1 MANSLGT
8 RLARIDVLIG
18 GADQA
23 RKQVEEMRKEWA
35 KLGKEVQEAQRNME
49 KSVDTV
55 DYDKNKKIYTDALKQ
70 QKQLQKSIQESER
83 NINTVQKYLNDVS
96 GQTLRNLNNAQKG
109 LNQML
114 LGVNPKNVESLRTV
128 REYIKQIADEIQ
140 RRKGNLVEFSDIIGD
155 IGNVS
160 DKSLGMAKQRLQEL
174 ISTTQKNTQEIQIY
188 RDQLKK
194 VEDEEQR
201 RISANAGRVMGNL
214 GGSSLSEIQ
223 EAIKVT
229 TQLRDAQKLGG
240 QEWNNYNVQI
250 QSAQKYLSDF
260 NNLTKQ
266 LSMADR
272 MRNLGEVSEASLT
285 ELKKYW
291 QEQVNGTMLSS
302 SELAKYEAQLKKV
315 TDEEQRRISANA
327 GRVMGNLGGSS
338 VSEIQEAIKVT
349 TQLRDAQKRGSQEWE
364 IYNDEIQKA
373 QKYLQDFNDKAKQLT
388 MFRQM
393 GDLTK
398 VSSSSLSELKK
409 YWQEQIN
416 GADTTSAKLKHYQIQ
431 LQAVMK
437 EEERRIS
444 VQAGKVMG
452 NLTDSSVSEIQ
463 EAIKVTMQLRDAQK
477 LGSQEWDIYND
488 EIQKAQKYLS
498 DFNDL
503 TKQLSMSDRMRDL
516 GKASESSLAEL
527 KKYWQE
533 QVNGA
538 QRGSQELAEYE
549 SKLKQVLDEEK
560 KRSAKSAVSVF
571 SNLSGSSL
579 TEIQDAIKATT
590 QLRDATELGSKQ
602 WDIYNQYIE
611 RAKNYLSDFENTSKN
626 AAIAE
631 RMKNIGNASTSSLAE
646 LKKFWQEQVDG
657 AELSSQKLQ
666 QYQQSLE
673 AVVNEEQKRVSQRAQ
688 TTLGKVQTGTF
699 DGTISQTKEAIKL
712 LEQYKQQLKTSDTK
726 GIKDVE
732 SAINSLNE
740 KLKQSSAQFS
750 TMDEALLKA
759 EEVGMGTFDGTY
771 EDLEKL
777 KKSLEVYKK
786 SLEVSDTK
794 GLKKIQVALEVIDKK
809 QKGAL
814 LSAKELDDII
824 LNLKAAPLEDL
835 QKAASQLQQELSEA
849 ERDTREYMETSM
861 NLRRVNEQINEV
873 KRSWQEHDN
882 QIVATIKRLTSY
894 VLVYA
899 GFNEVVGRIKQLY
912 QANLQL
918 SDSLA
923 DIEKTTGLSTESVAE
938 LSREIDSIDTRTAQQ
953 ELHDLAYEAGKL
965 GISAKEDVLG
975 FVKAG
980 NQLLVALGE
989 DLGGAEAVRQLMKVN
1004 AILGE
1009 TQKLG
1014 VEKALLATG
1023 SAINEI
1029 SQTSRA
1035 SAGPIVDVVNRIG
1048 AIGEAAGL
1056 SMSDLIALAGTL
1068 DALGQHAEM
1077 GGTALNTFISTLT
1090 SNTTEVAQAVGL
1102 SDDYLK
1108 NLIEQGR
1115 TMEAII
1121 AVFEKMNAM
1130 GGLDVL
1136 APIMKDLGSDG
1147 ERIKQ
1152 VLVTLSSGVDE
1163 LKAQVFT
1170 SSRAFKEATSV
1181 TDEYNIKNENAMAI
1195 MLRMGNAIK
1204 ESFINSGFVEWLT
1217 DVLRYIA
1224 SIPNRFER
1232 GETSIRLMAVA
1243 LQVLVGVMIATS
1255 SAVQKASANILLFGK
1270 MMKAGTVSLNVFKT
1284 AWQALTFAMSKNPI
1298 GWAVLGFTALASAV
1312 TMFKKTVDQAAKA
1325 QAEFESSIQKETF
1338 ELNNLKYAI
1347 DKANV
1352 SNGERAALIKQLN
1365 DKYGA
1370 YLGFMVT
1377 ENNYAEKQEYI
1388 YSLINAR
1395 LRETLALKMRDKMM
1409 ENIADKYT
1417 DQIQELQSKI
1427 IASLNKMQN
1436 VGETNA
1442 GDAMARIMDGMNKVV
1457 EEGGNLYDALD
1468 GFMEKYNKNIKQLP
1482 FSSDALKLMNILKN
1496 IRKEAGQTHTFLE
1509 STQRAAES
1517 KTEELMLQDLRK
1529 SNQGI
1534 LSSSD
1539 LSELN
1544 TYLQQA
1550 TTYVQRLREDVD
1562 DLNAKREKGEKLTKA
1577 ETDELAEK
1585 NRQLGVYQNNISQ
1598 VEKRIKAIGLESVW
1612 GQGVS
1617 LETAGVDKLVATY
1630 KKLEAMM
1637 KSINE
1642 DKDYADTFAARGF
1655 KSAREEYE
1663 ALKKMEQD
1671 VAKVLAEKWGRDTSG
1686 NWLKVRKSGTRGEQK
1701 ELNDQVSAAMAA
1713 LEAYFLRRQQAIRQ
1727 AYLNEEITTEEMNR
1741 QIDATEEEHLLARVE
1756 LRKKLLGESNTFNQK
1771 LYGMEGKNLE
1781 STAALL
1787 KKMGEKETD
1796 GVRKNLEKDL
1806 LEVQNMAV
1814 KYRQTIEK
1822 ELLKYNPFESL
1833 VNQFEES
1840 LDKLRLLNTDAEKE
1854 FRMSLGFSGVIDES
1868 AVKERMDALVSLSED
1883 AYSLNENQLRT
1894 YLSNIDAV
1902 WAESMSPEQMS
1913 LMLKKLRDFYQD
1925 SKAAAEKYA
1934 KDIKEMIDV
1943 QWETSGNQKLW
1954 EDRIKGSDDQSELMG
1969 AAGNLGLAST
1979 QSSFLGTSDT
1989 DNAELEALRIKLEAA
2004 AQYYEQFESRKKE
2017 LIQQAIASGAT
2028 QQQAEESFLMAQKEA
2043 YDNYIAAREEQ
2054 SAKELEIT
2062 ESKLSTLKNYTDAV
2076 VDFSEQMGE
2085 AAFSEVDDRKEAA
2098 KQLLQTAMKLT
2109 KDLIMQKVQ
2118 ELIMKKA
2125 LGAQE
2130 VAQEAATTTTVTA
2143 LHGTQAITDLTV
2155 QGAKTSG
2162 DIALGTAS
2170 GAAKTIGQLGWWGIP
2185 LVAVISA
2192 ALSALMGLAMGKLNK
2207 SKQEVAA
2214 ATGVSSSKGRVATGM
2229 LTYAEGDYPVL
2240 GNDGQIY
2247 NARYQKE
2254 LKTGVYGGGAHFGI
2268 FSEKKPEMIV
2278 DGDTTQKLILNYPHI
2293 YDSILT
2299 IARHGQLKSAAM
2311 PTFASGSY
2319 PSMPAQASQAAQQA
2333 GGSGM
2338 SAAEMS
2344 QVLTGVTD
2352 AVNALTQRLNQPI
2365 SATVDPYG
2373 RKGAVNQLSK
2383 ASKFMNKN
2391 GLTK

>member
-1 MANSLGT
+1 MANSLGS

-35 KLGKEVQEAQRNME
+35 KLSKDVQEAQRNME

-83 NINTVQKYLNDVS
+83 SINTVQKYLSDVS
-96 GQTLRNLNNAQKG
+96 GQTLRNLNSARKE

-114 LGVNPKNVESLRTV
+114 LGVNPKNTETLQTV
-128 REYIKQIADEIQ
+128 RDYIKQIGDEIQ
-140 RRKGNLVEFSDIIGD
+140 RRKGNLVEFSDIMGN

-174 ISTTQKNTQEIQIY
+174 IATTQKNTQEAQTY
-188 RDQLKK
+188 REQLKK
-194 VEDEEQR
+194 IEDEEQQR
-201 RISANAGRVMGNL
+201 
-214 GGSSLSEIQ
+214 LSQ
-223 EAIKVT
+223 RAKT
-229 TQLRDAQKLGG
+229 T
-240 QEWNNYNVQI
+240 
-250 QSAQKYLSDF
+250 
-260 NNLTKQ
+260 
-266 LSMADR
+266 
-272 MRNLGEVSEASLT
+272 LGEVKSG
-285 ELKKYW
+285 KF
-291 QEQVNGTMLSS
+291 NGT
-302 SELAKYEAQLKKV
+302 
-315 TDEEQRRISANA
+315 I
-327 GRVMGNLGGSS
+327 
-338 VSEIQEAIKVT
+338 
-349 TQLRDAQKRGSQEWE
+349 
-364 IYNDEIQKA
+364 
-373 QKYLQDFNDKAKQLT
+373 
-388 MFRQM
+388 
-393 GDLTK
+393 
-398 VSSSSLSELKK
+398 
-409 YWQEQIN
+409 
-416 GADTTSAKLKHYQIQ
+416 
-431 LQAVMK
+431 
-437 EEERRIS
+437 
-444 VQAGKVMG
+444 
-452 NLTDSSVSEIQ
+452 
-463 EAIKVTMQLRDAQK
+463 
-477 LGSQEWDIYND
+477 
-488 EIQKAQKYLS
+488 
-498 DFNDL
+498 
-503 TKQLSMSDRMRDL
+503 
-516 GKASESSLAEL
+516 
-527 KKYWQE
+527 
-533 QVNGA
+533 
-538 QRGSQELAEYE
+538 
-549 SKLKQVLDEEK
+549 
-560 KRSAKSAVSVF
+560 
-571 SNLSGSSL
+571 
-579 TEIQDAIKATT
+579 TE
-590 QLRDATELGSKQ
+590 
-602 WDIYNQYIE
+602 
-611 RAKNYLSDFENTSKN
+611 
-626 AAIAE
+626 
-631 RMKNIGNASTSSLAE
+631 
-646 LKKFWQEQVDG
+646 
-657 AELSSQKLQ
+657 
-666 QYQQSLE
+666 
-673 AVVNEEQKRVSQRAQ
+673 
-688 TTLGKVQTGTF
+688 
-699 DGTISQTKEAIKL
+699 TKEAIKL
-712 LEQYKQQLKTSDTK
+712 LEQYKQQLSVSDTK
-726 GIKDVE
+726 GIKEVE
-732 SAINSLNE
+732 TAINSLNT
-740 KLKQSSAQFS
+740 KVNLASTNFS
-750 TMDEALLKA
+750 TMEEALKQAQL
-759 EEVGMGTFDGTY
+759 VGEGTFDGTN

-777 KKSLEVYKK
+777 KKALEDYKK
-786 SLEVSDTK
+786 QLRVSDTE
-794 GLKKIQVALEVIDKK
+794 GLKKIQDALAKIESK
-809 QKGAL
+809 QKEATEGAFDL
-814 LSAKELDDII
+814 EKTINNI
-824 LNLKAAPLEDL
+824 KKAPLEDL
-835 QKAASQLQQELSEA
+835 QRAAAKLQEELTTA
-849 ERDTREYMETSM
+849 ERNTTKYAETSAK
-861 NLRRVNEQINEV
+861 LRQVNEQIKEV
-873 KRSWQEHDN
+873 KDSWQEHDN
-882 QIVATIKRLTSY
+882 QIVSTIKRLTSY

-899 GFNEVVGRIKQLY
+899 GFNEVVGRIKQVY
-912 QANLQL
+912 QANLEL

-923 DIEKTTGLSTESVAE
+923 DIRKTTGLSTESVAE

-1009 TQKLG
+1009 TSKLG

-1035 SAGPIVDVVNRIG
+1035 SAGPIVDIVTRIG
-1048 AIGEAAGL
+1048 AIGNAAGL
-1056 SMSDLIALAGTL
+1056 SMSNLIALGGTV
-1068 DALGQHAEM
+1068 DALGQNAEM
-1077 GGTALNTFISTLT
+1077 SGTALNTFISTLT
-1090 SNTTEVAQAVGL
+1090 SSTTEVAQAVGL

-1108 NLIEQGR
+1108 SLINQGK

-1170 SSRAFKEATSV
+1170 SSQAFRDATSV
-1181 TDEYNIKNENAMAI
+1181 TDEYNIKNESAMAI
-1195 MLRMGNAIK
+1195 VQRMGNAIR
-1204 ESFINSGFVEWLT
+1204 ESFINSGLVEWLT
-1217 DVLRYIA
+1217 DVLRWIA
-1224 SIPNRFER
+1224 SIPNQFKR
-1232 GETSIRLMAVA
+1232 GETFIRALAVSI
-1243 LQVLVGVMIATS
+1243 QVLVGVMIATS
-1255 SAVQKASANILLFGK
+1255 KATQNASLSMLLFFERV
-1270 MMKAGTVSLNVFKT
+1270 KAGSASLNVFKN
-1284 AWQALTFAMSKNPI
+1284 AWNALKFAMASNPL
-1298 GWAVLGFTALASAV
+1298 GWVTLAVTALASAY
-1312 TMFKKTVDQAAKA
+1312 TMLKKSVSEAAKS
-1325 QAEFESSIQKETF
+1325 QAEYESTLQKERF

-1347 DKANV
+1347 DKANTA
-1352 SNGERAALIKQLN
+1352 NGERAALIKQLN

-1409 ENIADKYT
+1409 ENIADKYS

-1442 GDAMARIMDGMNKVV
+1442 GDAIALIMDGMNKVV

-1468 GFMEKYNKNIKQLP
+1468 GFMEKYDKNIKQLP
-1482 FSSDALKLMNILKN
+1482 FSSDALKLLNILKS
-1496 IRKEAGQTHTFLE
+1496 IRKEAGQTQTFLE
-1509 STQRAAES
+1509 STQRAAEN
-1517 KTEELMLQDLRK
+1517 KTEQLMLQDLRK

-1539 LSELN
+1539 LTKLN

-1550 TTYVQRLREDVD
+1550 TTYVQELREDVD
-1562 DLNAKREKGEKLTKA
+1562 ALNAKRQKGEKLTKA
-1577 ETDELAEK
+1577 ETAELEEK
-1585 NRQLGVYQNNISQ
+1585 NRQLGVYTYNIEQ
-1598 VEKRIKAIGLESVW
+1598 VEKRIKAIGMESVW

-1617 LETAGVDKLVATY
+1617 LETAGVDKLVAAY

-1642 DKDYADTFAARGF
+1642 DKDYAETFAARGF
-1655 KSAREEYE
+1655 KSAKEEYE
-1663 ALKKMEQD
+1663 ALKKMEED
-1671 VAKVLAEKWGRDTSG
+1671 IAKVLKEKWGRDTSG
-1686 NWLKVRKSGTRGEQK
+1686 NWLKERKSGSRGQQK
-1701 ELNDQVSAAMAA
+1701 ELNDQVSAAMSA

-1727 AYLNEEITTEEMNR
+1727 AYLDEEITTEEMNR

-1756 LRKKLLGESNTFNQK
+1756 LRKKLLGQANTFNQS
-1771 LYGMEGKNLE
+1771 LYGMDGKNLE
-1781 STAALL
+1781 ATAALL
-1787 KKMGEKETD
+1787 NKLGEKETD
-1796 GVRKNLEKDL
+1796 GVKKNLEKDL
-1806 LEVQNMAV
+1806 LELQNMAV
-1814 KYRQTIEK
+1814 RYRQEIEK

-1854 FRMSLGFSGVIDES
+1854 FRMSMGLSGVIDEN

-1883 AYSLNENQLRT
+1883 AYSINENQLRT

-1943 QWETSGNQKLW
+1943 QWETSGNQKQW
-1954 EDRIKGSDDQSELMG
+1954 EDRIKGADKQSEMMSV
-1969 AAGNLGLAST
+1969 AGNLGLAST
-1979 QSSFLGTSDT
+1979 QSSFLGTSET
-1989 DNAELEALRIKLEAA
+1989 DNAELEALRLKLEAA
-2004 AQYYEQFESRKKE
+2004 RQYYEEFYARKEE

-2028 QQQAEESFLMAQKEA
+2028 QQEAEESYRMAEKEA
-2043 YDNYIAAREEQ
+2043 LDALTQAREEQ
-2054 SAKELEIT
+2054 ASKELEIT

-2098 KQLLQTAMKLT
+2098 KMLLQTAMKLT

-2118 ELIMKKA
+2118 ELVMKKA

-2143 LHGTQAITDLTV
+2143 LHGTQAVTDLTV
-2155 QGAKTSG
+2155 QGAKTTA
-2162 DIALGTAS
+2162 DIAAGTAS

-2185 LVAVISA
+2185 LIAVISA

-2207 SKQEVAA
+2207 AKQEVAE
-2214 ATGVSSSKGRVATGM
+2214 ATGVSSSKGRVAAGM

-2254 LKTGVYGGGAHFGI
+2254 LKTGVYRGGAHFGI

-2319 PSMPAQASQAAQQA
+2319 PSIPAQVPQAASGTSDMAIQNEQMA
-2333 GGSGM
+2333 QILGSV
-2338 SAAEMS
+2338 AEAIS
-2344 QVLTGVTD
+2344 TLND
-2352 AVNALTQRLNQPI
+2352 RLSKPI

-2373 RKGAVNQLSK
+2373 RKGAVNQLNK
-2383 ASKFMNKN
+2383 ASNFMNKR
-2391 GLTK
+2391 GLIK

>member
-18 GADQA
+18 GAEQA
-23 RKQVEEMRKEWA
+23 RKQVEQMREEWK
-35 KLGKEVQEAQRNME
+35 KLGKQAQEAQKNMQAT
-49 KSVDTV
+49 VDTV
-55 DYDKNKKIYTDALKQ
+55 AYDKNKKIYEDALKQ
-70 QKQLQKSIQESER
+70 QKQLQKSITESER
-83 NINTVQKYLNDVS
+83 NINTVQKYLTDIS

-109 LNQML
+109 LKQML
-114 LGVNPKNVESLRTV
+114 LGVNPKDLQTLNTV
-128 REYIKQIADEIQ
+128 RDYIKQIADEAQ

-174 ISTTQKNTQEIQIY
+174 ISTTQKNTKEIQTY
-188 RDQLKK
+188 REQLKK

-201 RISANAGRVMGNL
+201 RISSKAGRVMGNL
-214 GGSSLSEIQ
+214 DGSSVAEIQ
-223 EAIKVT
+223 EAINVT
-229 TQLRDAQKLGG
+229 TKLRDAQKLGG
-240 QEWNNYNVQI
+240 QEWEIYNDEI
-250 QSAQKYLSDF
+250 QRAQKYLSDF

-266 LSMADR
+266 IA
-272 MRNLGEVSEASLT
+272 
-285 ELKKYW
+285 
-291 QEQVNGTMLSS
+291 
-302 SELAKYEAQLKKV
+302 
-315 TDEEQRRISANA
+315 
-327 GRVMGNLGGSS
+327 
-338 VSEIQEAIKVT
+338 
-349 TQLRDAQKRGSQEWE
+349 
-364 IYNDEIQKA
+364 
-373 QKYLQDFNDKAKQLT
+373 
-388 MFRQM
+388 
-393 GDLTK
+393 
-398 VSSSSLSELKK
+398 
-409 YWQEQIN
+409 
-416 GADTTSAKLKHYQIQ
+416 
-431 LQAVMK
+431 
-437 EEERRIS
+437 
-444 VQAGKVMG
+444 
-452 NLTDSSVSEIQ
+452 
-463 EAIKVTMQLRDAQK
+463 
-477 LGSQEWDIYND
+477 
-488 EIQKAQKYLS
+488 
-498 DFNDL
+498 
-503 TKQLSMSDRMRDL
+503 MSDRMKEL
-516 GKASESSLAEL
+516 GKASESSLSEL

-611 RAKNYLSDFENTSKN
+611 RAKKYLSDFENTSKN

-666 QYQQSLE
+666 QYQQNLE
-673 AVVNEEQKRVSQRAQ
+673 AVIKEEQNRISNRAQ
-688 TTLGKVQTGTF
+688 TTLGQVQTGTF
-699 DGTISQTKEAIKL
+699 DGTIAQTKEAIKL

-726 GIKDVE
+726 GVKEVE

-740 KLKQSSAQFS
+740 KLKQSSAEFTS
-750 TMDEALLKA
+750 LEDALDKA
-759 EEVGMGTFDGTY
+759 ETVGQGTFDGTY

-777 KKSLEVYKK
+777 KKSLEEYKK
-786 SLEVSDTK
+786 KLEVSDTK
-794 GLKKIQVALEVIDKK
+794 GLKKIEDALSTIEKK
-809 QKGAL
+809 QKNSV
-814 LSAKELDDII
+814 LSAKELDKV
-824 LNLKAAPLEDL
+824 LLSLKTASLEDL
-835 QKAASQLQQELSEA
+835 QKAAAQLQEELSKT
-849 ERDTREYMETSM
+849 ERDAEKYVEKSM
-861 NLRRVNEQINEV
+861 DLRRVNEQINEV

-1108 NLIEQGR
+1108 NLIEQGK
-1115 TMEAII
+1115 TIQAVI

-1195 MLRMGNAIK
+1195 MQRMGNAIK

-1217 DVLRYIA
+1217 DVLRYIS

-1232 GETSIRLMAVA
+1232 GEKSIRLMAVTVQA
-1243 LQVLVGVMIATS
+1243 LVGVMIATS
-1255 SAVQKASANILLFGK
+1255 SAVQKASANIVLFTK
-1270 MMKAGTVSLNVFKT
+1270 MVKAGTASVNIFKI
-1284 AWQALTFAMSKNPI
+1284 AWQWLSKAMMSNPL
-1298 GWAVLGFTALASAV
+1298 GWVVLGFTALTSAI
-1312 TMFKKTVDQAAKA
+1312 TYFKKSVDEATKA
-1325 QAEFESSIQKETF
+1325 QSEFEAAIQKETF
-1338 ELNNLKYAI
+1338 ELSNLKYAI

-1496 IRKEAGQTHTFLE
+1496 IRKEAGQTQTFLE

-1539 LSELN
+1539 IPELN

-1550 TTYVQRLREDVD
+1550 TTYVQRLRSDVEY
-1562 DLNAKREKGEKLTKA
+1562 LNAKREKGKKLTELETA
-1577 ETDELAEK
+1577 ELERLNERKEKGIMLNKLEESRLEELNDKRRKGENLTDSELKELKEK
-1585 NRQLGVYQNNISQ
+1585 NRLLGVYQYNIDQ

-1655 KSAREEYE
+1655 KSAKEEYE

-1701 ELNDQVSAAMAA
+1701 EMNDEISAAMSA

-1727 AYLNEEITTEEMNR
+1727 AYLDEQITTEEMNR

-1756 LRKKLLGESNTFNQK
+1756 LRKKLLSEENTFNQN

-1781 STAALL
+1781 STAALI
-1787 KKMGEKETD
+1787 KKLGERQTD
-1796 GVRKNLEKDL
+1796 GLRKNLEKDL

-1868 AVKERMDALVSLSED
+1868 AVKERINALVSLSED
-1883 AYSLNENQLRT
+1883 AYSLNEDQLRT

-1954 EDRIKGSDDQSELMG
+1954 EDRIKGTDERTELMG

-1979 QSSFLGTSDT
+1979 QSSFLGTSET
-1989 DNAELEALRIKLEAA
+1989 DNAELEALRIRLEAA
-2004 AQYYEQFESRKKE
+2004 RQYYEEFYARKEE

-2028 QQQAEESFLMAQKEA
+2028 QQEAEESYRMAEKEA
-2043 YDNYIAAREEQ
+2043 LDELNAAREEQ
-2054 SAKELEIT
+2054 ASKELEIT

-2085 AAFSEVDDRKEAA
+2085 AAFAEVDDRKQAA
-2098 KQLLQTAMKLT
+2098 KMLLQTAMKLT
-2109 KDLIMQKVQ
+2109 KDLIMQKIT
-2118 ELIMKKA
+2118 ELLMKKT
-2125 LGAQE
+2125 LGDQE
-2130 VAQEAATTTTVTA
+2130 VAQEAATSATVTA
-2143 LHGTQAITDLTV
+2143 IHGSQAITDMTV
-2155 QGAKTSG
+2155 EGAKTAGDVTSG
-2162 DIALGTAS
+2162 IARGS
-2170 GAAKTIGQLGWWGIP
+2170 AKTIGDLGWWGIP
-2185 LVAVISA
+2185 LIAVISA

-2207 SKQEVAA
+2207 AKQDVAA
-2214 ATGVSSSKGRVATGM
+2214 ATGVSSSKGRVAAGM

-2311 PTFASGSY
+2311 PTFASGNY
-2319 PSMPAQASQAAQQA
+2319 PSMPAQITQVASGATDMTMQNEQMTQML
-2333 GGSGM
+2333 GSV
-2338 SAAEMS
+2338 AE
-2344 QVLTGVTD
+2344 
-2352 AVNALTQRLNQPI
+2352 ALSTLNERLSKPI

-2373 RKGAVNQLSK
+2373 SKGAVNQLNK
-2383 ASKFMNKN
+2383 ASNFMTKR
-2391 GLTK
+2391 GLIK

>member
-1 MANSLGT
+1 MKDTVFLSFISTFRVPNFEENKHKDMANSLGT

-18 GADQA
+18 GAEQA
-23 RKQVEEMRKEWA
+23 QKQVDKMRDEWKKLRKEVENA
-35 KLGKEVQEAQRNME
+35 QEQMNATTN
-49 KSVDTV
+49 TTL
-55 DYDKNKKIYTDALKQ
+55 YDDNKKIYNEKV
-70 QKQLQKSIQESER
+70 KQLER
-83 NINTVQKYLNDVS
+83 LTKLIRENQRNVNTVNKYLNDIS
-96 GQTLRNLNNAQKG
+96 GQTLRNLGEARKG

-114 LGVNPKNVESLRTV
+114 LGINPKNAETLQTV

-140 RRKGNLVEFSDIIGD
+140 RRKGNIVEFSDIIGD

-160 DKSLGMAKQRLQEL
+160 DKSLGKAKERLQDLIKSTEL
-174 ISTTQKNTQEIQIY
+174 NTQEIQKY
-188 RDQLKK
+188 REQLAQ
-194 VEDEEQR
+194 VEAEETR
-201 RISANAGRVMGNL
+201 
-214 GGSSLSEIQ
+214 
-223 EAIKVT
+223 
-229 TQLRDAQKLGG
+229 
-240 QEWNNYNVQI
+240 
-250 QSAQKYLSDF
+250 
-260 NNLTKQ
+260 
-266 LSMADR
+266 
-272 MRNLGEVSEASLT
+272 
-285 ELKKYW
+285 
-291 QEQVNGTMLSS
+291 
-302 SELAKYEAQLKKV
+302 
-315 TDEEQRRISANA
+315 
-327 GRVMGNLGGSS
+327 
-338 VSEIQEAIKVT
+338 
-349 TQLRDAQKRGSQEWE
+349 
-364 IYNDEIQKA
+364 
-373 QKYLQDFNDKAKQLT
+373 
-388 MFRQM
+388 
-393 GDLTK
+393 
-398 VSSSSLSELKK
+398 
-409 YWQEQIN
+409 
-416 GADTTSAKLKHYQIQ
+416 
-431 LQAVMK
+431 
-437 EEERRIS
+437 
-444 VQAGKVMG
+444 
-452 NLTDSSVSEIQ
+452 
-463 EAIKVTMQLRDAQK
+463 
-477 LGSQEWDIYND
+477 
-488 EIQKAQKYLS
+488 
-498 DFNDL
+498 
-503 TKQLSMSDRMRDL
+503 
-516 GKASESSLAEL
+516 
-527 KKYWQE
+527 
-533 QVNGA
+533 
-538 QRGSQELAEYE
+538 
-549 SKLKQVLDEEK
+549 
-560 KRSAKSAVSVF
+560 
-571 SNLSGSSL
+571 
-579 TEIQDAIKATT
+579 
-590 QLRDATELGSKQ
+590 
-602 WDIYNQYIE
+602 
-611 RAKNYLSDFENTSKN
+611 
-626 AAIAE
+626 
-631 RMKNIGNASTSSLAE
+631 
-646 LKKFWQEQVDG
+646 
-657 AELSSQKLQ
+657 
-666 QYQQSLE
+666 
-673 AVVNEEQKRVSQRAQ
+673 RVSQRAQ

-699 DGTISQTKEAIKL
+699 DGTIAQTKEAIKL

-726 GIKDVE
+726 GVKEVE

-740 KLKQSSAQFS
+740 KLKQSSAEFTSQK
-750 TMDEALLKA
+750 DALDKA
-759 EEVGMGTFDGTY
+759 ETVGQGTFDGTY

-777 KKSLEVYKK
+777 KKSLEEYKK
-786 SLEVSDTK
+786 KLEVSDTK
-794 GLKKIQVALEVIDKK
+794 GLKKIEDALSTIEKK
-809 QKGAL
+809 QKNSV
-814 LSAKELDDII
+814 LSAKELDKV
-824 LNLKAAPLEDL
+824 LLSLKTASLEDL
-835 QKAASQLQQELSEA
+835 QKAAAQLQEELSKTG
-849 ERDTREYMETSM
+849 RDAKKYVEKSM
-861 NLRRVNEQINEV
+861 DLRRVNEQINEV

-882 QIVATIKRLTSY
+882 QIVGTIKRLTSY

-1035 SAGPIVDVVNRIG
+1035 SAGPIVDIVTRIG

-1056 SMSDLIALAGTL
+1056 SMSNLIALGGTV
-1068 DALGQHAEM
+1068 DALGQNAEM
-1077 GGTALNTFISTLT
+1077 SGTALNTFISTLT

-1108 NLIEQGR
+1108 SLINQGK

-1121 AVFEKMNAM
+1121 AVFEKMKAM

-1195 MLRMGNAIK
+1195 MQRMGNAIK

-1217 DVLRYIA
+1217 DVLRYIS

-1232 GETSIRLMAVA
+1232 GEKSIRLMAVTVQA
-1243 LQVLVGVMIATS
+1243 LVGVMIATS
-1255 SAVQKASANILLFGK
+1255 SAVQKASANIVLFTK
-1270 MMKAGTVSLNVFKT
+1270 MVKAGTASVNIFKI
-1284 AWQALTFAMSKNPI
+1284 AWQSLSKAMMLNPL
-1298 GWAVLGFTALASAV
+1298 GWVVLGFTALTSAI
-1312 TMFKKTVDQAAKA
+1312 TYFKKSVDEATKA
-1325 QAEFESSIQKETF
+1325 QSEFEAAIQKETF
-1338 ELNNLKYAI
+1338 ELSNLKYAI

-1442 GDAMARIMDGMNKVV
+1442 GDAMALIMDGMNKVV

-1468 GFMEKYNKNIKQLP
+1468 GFMEKYDKNIKQLP

-1496 IRKEAGQTHTFLE
+1496 IRKEAGQTQTFLE
-1509 STQRAAES
+1509 STQRAADK
-1517 KTEELMLQDLRK
+1517 KTEELMLKDLRK
-1529 SNQGI
+1529 SNQEI

-1539 LSELN
+1539 IPELK

-1550 TTYVQRLREDVD
+1550 TTYVQRLRSDVE
-1562 DLNAKREKGEKLTKA
+1562 DLNAKREKGKKLTELETA
-1577 ETDELAEK
+1577 ELERLNDKKESGIMLNKLEESRLEELNDKRRKGENLTDSELKELEEK
-1585 NRQLGVYQNNISQ
+1585 NRLLGVYQYNIEQ
-1598 VEKRIKAIGLESVW
+1598 VEKRIKTIGLESVW

-1655 KSAREEYE
+1655 KSAKEEYE
-1663 ALKKMEQD
+1663 ALKKMEEE

-1701 ELNDQVSAAMAA
+1701 EMNDEISAAMSA

-1727 AYLNEEITTEEMNR
+1727 AYLDEQITTEEMNR

-1756 LRKKLLGESNTFNQK
+1756 LRKKLLGEENTFNQN

-1781 STAALL
+1781 STAALI
-1787 KKMGEKETD
+1787 KKLGERQTD
-1796 GVRKNLEKDL
+1796 GLRKNLEKDL

-1814 KYRQTIEK
+1814 EYHQTIEK

-1868 AVKERMDALVSLSED
+1868 AVKERINALVSLSED

-1913 LMLKKLRDFYQD
+1913 LMLKKLRDFHQD
-1925 SKAAAEKYA
+1925 SKSAAEKYA

-1954 EDRIKGSDDQSELMG
+1954 EDRIKGTDEQTELMG

-1979 QSSFLGTSDT
+1979 QSSFLGTSET

-2054 SAKELEIT
+2054 SSKELEIT

-2085 AAFSEVDDRKEAA
+2085 AAFAEVDDRKQAA
-2098 KQLLQTAMKLT
+2098 KMLLQTAMKLT
-2109 KDLIMQKVQ
+2109 KDLIMQKIT
-2118 ELIMKKA
+2118 ELLMKKT
-2125 LGAQE
+2125 LGDQE
-2130 VAQEAATTTTVTA
+2130 VAQEAATSATVTA
-2143 LHGTQAITDLTV
+2143 IHGSQAITDMTV
-2155 QGAKTSG
+2155 EGAKTAGDVTSG
-2162 DIALGTAS
+2162 IARGS
-2170 GAAKTIGQLGWWGIP
+2170 AKTIGDLGWWGIP
-2185 LVAVISA
+2185 LIAVISA

-2207 SKQEVAA
+2207 AKQDVAA
-2214 ATGVSSSKGRVATGM
+2214 ATGVSSSKGRVAAGM

-2311 PTFASGSY
+2311 PTFASGNY
-2319 PSMPAQASQAAQQA
+2319 PSMPAQITQVASGAADMTMQNEQMTQML
-2333 GGSGM
+2333 GSV
-2338 SAAEMS
+2338 AE
-2344 QVLTGVTD
+2344 
-2352 AVNALTQRLNQPI
+2352 ALSTLNERLSKPI

-2373 RKGAVNQLSK
+2373 SKGAVNQLNK
-2383 ASKFMNKN
+2383 ASNFMTKR
-2391 GLTK
+2391 GLIK

>member
-23 RKQVEEMRKEWA
+23 RKKIEEMRKEWE
-35 KLGKEVQEAQRNME
+35 KLDKVIQEAQRNME
-49 KSVDTV
+49 MSVDTV
-55 DYDKNKKIYTDALKQ
+55 DYDKNKKIYEDALKK
-70 QKQLQKSIQESER
+70 QKQLQKSITESER
-83 NINTVQKYLNDVS
+83 NVNTVQKYLTDIS
-96 GQTLRNLNNAQKG
+96 GQTLRNLNNAQRG
-109 LNQML
+109 LRDML
-114 LGVNPKNVESLRTV
+114 LGVNPKDLKTLNTV
-128 REYIKQIADEIQ
+128 RDYIKQIADEIQ
-140 RRKGNLVEFSDIIGD
+140 RRKGNIVEFSDIIGD

-160 DKSLGMAKQRLQEL
+160 DKSLGKAKERLQDLIKSTEL
-174 ISTTQKNTQEIQIY
+174 NTQEIQKY
-188 RDQLKK
+188 REQLAQ
-194 VEDEEQR
+194 VEAEETR
-201 RISANAGRVMGNL
+201 
-214 GGSSLSEIQ
+214 
-223 EAIKVT
+223 
-229 TQLRDAQKLGG
+229 
-240 QEWNNYNVQI
+240 
-250 QSAQKYLSDF
+250 
-260 NNLTKQ
+260 
-266 LSMADR
+266 
-272 MRNLGEVSEASLT
+272 
-285 ELKKYW
+285 
-291 QEQVNGTMLSS
+291 
-302 SELAKYEAQLKKV
+302 
-315 TDEEQRRISANA
+315 
-327 GRVMGNLGGSS
+327 
-338 VSEIQEAIKVT
+338 
-349 TQLRDAQKRGSQEWE
+349 
-364 IYNDEIQKA
+364 
-373 QKYLQDFNDKAKQLT
+373 
-388 MFRQM
+388 
-393 GDLTK
+393 
-398 VSSSSLSELKK
+398 
-409 YWQEQIN
+409 
-416 GADTTSAKLKHYQIQ
+416 
-431 LQAVMK
+431 
-437 EEERRIS
+437 
-444 VQAGKVMG
+444 
-452 NLTDSSVSEIQ
+452 
-463 EAIKVTMQLRDAQK
+463 
-477 LGSQEWDIYND
+477 
-488 EIQKAQKYLS
+488 
-498 DFNDL
+498 
-503 TKQLSMSDRMRDL
+503 
-516 GKASESSLAEL
+516 
-527 KKYWQE
+527 
-533 QVNGA
+533 
-538 QRGSQELAEYE
+538 
-549 SKLKQVLDEEK
+549 
-560 KRSAKSAVSVF
+560 
-571 SNLSGSSL
+571 
-579 TEIQDAIKATT
+579 
-590 QLRDATELGSKQ
+590 
-602 WDIYNQYIE
+602 
-611 RAKNYLSDFENTSKN
+611 
-626 AAIAE
+626 
-631 RMKNIGNASTSSLAE
+631 
-646 LKKFWQEQVDG
+646 
-657 AELSSQKLQ
+657 
-666 QYQQSLE
+666 
-673 AVVNEEQKRVSQRAQ
+673 RVSQRAQ
-688 TTLGKVQTGTF
+688 TTLGQVQTGTF

-726 GIKDVE
+726 GVKEVE

-750 TMDEALLKA
+750 SLDEALDKA
-759 EEVGMGTFDGTY
+759 KTVGQGTFDGTY

-777 KKSLEVYKK
+777 KKSLEEYKK
-786 SLEVSDTK
+786 KLEVSDTK
-794 GLKKIQVALEVIDKK
+794 GLKKIEDALSTIEKK
-809 QKGAL
+809 QKNSL
-814 LSAKELDDII
+814 LSAEELNKVI
-824 LNLKAAPLEDL
+824 LTLKTAPLEDL
-835 QKAASQLQQELSEA
+835 QKAAAQLQQELSEA
-849 ERDTREYMETSM
+849 ERDTREYMEASM

-1035 SAGPIVDVVNRIG
+1035 SAGPIVDIVTRIG

-1056 SMSDLIALAGTL
+1056 SMSNLIALGGTV

-1108 NLIEQGR
+1108 NLIEQGK
-1115 TMEAII
+1115 TIQAVI

-1147 ERIKQ
+1147 GRIKQ

-1195 MLRMGNAIK
+1195 MQRMGNAIK

-1217 DVLRYIA
+1217 DVLRYIS

-1232 GETSIRLMAVA
+1232 GEKSIRLMAVTVQA
-1243 LQVLVGVMIATS
+1243 LVGVMIATS
-1255 SAVQKASANILLFGK
+1255 SAVQKASANIVLFTK
-1270 MMKAGTVSLNVFKT
+1270 MVKAGTASVNIFKI
-1284 AWQALTFAMSKNPI
+1284 AWQWLSKAMMSNPL
-1298 GWAVLGFTALASAV
+1298 GWVVLGFTALTSAI
-1312 TMFKKTVDQAAKA
+1312 TYFKKSVDEATKA
-1325 QAEFESSIQKETF
+1325 QSEFEAAIQKETL
-1338 ELNNLKYAI
+1338 ELSNLKYAI

-1468 GFMEKYNKNIKQLP
+1468 GFMEKYDKNIKQLP

-1496 IRKEAGQTHTFLE
+1496 IRKEAGQTQTFLE

-1539 LSELN
+1539 IPELN

-1550 TTYVQRLREDVD
+1550 TTYVQRLRSDVEY
-1562 DLNAKREKGEKLTKA
+1562 LNAKREKGKKLTELETA
-1577 ETDELAEK
+1577 ELERLNERKEKGIMLNKLEESRLEELNDKRRKGENLTDSELKELKEK
-1585 NRQLGVYQNNISQ
+1585 NRLLGVYQYNIDQ
-1598 VEKRIKAIGLESVW
+1598 VGKRIKAIGLESVW

-1655 KSAREEYE
+1655 KSAKEEYE

-1701 ELNDQVSAAMAA
+1701 EMNDEISAAMSA

-1727 AYLNEEITTEEMNR
+1727 AYLDEQITTEEMNR

-1756 LRKKLLGESNTFNQK
+1756 LRKKLLGEENTFNQN

-1781 STAALL
+1781 STAALI
-1787 KKMGEKETD
+1787 KKLGERQTD
-1796 GVRKNLEKDL
+1796 GLRKNLEKDL

-1868 AVKERMDALVSLSED
+1868 AVKERINAIVSLSED
-1883 AYSLNENQLRT
+1883 AYSLNEDQLRT

-1954 EDRIKGSDDQSELMG
+1954 EDRIKGTDERTELMG

-1979 QSSFLGTSDT
+1979 QSSFLGTSET

-2054 SAKELEIT
+2054 SSKELEIT

-2085 AAFSEVDDRKEAA
+2085 AAFAEVDDRKQAA
-2098 KQLLQTAMKLT
+2098 KMLLQTAMKLT
-2109 KDLIMQKVQ
+2109 KDLIMQKIT
-2118 ELIMKKA
+2118 ELLMKKT
-2125 LGAQE
+2125 LGDQE
-2130 VAQEAATTTTVTA
+2130 VAQEAATSATVTA
-2143 LHGTQAITDLTV
+2143 IHGSQAITDMTV
-2155 QGAKTSG
+2155 EGAKTEGDVTSG
-2162 DIALGTAS
+2162 IARGS
-2170 GAAKTIGQLGWWGIP
+2170 AKTIGDLGWWGIP
-2185 LVAVISA
+2185 LIAVISA

-2207 SKQEVAA
+2207 AKQDVAA
-2214 ATGVSSSKGRVATGM
+2214 ATGVSSSKGRVAAGM

-2293 YDSILT
+2293 YESILT

-2319 PSMPAQASQAAQQA
+2319 PSMPAQITQVASGATDMTMQNEQMTQML
-2333 GGSGM
+2333 GSV
-2338 SAAEMS
+2338 AE
-2344 QVLTGVTD
+2344 
-2352 AVNALTQRLNQPI
+2352 ALSTLNERLSKPI

-2373 RKGAVNQLSK
+2373 SKGAVNQLNK
-2383 ASKFMNKN
+2383 ASNFMTKR
-2391 GLTK
+2391 GLIK

>member
-18 GADQA
+18 GAEQA
-23 RKQVEEMRKEWA
+23 QKQVDKMRDEWKKLRKEVENA
-35 KLGKEVQEAQRNME
+35 QEQMNATTN
-49 KSVDTV
+49 TTL
-55 DYDKNKKIYTDALKQ
+55 YDDNKKIYNEKV
-70 QKQLQKSIQESER
+70 KQLER
-83 NINTVQKYLNDVS
+83 LTKLIRENQRNVNTVNKYLNDIS
-96 GQTLRNLNNAQKG
+96 GQTLRNLGEARKG

-114 LGVNPKNVESLRTV
+114 LGINPKNAETLQTV

-174 ISTTQKNTQEIQIY
+174 ISTTQTNTKEIQTY
-188 RDQLKK
+188 REQLKK

-201 RISANAGRVMGNL
+201 RISSKAGRVMGNL
-214 GGSSLSEIQ
+214 DGSSVAEIQ
-223 EAIKVT
+223 EAINVT
-229 TQLRDAQKLGG
+229 TKLRDAQKLGG
-240 QEWNNYNVQI
+240 QEWKICNDEI
-250 QSAQKYLSDF
+250 QRAQKYLSDY

-266 LSMADR
+266 IA
-272 MRNLGEVSEASLT
+272 
-285 ELKKYW
+285 
-291 QEQVNGTMLSS
+291 
-302 SELAKYEAQLKKV
+302 
-315 TDEEQRRISANA
+315 
-327 GRVMGNLGGSS
+327 
-338 VSEIQEAIKVT
+338 
-349 TQLRDAQKRGSQEWE
+349 
-364 IYNDEIQKA
+364 
-373 QKYLQDFNDKAKQLT
+373 
-388 MFRQM
+388 
-393 GDLTK
+393 
-398 VSSSSLSELKK
+398 
-409 YWQEQIN
+409 
-416 GADTTSAKLKHYQIQ
+416 
-431 LQAVMK
+431 
-437 EEERRIS
+437 
-444 VQAGKVMG
+444 
-452 NLTDSSVSEIQ
+452 
-463 EAIKVTMQLRDAQK
+463 
-477 LGSQEWDIYND
+477 
-488 EIQKAQKYLS
+488 
-498 DFNDL
+498 
-503 TKQLSMSDRMRDL
+503 MSDRMKEL

-611 RAKNYLSDFENTSKN
+611 RAKKYLSDFENTSKN

-631 RMKNIGNASTSSLAE
+631 RMKNIGNASTSSLSE

-666 QYQQSLE
+666 QYQQNLE
-673 AVVNEEQKRVSQRAQ
+673 AVIKEEQNRISNRAQ
-688 TTLGKVQTGTF
+688 TTLGQVQTGTF

-726 GIKDVE
+726 GVKEVE

-750 TMDEALLKA
+750 SLDEALDKA
-759 EEVGMGTFDGTY
+759 ETVGQGTFDGTY

-777 KKSLEVYKK
+777 KKSLEEYKK

-794 GLKKIQVALEVIDKK
+794 GLKKIEDALSTIEKK
-809 QKGAL
+809 QKNSV
-814 LSAKELDDII
+814 LSAKELDKV
-824 LNLKAAPLEDL
+824 LLSLETASLENL
-835 QKAASQLQQELSEA
+835 QKAAAQLQEELSET
-849 ERDTREYMETSM
+849 ERDAEKYVEKSM
-861 NLRRVNEQINEV
+861 DLRRVNEQINEV

-1108 NLIEQGR
+1108 NLIEQGK
-1115 TMEAII
+1115 TIQAVI

-1195 MLRMGNAIK
+1195 MQRMGNAIK

-1217 DVLRYIA
+1217 DVLRYIS

-1232 GETSIRLMAVA
+1232 GEKSIRLMAVTVQA
-1243 LQVLVGVMIATS
+1243 LVGVMIATS
-1255 SAVQKASANILLFGK
+1255 SAVQKASANIVLFTK
-1270 MMKAGTVSLNVFKT
+1270 MVKAGTASVNIFKI
-1284 AWQALTFAMSKNPI
+1284 AWQWLSKAMMSNPL
-1298 GWAVLGFTALASAV
+1298 GWVVLGFTALTSAI
-1312 TMFKKTVDQAAKA
+1312 TYFKKSVDEATKA
-1325 QAEFESSIQKETF
+1325 QSEFEAAIQKETF
-1338 ELNNLKYAI
+1338 ELSNLKYAI

-1427 IASLNKMQN
+1427 IASLNKMEN

-1496 IRKEAGQTHTFLE
+1496 IRKEAGQTQTFLE
-1509 STQRAAES
+1509 STQRAAEN

-1539 LSELN
+1539 IPELN

-1550 TTYVQRLREDVD
+1550 TTYVQRLRSDVEY
-1562 DLNAKREKGEKLTKA
+1562 LNAKREKGKKLTELETA
-1577 ETDELAEK
+1577 ELERLNERKEKGIMLNKLEESRLEELNDKRRKGENLTDSELKELKEK
-1585 NRQLGVYQNNISQ
+1585 NRLLDVYQYNIDQ
-1598 VEKRIKAIGLESVW
+1598 VGKRIKAIGLESVW

-1655 KSAREEYE
+1655 KSAKEEYE

-1701 ELNDQVSAAMAA
+1701 EMNDEISAAMSA

-1727 AYLNEEITTEEMNR
+1727 AYLDEQITTEEMNR

-1781 STAALL
+1781 STAALI
-1787 KKMGEKETD
+1787 KKLGERQTD
-1796 GVRKNLEKDL
+1796 GLRKNLEKDL

-1868 AVKERMDALVSLSED
+1868 AVKERINALVSLSED
-1883 AYSLNENQLRT
+1883 AYSLNEDQLRT

-1925 SKAAAEKYA
+1925 SKSAAEKYA

-1954 EDRIKGSDDQSELMG
+1954 EDRIKGTDEQTELMG

-2004 AQYYEQFESRKKE
+2004 AQYYEEFYAHKEE

-2054 SAKELEIT
+2054 SSKELEIT
-2062 ESKLSTLKNYTDAV
+2062 ESKLGTLKNYTDAV

-2085 AAFSEVDDRKEAA
+2085 AAFAEVDDRKQAA
-2098 KQLLQTAMKLT
+2098 KMLLQTAMKLT
-2109 KDLIMQKVQ
+2109 KDLIMQKIT
-2118 ELIMKKA
+2118 ELLMKKT
-2125 LGAQE
+2125 LGDQE
-2130 VAQEAATTTTVTA
+2130 VAQEAATSATVTA
-2143 LHGTQAITDLTV
+2143 IHGSQAITDMTV
-2155 QGAKTSG
+2155 EGAKTAGDVTSG
-2162 DIALGTAS
+2162 IARGS
-2170 GAAKTIGQLGWWGIP
+2170 AKTIGDLGWWGIP
-2185 LVAVISA
+2185 LIAVISA

-2207 SKQEVAA
+2207 AKQDVAA
-2214 ATGVSSSKGRVATGM
+2214 ATGVSSSKGRVAAGM

-2311 PTFASGSY
+2311 PTFASGNY
-2319 PSMPAQASQAAQQA
+2319 PSMPAQITQVASGAADMTMQNEQMTQML
-2333 GGSGM
+2333 GSV
-2338 SAAEMS
+2338 AE
-2344 QVLTGVTD
+2344 
-2352 AVNALTQRLNQPI
+2352 ALSTLNERLSKPI

-2373 RKGAVNQLSK
+2373 SKGAVNQLNK
-2383 ASKFMNKN
+2383 ASNFMTKR
-2391 GLTK
+2391 GLIK

>member
-18 GADQA
+18 GAEQA
-23 RKQVEEMRKEWA
+23 RKQVEEMREEWK
-35 KLGKEVQEAQRNME
+35 KLGKQAQEAQKNMQAT
-49 KSVDTV
+49 VDTV
-55 DYDKNKKIYTDALKQ
+55 AYDKNKKIYEDALKQ
-70 QKQLQKSIQESER
+70 QKQLQKSITESER
-83 NINTVQKYLNDVS
+83 NINTVQKYLTDIS

-109 LNQML
+109 LKQML
-114 LGVNPKNVESLRTV
+114 LGVNPKDLQTLNTV
-128 REYIKQIADEIQ
+128 RDYIKQIADEAQ

-174 ISTTQKNTQEIQIY
+174 ISTTQKNTKEIQTY
-188 RDQLKK
+188 REQLKK

-201 RISANAGRVMGNL
+201 RISSKAGRVMGNL
-214 GGSSLSEIQ
+214 DGSSVAEIQ
-223 EAIKVT
+223 EAINVT
-229 TQLRDAQKLGG
+229 TKLRDAQKLGG
-240 QEWNNYNVQI
+240 QEWEIYNDEI
-250 QSAQKYLSDF
+250 QRAQKYLSDF

-266 LSMADR
+266 IA
-272 MRNLGEVSEASLT
+272 
-285 ELKKYW
+285 
-291 QEQVNGTMLSS
+291 
-302 SELAKYEAQLKKV
+302 
-315 TDEEQRRISANA
+315 
-327 GRVMGNLGGSS
+327 
-338 VSEIQEAIKVT
+338 
-349 TQLRDAQKRGSQEWE
+349 
-364 IYNDEIQKA
+364 
-373 QKYLQDFNDKAKQLT
+373 
-388 MFRQM
+388 
-393 GDLTK
+393 
-398 VSSSSLSELKK
+398 
-409 YWQEQIN
+409 
-416 GADTTSAKLKHYQIQ
+416 
-431 LQAVMK
+431 
-437 EEERRIS
+437 
-444 VQAGKVMG
+444 
-452 NLTDSSVSEIQ
+452 
-463 EAIKVTMQLRDAQK
+463 
-477 LGSQEWDIYND
+477 
-488 EIQKAQKYLS
+488 
-498 DFNDL
+498 
-503 TKQLSMSDRMRDL
+503 MSDRMKEL

-538 QRGSQELAEYE
+538 QRGSHELAEYE

-611 RAKNYLSDFENTSKN
+611 RAKKYLSDFENTSKN

-666 QYQQSLE
+666 QYQQNLE
-673 AVVNEEQKRVSQRAQ
+673 AVIKEEQNRISNRAQ
-688 TTLGKVQTGTF
+688 TTLGQVQTGTF

-712 LEQYKQQLKTSDTK
+712 LEQYKQQLKTSDTNGVK
-726 GIKDVE
+726 EVE
-732 SAINSLNE
+732 SVINSLNE
-740 KLKQSSAQFS
+740 KLKQSSAEFTS
-750 TMDEALLKA
+750 LEDALDKA
-759 EEVGMGTFDGTY
+759 GTVGQGTFDGTY

-777 KKSLEVYKK
+777 KKSLEEYKK
-786 SLEVSDTK
+786 KLEVSDTK
-794 GLKKIQVALEVIDKK
+794 GLKKIEDALEVIDEK
-809 QKGAL
+809 QKEASEGAFDFEKTIENIK
-814 LSAKELDDII
+814 S
-824 LNLKAAPLEDL
+824 APLKDL
-835 QKAASQLQQELSEA
+835 QRAAAQLQEELMVAETNSIKYIQTSEKL
-849 ERDTREYMETSM
+849 RD
-861 NLRRVNEQINEV
+861 VNKKINEI
-873 KRSWQEHDN
+873 KRGWEEHDN
-882 QIVATIKRLTSY
+882 HIVATIKRLTSY

-1035 SAGPIVDVVNRIG
+1035 SAGPIVDIVTRIG

-1056 SMSDLIALAGTL
+1056 SMSNLIALGGTV
-1068 DALGQHAEM
+1068 DALGQNAEIS
-1077 GGTALNTFISTLT
+1077 GTALNTFISTLT

-1108 NLIEQGR
+1108 SLINQGK

-1195 MLRMGNAIK
+1195 MQRMGNAIK
-1204 ESFINSGFVEWLT
+1204 ESFINSGFVEWIT
-1217 DVLRYIA
+1217 DVLRWMYNLPAVFERNRNSLLALKIVISEILVLLAVAKWKAIKTMLVDLGKFLATPFTVIWKSLKMEIA
-1224 SIPNRFER
+1224 SAAVSLE
-1232 GETSIRLMAVA
+1232 MAGKSTA
-1243 LQVLVGVMIATS
+1243 GLTGKLRVLGKVIASNPWGLIATGVAA
-1255 SAVQKASANILLFGK
+1255 AVS
-1270 MMKAGTVSLNVFKT
+1270 
-1284 AWQALTFAMSKNPI
+1284 
-1298 GWAVLGFTALASAV
+1298 VLSDMNREV
-1312 TMFKKTVDQAAKA
+1312 NNAAKISL
-1325 QAEFESSIQKETF
+1325 EFTNTLEKERE
-1338 ELNNLKYAI
+1338 ELFNLKFAI
-1347 DKANV
+1347 DGANQET
-1352 SNGERAALIKQLN
+1352 GEKAALIKELN

-1377 ENNYAEKQEYI
+1377 EQNYQEKSAFLYD
-1388 YSLINAR
+1388 LINEK
-1395 LRETLALKMRDKMM
+1395 LRESIALKMQDKLQEKTM
-1409 ENIADKYT
+1409 EKYVDLVQDLRERLQGQLINIDN
-1417 DQIQELQSKI
+1417 I
-1427 IASLNKMQN
+1427 
-1436 VGETNA
+1436 GETNIS
-1442 GDAMARIMDGMNKVV
+1442 DAMAMLLNNVRKAVRNEIPENGILGDLFDK
-1457 EEGGNLYDALD
+1457 YD
-1468 GFMEKYNKNIKQLP
+1468 IKQLG
-1482 FSSDALKLMNILKN
+1482 SSFYTTLDEYIDLMKKMESEMGVVRKDMENTAQEASKSANKILL
-1496 IRKEAGQTHTFLE
+1496 T
-1509 STQRAAES
+1509 
-1517 KTEELMLQDLRK
+1517 DLRK
-1529 SNQGI
+1529 SNKDI

-1539 LSELN
+1539 LTKLK
-1544 TYLQQA
+1544 TYLQEA
-1550 TTYVQRLREDVD
+1550 TTYVQRIRSEVD
-1562 DLNAKREKGEKLTKA
+1562 NLNKKREEGEKLTASEEADLK
-1577 ETDELAEK
+1577 EK
-1585 NRQLGVYQNNISQ
+1585 NRQLGVYTYNIEQ

-1630 KKLEAMM
+1630 KKLEGMM

-1655 KSAREEYE
+1655 KSAKEEYE
-1663 ALKKMEQD
+1663 ALKKMEED

-1701 ELNDQVSAAMAA
+1701 EMNDEISAAMSA

-1727 AYLNEEITTEEMNR
+1727 AYLDEQITTEEMNR

-1756 LRKKLLGESNTFNQK
+1756 LRKKLLGEENTFNQN

-1781 STAALL
+1781 STAALI
-1787 KKMGEKETD
+1787 KKLGERQTD
-1796 GVRKNLEKDL
+1796 GLRKNLEKDL

-1868 AVKERMDALVSLSED
+1868 AVKERINALVSLSED
-1883 AYSLNENQLRT
+1883 AYSLNEDQLRA

-1954 EDRIKGSDDQSELMG
+1954 EDRIKGTDERTELMG

-1979 QSSFLGTSDT
+1979 QSSFLGTSET
-1989 DNAELEALRIKLEAA
+1989 DNAELEALRIRLEAA
-2004 AQYYEQFESRKKE
+2004 RQYYEEFYARKEE

-2028 QQQAEESFLMAQKEA
+2028 QQEAEESYRMAEKEA
-2043 YDNYIAAREEQ
+2043 LDELNAAREEQ
-2054 SAKELEIT
+2054 ASKELEIT

-2085 AAFSEVDDRKEAA
+2085 AAFAEVDDRKQAA
-2098 KQLLQTAMKLT
+2098 KMLLQTAMKLT

-2143 LHGTQAITDLTV
+2143 LHGTQAVTDLTV
-2155 QGAKTSG
+2155 QGAKTTA
-2162 DIALGTAS
+2162 DISAGIAS
-2170 GAAKTIGQLGWWGIP
+2170 GSAKTIGQLGWWGIP
-2185 LVAVISA
+2185 LIAVISA

-2207 SKQEVAA
+2207 AKQDVAA
-2214 ATGVSSSKGRVATGM
+2214 ATGVSSSKGRVAAGM

-2293 YDSILT
+2293 YESILT

-2311 PTFASGSY
+2311 PTFASGRY
-2319 PSMPAQASQAAQQA
+2319 PAVTTQATQAIQQPEDA
-2333 GGSGM
+2333 GM
-2338 SAAEMS
+2338 SVPQIA

-2352 AVNALTQRLNQPI
+2352 AVNTLTERLNKPI
-2365 SATVDPYG
+2365 NATVDPYG
-2373 RKGAVNQLSK
+2373 NKGAVNQLNK
-2383 ASKFMNKN
+2383 ASKFMTRR
-2391 GLTK
+2391 GLSK

>member
-23 RKQVEEMRKEWA
+23 RKKIEEMRKEWEELD
-35 KLGKEVQEAQRNME
+35 KVIQEAQRNME
-49 KSVDTV
+49 MSVDTV
-55 DYDKNKKIYTDALKQ
+55 DYDKNKKIYEDALKQ
-70 QKQLQKSIQESER
+70 QKQLQKSITESER
-83 NINTVQKYLNDVS
+83 NVNTVQKYLTDIS
-96 GQTLRNLNNAQKG
+96 GQTLRNLNDAQKG
-109 LNQML
+109 LKQML
-114 LGVNPKNVESLRTV
+114 LGVNPKDLQTLNTV
-128 REYIKQIADEIQ
+128 RDYIKQIADEAQ

-174 ISTTQKNTQEIQIY
+174 ISSTRLNTQEIQKY
-188 RDQLKK
+188 REQLAQ
-194 VEDEEQR
+194 VEAEETR
-201 RISANAGRVMGNL
+201 
-214 GGSSLSEIQ
+214 
-223 EAIKVT
+223 
-229 TQLRDAQKLGG
+229 
-240 QEWNNYNVQI
+240 
-250 QSAQKYLSDF
+250 
-260 NNLTKQ
+260 
-266 LSMADR
+266 
-272 MRNLGEVSEASLT
+272 
-285 ELKKYW
+285 
-291 QEQVNGTMLSS
+291 
-302 SELAKYEAQLKKV
+302 
-315 TDEEQRRISANA
+315 
-327 GRVMGNLGGSS
+327 
-338 VSEIQEAIKVT
+338 
-349 TQLRDAQKRGSQEWE
+349 
-364 IYNDEIQKA
+364 
-373 QKYLQDFNDKAKQLT
+373 
-388 MFRQM
+388 
-393 GDLTK
+393 
-398 VSSSSLSELKK
+398 
-409 YWQEQIN
+409 
-416 GADTTSAKLKHYQIQ
+416 
-431 LQAVMK
+431 
-437 EEERRIS
+437 
-444 VQAGKVMG
+444 
-452 NLTDSSVSEIQ
+452 
-463 EAIKVTMQLRDAQK
+463 
-477 LGSQEWDIYND
+477 
-488 EIQKAQKYLS
+488 
-498 DFNDL
+498 
-503 TKQLSMSDRMRDL
+503 
-516 GKASESSLAEL
+516 
-527 KKYWQE
+527 
-533 QVNGA
+533 
-538 QRGSQELAEYE
+538 
-549 SKLKQVLDEEK
+549 
-560 KRSAKSAVSVF
+560 
-571 SNLSGSSL
+571 
-579 TEIQDAIKATT
+579 
-590 QLRDATELGSKQ
+590 
-602 WDIYNQYIE
+602 
-611 RAKNYLSDFENTSKN
+611 
-626 AAIAE
+626 
-631 RMKNIGNASTSSLAE
+631 
-646 LKKFWQEQVDG
+646 
-657 AELSSQKLQ
+657 
-666 QYQQSLE
+666 
-673 AVVNEEQKRVSQRAQ
+673 RVSQRAQ

-712 LEQYKQQLKTSDTK
+712 LEQYKQQLKTSDTNGVK
-726 GIKDVE
+726 EVE

-740 KLKQSSAQFS
+740 KLKQSSAEFTS
-750 TMDEALLKA
+750 LEDALDKA
-759 EEVGMGTFDGTY
+759 ETVGQGTFDGTY

-777 KKSLEVYKK
+777 KKSLEEYKK
-786 SLEVSDTK
+786 KLEVSDTK
-794 GLKKIQVALEVIDKK
+794 GLKKIEDALSTIEKK
-809 QKGAL
+809 QKSSV
-814 LSAKELDDII
+814 LSAEELNKVI
-824 LNLKAAPLEDL
+824 LTLKTAPLEDL
-835 QKAASQLQQELSEA
+835 QKAAAQLQEELSKTG
-849 ERDTREYMETSM
+849 RDAKKYVEKSM
-861 NLRRVNEQINEV
+861 DLRRVNEQINEV

-1108 NLIEQGR
+1108 NLIEQGK
-1115 TMEAII
+1115 TIQAVI

-1195 MLRMGNAIK
+1195 MQRMGNAIK

-1217 DVLRYIA
+1217 DVLRYIS

-1232 GETSIRLMAVA
+1232 GEKSIRLMAVTVQA
-1243 LQVLVGVMIATS
+1243 LVGVMIATS
-1255 SAVQKASANILLFGK
+1255 SAVQKASANIVLFTK
-1270 MMKAGTVSLNVFKT
+1270 MVKSGTASVNIFKI
-1284 AWQALTFAMSKNPI
+1284 AWQSLSKAMMSNPL
-1298 GWAVLGFTALASAV
+1298 GWVVLGFTALTSAI
-1312 TMFKKTVDQAAKA
+1312 TYFKKSVDEATKA
-1325 QAEFESSIQKETF
+1325 QSEFEAAIQKETF
-1338 ELNNLKYAI
+1338 ELSNLKYAI

-1442 GDAMARIMDGMNKVV
+1442 GDAMALIMDGMNKVV

-1468 GFMEKYNKNIKQLP
+1468 GFMEKYDKNIKQLP

-1496 IRKEAGQTHTFLE
+1496 IRKEAGQTQTFLE
-1509 STQRAAES
+1509 STQRAAER

-1529 SNQGI
+1529 SNQDI

-1539 LSELN
+1539 LPELN

-1550 TTYVQRLREDVD
+1550 TTYVQRLRSDVEY
-1562 DLNAKREKGEKLTKA
+1562 LNAKREKGKKLTELETA
-1577 ETDELAEK
+1577 ELERLNERKEKGIMLNKLEESRLEELNDKRRKGENLTDSELKELKEK
-1585 NRQLGVYQNNISQ
+1585 NRLLGAYQYNIDQ

-1655 KSAREEYE
+1655 KSAKEEYE

-1701 ELNDQVSAAMAA
+1701 EMNDEISAAMSA

-1727 AYLNEEITTEEMNR
+1727 AYLDEQITTEEMNR

-1756 LRKKLLGESNTFNQK
+1756 LRKKLLGEENTFNQN

-1781 STAALL
+1781 STAALI
-1787 KKMGEKETD
+1787 KKLGERQTD
-1796 GVRKNLEKDL
+1796 GLRKNLEKDL

-1868 AVKERMDALVSLSED
+1868 AVKERINALVSLSED
-1883 AYSLNENQLRT
+1883 AYSLNEDQLRT

-1954 EDRIKGSDDQSELMG
+1954 EDRIKGTDERTELMG

-1979 QSSFLGTSDT
+1979 QSSFLGTSET

-2054 SAKELEIT
+2054 SSKELEIT

-2085 AAFSEVDDRKEAA
+2085 AAFAEVDDRKQAA
-2098 KQLLQTAMKLT
+2098 KMLLQTAMKLT
-2109 KDLIMQKVQ
+2109 KDLIMQKIT
-2118 ELIMKKA
+2118 ELLMKKT
-2125 LGAQE
+2125 LGDQE
-2130 VAQEAATTTTVTA
+2130 VAQEAATSATVTA
-2143 LHGTQAITDLTV
+2143 IHGSQAITDMTV
-2155 QGAKTSG
+2155 EGAKTEGDVTSG
-2162 DIALGTAS
+2162 IARGS
-2170 GAAKTIGQLGWWGIP
+2170 AKTIGDLGWWGIP
-2185 LVAVISA
+2185 LIAVISA

-2207 SKQEVAA
+2207 AKQDVAA
-2214 ATGVSSSKGRVATGM
+2214 ATGVSSSKGRVAAGM

-2293 YDSILT
+2293 YESILT

-2319 PSMPAQASQAAQQA
+2319 PSMPAQITQVASGATDMTMQNEQMTQML
-2333 GGSGM
+2333 GSV
-2338 SAAEMS
+2338 AE
-2344 QVLTGVTD
+2344 
-2352 AVNALTQRLNQPI
+2352 ALSTLNERLSKPI

-2373 RKGAVNQLSK
+2373 SKGAVNQLNK
-2383 ASKFMNKN
+2383 ASNFMTKR
-2391 GLTK
+2391 GLIK

>member
-18 GADQA
+18 GAEQA

-35 KLGKEVQEAQRNME
+35 KLGKEVQQAQRNME

-55 DYDKNKKIYTDALKQ
+55 DYDENKKAYTEALKQ

-83 NINTVQKYLNDVS
+83 NINTVEKYLADIS

-109 LNQML
+109 LKQML
-114 LGVNPKNVESLRTV
+114 LGVNPKNIESLNTV
-128 REYIKQIADEIQ
+128 RDYIKQIADEAQ

-174 ISTTQKNTQEIQIY
+174 ISSTRLNTQEIQKY
-188 RDQLKK
+188 REQLAQ
-194 VEDEEQR
+194 VEAEETR
-201 RISANAGRVMGNL
+201 
-214 GGSSLSEIQ
+214 
-223 EAIKVT
+223 
-229 TQLRDAQKLGG
+229 
-240 QEWNNYNVQI
+240 
-250 QSAQKYLSDF
+250 
-260 NNLTKQ
+260 
-266 LSMADR
+266 
-272 MRNLGEVSEASLT
+272 
-285 ELKKYW
+285 
-291 QEQVNGTMLSS
+291 
-302 SELAKYEAQLKKV
+302 
-315 TDEEQRRISANA
+315 
-327 GRVMGNLGGSS
+327 
-338 VSEIQEAIKVT
+338 
-349 TQLRDAQKRGSQEWE
+349 
-364 IYNDEIQKA
+364 
-373 QKYLQDFNDKAKQLT
+373 
-388 MFRQM
+388 
-393 GDLTK
+393 
-398 VSSSSLSELKK
+398 
-409 YWQEQIN
+409 
-416 GADTTSAKLKHYQIQ
+416 
-431 LQAVMK
+431 
-437 EEERRIS
+437 
-444 VQAGKVMG
+444 
-452 NLTDSSVSEIQ
+452 
-463 EAIKVTMQLRDAQK
+463 
-477 LGSQEWDIYND
+477 
-488 EIQKAQKYLS
+488 
-498 DFNDL
+498 
-503 TKQLSMSDRMRDL
+503 
-516 GKASESSLAEL
+516 
-527 KKYWQE
+527 
-533 QVNGA
+533 
-538 QRGSQELAEYE
+538 
-549 SKLKQVLDEEK
+549 
-560 KRSAKSAVSVF
+560 
-571 SNLSGSSL
+571 
-579 TEIQDAIKATT
+579 
-590 QLRDATELGSKQ
+590 
-602 WDIYNQYIE
+602 
-611 RAKNYLSDFENTSKN
+611 
-626 AAIAE
+626 
-631 RMKNIGNASTSSLAE
+631 
-646 LKKFWQEQVDG
+646 
-657 AELSSQKLQ
+657 
-666 QYQQSLE
+666 
-673 AVVNEEQKRVSQRAQ
+673 RVSQRAQ

-699 DGTISQTKEAIKL
+699 DGTIAQTKEAIKL
-712 LEQYKQQLKTSDTK
+712 LEQYKQQLKTSDINGVK
-726 GIKDVE
+726 EVE

-740 KLKQSSAQFS
+740 KLKQSSAEFTS
-750 TMDEALLKA
+750 LEDALDKA
-759 EEVGMGTFDGTY
+759 ETVGQGTFDGTY

-777 KKSLEVYKK
+777 KKSLEEYKK
-786 SLEVSDTK
+786 KLEVSDTK
-794 GLKKIQVALEVIDKK
+794 GLKKIEDALSTIEKK
-809 QKGAL
+809 QKNSV
-814 LSAKELDDII
+814 LSAEELNKVI
-824 LNLKAAPLEDL
+824 LTLKTAPLEDL
-835 QKAASQLQQELSEA
+835 QKAAAQLQEELSKT
-849 ERDTREYMETSM
+849 ERDAEKYVETSM

-1102 SDDYLK
+1102 SDEYLK
-1108 NLIEQGR
+1108 NLIEQGK
-1115 TMEAII
+1115 TIQAVI

-1195 MLRMGNAIK
+1195 MQRMGNAIK
-1204 ESFINSGFVEWLT
+1204 ESFINSGIVEWLT
-1217 DVLRYIA
+1217 DVLRYIS

-1232 GETSIRLMAVA
+1232 GETSIRLMAVTVQA
-1243 LQVLVGVMIATS
+1243 LVGVMIATS
-1255 SAVQKASANILLFGK
+1255 SAVQKASANIVLFTK
-1270 MMKAGTVSLNVFKT
+1270 MVKEGTASVNIFKIAWKWLSKAM
-1284 AWQALTFAMSKNPI
+1284 MSNPL
-1298 GWAVLGFTALASAV
+1298 GWVVLGFTALTSAV
-1312 TMFKKTVDQAAKA
+1312 TYFKKSVDEATKA
-1325 QAEFESSIQKETF
+1325 QSEFEAAIQKETF
-1338 ELNNLKYAI
+1338 ELSNLKYAI

-1442 GDAMARIMDGMNKVV
+1442 GDAMALIMDGMNKVV

-1496 IRKEAGQTHTFLE
+1496 IRKEAGQTQTFLE
-1509 STQRAAES
+1509 STQRAAER

-1529 SNQGI
+1529 SNQDI

-1539 LSELN
+1539 IPELN

-1550 TTYVQRLREDVD
+1550 TTYVQRLRSDVEY
-1562 DLNAKREKGEKLTKA
+1562 LNAKREKGKKLTELETA
-1577 ETDELAEK
+1577 ELERLNERKEKGIMLNKLEESRLEELNDKRRKGENLTDSELKELKEK
-1585 NRQLGVYQNNISQ
+1585 NRLLGAYQYNIDQ

-1655 KSAREEYE
+1655 KSAKEEYE

-1701 ELNDQVSAAMAA
+1701 EMNDEISAAMSA

-1727 AYLNEEITTEEMNR
+1727 AYLDEQITTEEMNR
-1741 QIDATEEEHLLARVE
+1741 QIDATEEKHLLARVE
-1756 LRKKLLGESNTFNQK
+1756 LRKKLLGEENTFNQN

-1781 STAALL
+1781 STAALI
-1787 KKMGEKETD
+1787 KKLGERQTD
-1796 GVRKNLEKDL
+1796 GLRKNLEKDL

-1868 AVKERMDALVSLSED
+1868 AVKERINALVSLSED
-1883 AYSLNENQLRT
+1883 AYSLNEDQLRT

-1954 EDRIKGSDDQSELMG
+1954 EDRIKGTDERTELMG

-1979 QSSFLGTSDT
+1979 QSSFLGTSET
-1989 DNAELEALRIKLEAA
+1989 DNAELEALRIRLEAA
-2004 AQYYEQFESRKKE
+2004 RQYYEEFYARKEE

-2028 QQQAEESFLMAQKEA
+2028 QQEAEESYRMAEKEA
-2043 YDNYIAAREEQ
+2043 LDELNTAREEQ
-2054 SAKELEIT
+2054 ASKELEIT

-2085 AAFSEVDDRKEAA
+2085 AAFAEVDDRKQAA
-2098 KQLLQTAMKLT
+2098 KMLLQTAMKLT
-2109 KDLIMQKVQ
+2109 KDLIMQKIT
-2118 ELIMKKA
+2118 ELLMKKT
-2125 LGAQE
+2125 LGDQE
-2130 VAQEAATTTTVTA
+2130 VAQEAATSATVTA
-2143 LHGTQAITDLTV
+2143 IHGSQAITDMTV
-2155 QGAKTSG
+2155 EGAKTAGDVTSG
-2162 DIALGTAS
+2162 IARGS
-2170 GAAKTIGQLGWWGIP
+2170 AKTIGDLGWWGIP
-2185 LVAVISA
+2185 LIAVISA

-2214 ATGVSSSKGRVATGM
+2214 ATGVSNSKGRVAAGM

-2293 YDSILT
+2293 YESILT

-2311 PTFASGSY
+2311 PTFASGNY
-2319 PSMPAQASQAAQQA
+2319 PSMPAQITQVASGATDMTMQNEQMTQML
-2333 GGSGM
+2333 GSV
-2338 SAAEMS
+2338 AE
-2344 QVLTGVTD
+2344 
-2352 AVNALTQRLNQPI
+2352 ALSTLNERLSKPI

-2373 RKGAVNQLSK
+2373 SKGAVNQLNK
-2383 ASKFMNKN
+2383 ASNFMTKR
-2391 GLTK
+2391 GLIK

>member
-18 GADQA
+18 GAEQA
-23 RKQVEEMRKEWA
+23 QKQVDKMRDEWKKLRKEVGNA
-35 KLGKEVQEAQRNME
+35 QEQMNATTN
-49 KSVDTV
+49 TTL
-55 DYDKNKKIYTDALKQ
+55 YDDNKKIYNEKV
-70 QKQLQKSIQESER
+70 KQLER
-83 NINTVQKYLNDVS
+83 LTKLIRENQRNVNTVNKYLNDIS
-96 GQTLRNLNNAQKG
+96 GQTLRNLGEARKG

-114 LGVNPKNVESLRTV
+114 LGINPKNAETLQTV

-140 RRKGNLVEFSDIIGD
+140 RRKGNIVEFSDIIGD

-160 DKSLGMAKQRLQEL
+160 DKSLGKAKERLQDLIKSTEL
-174 ISTTQKNTQEIQIY
+174 NTQEIQKY
-188 RDQLKK
+188 REQLAQ
-194 VEDEEQR
+194 VEAEETR
-201 RISANAGRVMGNL
+201 
-214 GGSSLSEIQ
+214 
-223 EAIKVT
+223 
-229 TQLRDAQKLGG
+229 
-240 QEWNNYNVQI
+240 
-250 QSAQKYLSDF
+250 
-260 NNLTKQ
+260 
-266 LSMADR
+266 
-272 MRNLGEVSEASLT
+272 
-285 ELKKYW
+285 
-291 QEQVNGTMLSS
+291 
-302 SELAKYEAQLKKV
+302 
-315 TDEEQRRISANA
+315 
-327 GRVMGNLGGSS
+327 
-338 VSEIQEAIKVT
+338 
-349 TQLRDAQKRGSQEWE
+349 
-364 IYNDEIQKA
+364 
-373 QKYLQDFNDKAKQLT
+373 
-388 MFRQM
+388 
-393 GDLTK
+393 
-398 VSSSSLSELKK
+398 
-409 YWQEQIN
+409 
-416 GADTTSAKLKHYQIQ
+416 
-431 LQAVMK
+431 
-437 EEERRIS
+437 
-444 VQAGKVMG
+444 
-452 NLTDSSVSEIQ
+452 
-463 EAIKVTMQLRDAQK
+463 
-477 LGSQEWDIYND
+477 
-488 EIQKAQKYLS
+488 
-498 DFNDL
+498 
-503 TKQLSMSDRMRDL
+503 
-516 GKASESSLAEL
+516 
-527 KKYWQE
+527 
-533 QVNGA
+533 
-538 QRGSQELAEYE
+538 
-549 SKLKQVLDEEK
+549 
-560 KRSAKSAVSVF
+560 
-571 SNLSGSSL
+571 
-579 TEIQDAIKATT
+579 
-590 QLRDATELGSKQ
+590 
-602 WDIYNQYIE
+602 
-611 RAKNYLSDFENTSKN
+611 
-626 AAIAE
+626 
-631 RMKNIGNASTSSLAE
+631 
-646 LKKFWQEQVDG
+646 
-657 AELSSQKLQ
+657 
-666 QYQQSLE
+666 
-673 AVVNEEQKRVSQRAQ
+673 RVSQRAQ
-688 TTLGKVQTGTF
+688 TTLGQVQTGTF
-699 DGTISQTKEAIKL
+699 DGTIAQTKEAIKL
-712 LEQYKQQLKTSDTK
+712 LEQYKLQLKTSDTK
-726 GIKDVE
+726 GVKEVE

-740 KLKQSSAQFS
+740 KLKQSSAEFS
-750 TMDEALLKA
+750 SLDEALDKA
-759 EEVGMGTFDGTY
+759 ETVGQGTFDGTY

-777 KKSLEVYKK
+777 KKSLEEYKK
-786 SLEVSDTK
+786 KLEVSDTK
-794 GLKKIQVALEVIDKK
+794 GLKKIEDALSTIEKK
-809 QKGAL
+809 QKNSV
-814 LSAKELDDII
+814 LSAEELNKVI
-824 LNLKAAPLEDL
+824 LTLKTAPLEDL
-835 QKAASQLQQELSEA
+835 QKAAAQLQEELSKT
-849 ERDTREYMETSM
+849 ERDAEKYVETSM

-882 QIVATIKRLTSY
+882 QIVATIKCLTSY

-1108 NLIEQGR
+1108 NLIEQGK
-1115 TMEAII
+1115 TIQAVI

-1195 MLRMGNAIK
+1195 MQRMGNAIK

-1217 DVLRYIA
+1217 DVLRYIS

-1232 GETSIRLMAVA
+1232 GETFIRLMAVA

-1255 SAVQKASANILLFGK
+1255 SAVQKASANIVLFTK
-1270 MMKAGTVSLNVFKT
+1270 MVKAGTASVNIFKI
-1284 AWQALTFAMSKNPI
+1284 AWQALTFAMRKNPI
-1298 GWAVLGFTALASAV
+1298 GWVVLGITALTSAV
-1312 TMFKKTVDQAAKA
+1312 TYFKKSVDEATKA
-1325 QAEFESSIQKETF
+1325 QSEFEAAIQKETF
-1338 ELNNLKYAI
+1338 ELSNLKYAI

-1427 IASLNKMQN
+1427 IASLNKMEN

-1442 GDAMARIMDGMNKVV
+1442 GDAMALIMDGMNKVV

-1468 GFMEKYNKNIKQLP
+1468 GFMEKYDKNIKQLP

-1496 IRKEAGQTHTFLE
+1496 IRKEAGQTQTFLE

-1539 LSELN
+1539 IPELN

-1550 TTYVQRLREDVD
+1550 TTYVQRLRSDVEY
-1562 DLNAKREKGEKLTKA
+1562 LNAKREKGKKLTELETA
-1577 ETDELAEK
+1577 ELERLNERKEKGIMLNKLEESRLEELNDKRRKGENLTDSELKELKEK
-1585 NRQLGVYQNNISQ
+1585 NRLLGVYQHNIDQ

-1655 KSAREEYE
+1655 KSAKEEYE

-1701 ELNDQVSAAMAA
+1701 EMNDEISAAMSA

-1727 AYLNEEITTEEMNR
+1727 AYLDEQITTEEMNR

-1756 LRKKLLGESNTFNQK
+1756 LRKKLLGEENTFNQN

-1781 STAALL
+1781 STAALI
-1787 KKMGEKETD
+1787 KKLGERQTD
-1796 GVRKNLEKDL
+1796 GLRKNLEKDL

-1868 AVKERMDALVSLSED
+1868 AVKERINALVSLSED
-1883 AYSLNENQLRT
+1883 AYSLNEDELRT

-1954 EDRIKGSDDQSELMG
+1954 EDRIKGADDQSELMG

-2054 SAKELEIT
+2054 SSKELEIT
-2062 ESKLSTLKNYTDAV
+2062 ESKLGTLKNYTDAV

-2085 AAFSEVDDRKEAA
+2085 AAFAEVDDRKQAA
-2098 KQLLQTAMKLT
+2098 KMLLQTAMKLT
-2109 KDLIMQKVQ
+2109 KDLIMQKIT
-2118 ELIMKKA
+2118 ELLMKKT
-2125 LGAQE
+2125 LGDQE
-2130 VAQEAATTTTVTA
+2130 VAQEAATSATVTA
-2143 LHGTQAITDLTV
+2143 IHGSQAITDMTV
-2155 QGAKTSG
+2155 EGAKTTGDVTSG
-2162 DIALGTAS
+2162 IARGS
-2170 GAAKTIGQLGWWGIP
+2170 AKTIGDLGWWGIP
-2185 LVAVISA
+2185 LIAVISA

-2207 SKQEVAA
+2207 AKQDVAA
-2214 ATGVSSSKGRVATGM
+2214 ATGVSSSKGRVAAGM

-2311 PTFASGSY
+2311 PTFASGNY
-2319 PSMPAQASQAAQQA
+2319 PSMPAQITQVASGATDMTMQNEQMTQMLGSVAEALSTLNERLSKPIRAA
-2333 GGSGM
+2333 
-2338 SAAEMS
+2338 
-2344 QVLTGVTD
+2344 
-2352 AVNALTQRLNQPI
+2352 
-2365 SATVDPYG
+2365 VDPYG
-2373 RKGAVNQLSK
+2373 SKGAVNQLNK
-2383 ASKFMNKN
+2383 ASNFMTKR
-2391 GLTK
+2391 GLIK

>member
-18 GADQA
+18 GAEQA
-23 RKQVEEMRKEWA
+23 QKQVDKMRDEWKKLRKEVENA
-35 KLGKEVQEAQRNME
+35 QEQMNATTN
-49 KSVDTV
+49 TTL
-55 DYDKNKKIYTDALKQ
+55 YDDNKKIYNEKV
-70 QKQLQKSIQESER
+70 KQLER
-83 NINTVQKYLNDVS
+83 LTKLIRENQRNVNTVNKYLNDIS
-96 GQTLRNLNNAQKG
+96 GQTLRNLGEARKG

-114 LGVNPKNVESLRTV
+114 LGINPKNAETLQTV

-140 RRKGNLVEFSDIIGD
+140 RRKGNIVEFSDIIGD

-160 DKSLGMAKQRLQEL
+160 DKSLGKAKERLQDLIKSTEL
-174 ISTTQKNTQEIQIY
+174 NTQEIQKY
-188 RDQLKK
+188 REQLAQ
-194 VEDEEQR
+194 VEAEETR
-201 RISANAGRVMGNL
+201 
-214 GGSSLSEIQ
+214 
-223 EAIKVT
+223 
-229 TQLRDAQKLGG
+229 
-240 QEWNNYNVQI
+240 
-250 QSAQKYLSDF
+250 
-260 NNLTKQ
+260 
-266 LSMADR
+266 
-272 MRNLGEVSEASLT
+272 
-285 ELKKYW
+285 
-291 QEQVNGTMLSS
+291 
-302 SELAKYEAQLKKV
+302 
-315 TDEEQRRISANA
+315 
-327 GRVMGNLGGSS
+327 
-338 VSEIQEAIKVT
+338 
-349 TQLRDAQKRGSQEWE
+349 
-364 IYNDEIQKA
+364 
-373 QKYLQDFNDKAKQLT
+373 
-388 MFRQM
+388 
-393 GDLTK
+393 
-398 VSSSSLSELKK
+398 
-409 YWQEQIN
+409 
-416 GADTTSAKLKHYQIQ
+416 
-431 LQAVMK
+431 
-437 EEERRIS
+437 
-444 VQAGKVMG
+444 
-452 NLTDSSVSEIQ
+452 
-463 EAIKVTMQLRDAQK
+463 
-477 LGSQEWDIYND
+477 
-488 EIQKAQKYLS
+488 
-498 DFNDL
+498 
-503 TKQLSMSDRMRDL
+503 
-516 GKASESSLAEL
+516 
-527 KKYWQE
+527 
-533 QVNGA
+533 
-538 QRGSQELAEYE
+538 
-549 SKLKQVLDEEK
+549 
-560 KRSAKSAVSVF
+560 
-571 SNLSGSSL
+571 
-579 TEIQDAIKATT
+579 
-590 QLRDATELGSKQ
+590 
-602 WDIYNQYIE
+602 
-611 RAKNYLSDFENTSKN
+611 
-626 AAIAE
+626 
-631 RMKNIGNASTSSLAE
+631 
-646 LKKFWQEQVDG
+646 
-657 AELSSQKLQ
+657 
-666 QYQQSLE
+666 
-673 AVVNEEQKRVSQRAQ
+673 RVSQRAQ

-712 LEQYKQQLKTSDTK
+712 LEQYKQQLKTSDIK
-726 GIKDVE
+726 GVKEVE

-740 KLKQSSAQFS
+740 KLKQSSAEFTS
-750 TMDEALLKA
+750 LKDALDKA
-759 EEVGMGTFDGTY
+759 ETVGQGTFDGTY

-777 KKSLEVYKK
+777 KKSLEEYKK
-786 SLEVSDTK
+786 KLEVSNTK
-794 GLKKIQVALEVIDKK
+794 GLKKIEDALSTIEKK
-809 QKGAL
+809 QKNSV
-814 LSAKELDDII
+814 LSAEELNKVI
-824 LNLKAAPLEDL
+824 LTLKTAPLEDL
-835 QKAASQLQQELSEA
+835 QKAASQLQEELSAA

-1108 NLIEQGR
+1108 NLIEQGK
-1115 TMEAII
+1115 TIQAVI

-1152 VLVTLSSGVDE
+1152 VLVTLSSGVEE

-1232 GETSIRLMAVA
+1232 GETSIRLMAVTVQA
-1243 LQVLVGVMIATS
+1243 LVGVMIATS
-1255 SAVQKASANILLFGK
+1255 SAVQKASANIVLFTK
-1270 MMKAGTVSLNVFKT
+1270 MVKSGTASVNIFKI
-1284 AWQALTFAMSKNPI
+1284 AWQSLSKAMMSNPL
-1298 GWAVLGFTALASAV
+1298 GWVVLGFTALTSAI
-1312 TMFKKTVDQAAKA
+1312 TYFKKSVDEATKA
-1325 QAEFESSIQKETF
+1325 QSEFEAAIQKETF
-1338 ELNNLKYAI
+1338 ELSNLKYAI

-1427 IASLNKMQN
+1427 IASLNKMEN

-1468 GFMEKYNKNIKQLP
+1468 GFMEKYDKNIKQLP

-1496 IRKEAGQTHTFLE
+1496 IRKEAGQTQTFLE

-1539 LSELN
+1539 LPELN

-1550 TTYVQRLREDVD
+1550 TTYVQRLRSDVEY
-1562 DLNAKREKGEKLTKA
+1562 LNAKREKGKKLTELETA
-1577 ETDELAEK
+1577 ELERLNERKEKGIMLNKLEESRLEELNDKRRKGENLTDSELKELKEK
-1585 NRQLGVYQNNISQ
+1585 NRLLGVYQYNIDQ

-1655 KSAREEYE
+1655 KSAKEEYE

-1701 ELNDQVSAAMAA
+1701 EMNDEMTAALSA
-1713 LEAYFLRRQQAIRQ
+1713 LEAYFVSRETLIKERRA
-1727 AYLNEEITTEEMNR
+1727 NEEITEQEMNR
-1741 QIDATEEEHLLARVE
+1741 QLEANEFEHLNARIKLRRSFLGDMESLSKEEMKTYGLDGKDLEKLSKYLLDKGQAMQDGIRLKLVEDELKMREDLLKHQEAIRKILLDNDYTGQVDKEFMSAIDKLELLFGKQEEMTEESGIRRMNILRSMSQEAYLIDVEEFRKRIEAQTEFSEWRKDKTTEDYQALLYMLQKYNDDYEAAENRAIE
-1756 LRKKLLGESNTFNQK
+1756 RRKK
-1771 LYGMEGKNLE
+1771 
-1781 STAALL
+1781 
-1787 KKMGEKETD
+1787 
-1796 GVRKNLEKDL
+1796 
-1806 LEVQNMAV
+1806 
-1814 KYRQTIEK
+1814 I
-1822 ELLKYNPFESL
+1822 
-1833 VNQFEES
+1833 
-1840 LDKLRLLNTDAEKE
+1840 AEKKWE
-1854 FRMSLGFSGVIDES
+1854 KSGQKEDWQTRTDES
-1868 AVKERMDALVSLSED
+1868 QANVD
-1883 AYSLNENQLRT
+1883 
-1894 YLSNIDAV
+1894 
-1902 WAESMSPEQMS
+1902 
-1913 LMLKKLRDFYQD
+1913 LMQT
-1925 SKAAAEKYA
+1925 A
-1934 KDIKEMIDV
+1934 
-1943 QWETSGNQKLW
+1943 SG
-1954 EDRIKGSDDQSELMG
+1954 
-1969 AAGNLGLAST
+1969 LGLASDSMVEDAKLEYYKLRIEASKAYLE
-1979 QSSFLGTSDT
+1979 QMEQEMQMEVDKAYQEKLLADAKLEEVEGTD
-1989 DNAELEALRIKLEAA
+1989 LEADYRDRSLEANA
-2004 AQYYEQFESRKKE
+2004 AYEAAKRAQMQMTLDARQKLNEAMNDLDNQEMEIQERK
-2017 LIQQAIASGAT
+2017 L
-2028 QQQAEESFLMAQKEA
+2028 
-2043 YDNYIAAREEQ
+2043 N
-2054 SAKELEIT
+2054 
-2062 ESKLSTLKNYTDAV
+2062 TLKEYTDAI
-2076 VDFSEQMGE
+2076 VDFSGQMGE
-2085 AAFSEVDDRKEAA
+2085 AAFGEVEDRKQAA
-2098 KQLLQTAMKLT
+2098 QQLIQTTMNLT
-2109 KDLIMQKVQ
+2109 KQLIMQKIQ
-2118 ELIMKKA
+2118 ELLTKKA
-2125 LGAQE
+2125 LKKQE
-2130 VAQEAATTTTVTA
+2130 VAIEQSGNQSIVQSAGSTIISGLAASEKGMGGKIT
-2143 LHGTQAITDLTV
+2143 GAIA
-2155 QGAKTSG
+2155 GGSAK
-2162 DIALGTAS
+2162 I
-2170 GAAKTIGQLGWWGIP
+2170 IEELGWWGIP
-2185 LVAVISA
+2185 LIAVISA
-2192 ALSALMGLAMGKLNK
+2192 ALNGLMGLAMGAFTK

-2214 ATGVSSSKGRVATGM
+2214 VTGASSSSKGRVAAGM

-2293 YDSILT
+2293 YESILT

-2311 PTFASGSY
+2311 PTFASGNY
-2319 PSMPAQASQAAQQA
+2319 PSMPAQITQVASGAADMTMQNEQMTQML
-2333 GGSGM
+2333 GSV
-2338 SAAEMS
+2338 AE
-2344 QVLTGVTD
+2344 
-2352 AVNALTQRLNQPI
+2352 ALSTLNERLSKPI

-2373 RKGAVNQLSK
+2373 SKGAVNQLNK
-2383 ASKFMNKN
+2383 ASNFMTKR
-2391 GLTK
+2391 GLIK

>member
-23 RKQVEEMRKEWA
+23 RKKIEEMRKEWEELD
-35 KLGKEVQEAQRNME
+35 KVIQEAQRNME
-49 KSVDTV
+49 MSVDTV
-55 DYDKNKKIYTDALKQ
+55 DYDKNKKIYEDALKQ
-70 QKQLQKSIQESER
+70 QKQLQKSITESER
-83 NINTVQKYLNDVS
+83 NVNTVQKYLTDIS

-109 LNQML
+109 LKQML
-114 LGVNPKNVESLRTV
+114 LGVNPKDLQTLNTV
-128 REYIKQIADEIQ
+128 RDYIKQIADEAQ

-174 ISTTQKNTQEIQIY
+174 ISSTRLNTQEIQKY
-188 RDQLKK
+188 REQLAQ
-194 VEDEEQR
+194 VEAEETR
-201 RISANAGRVMGNL
+201 
-214 GGSSLSEIQ
+214 
-223 EAIKVT
+223 
-229 TQLRDAQKLGG
+229 
-240 QEWNNYNVQI
+240 
-250 QSAQKYLSDF
+250 
-260 NNLTKQ
+260 
-266 LSMADR
+266 
-272 MRNLGEVSEASLT
+272 
-285 ELKKYW
+285 
-291 QEQVNGTMLSS
+291 
-302 SELAKYEAQLKKV
+302 
-315 TDEEQRRISANA
+315 
-327 GRVMGNLGGSS
+327 
-338 VSEIQEAIKVT
+338 
-349 TQLRDAQKRGSQEWE
+349 
-364 IYNDEIQKA
+364 
-373 QKYLQDFNDKAKQLT
+373 
-388 MFRQM
+388 
-393 GDLTK
+393 
-398 VSSSSLSELKK
+398 
-409 YWQEQIN
+409 
-416 GADTTSAKLKHYQIQ
+416 
-431 LQAVMK
+431 
-437 EEERRIS
+437 
-444 VQAGKVMG
+444 
-452 NLTDSSVSEIQ
+452 
-463 EAIKVTMQLRDAQK
+463 
-477 LGSQEWDIYND
+477 
-488 EIQKAQKYLS
+488 
-498 DFNDL
+498 
-503 TKQLSMSDRMRDL
+503 
-516 GKASESSLAEL
+516 
-527 KKYWQE
+527 
-533 QVNGA
+533 
-538 QRGSQELAEYE
+538 
-549 SKLKQVLDEEK
+549 
-560 KRSAKSAVSVF
+560 
-571 SNLSGSSL
+571 
-579 TEIQDAIKATT
+579 
-590 QLRDATELGSKQ
+590 
-602 WDIYNQYIE
+602 
-611 RAKNYLSDFENTSKN
+611 
-626 AAIAE
+626 
-631 RMKNIGNASTSSLAE
+631 
-646 LKKFWQEQVDG
+646 
-657 AELSSQKLQ
+657 
-666 QYQQSLE
+666 
-673 AVVNEEQKRVSQRAQ
+673 RVSQRAQ

-712 LEQYKQQLKTSDTK
+712 LEQYKQQLKTSDTNGVK
-726 GIKDVE
+726 EVE

-740 KLKQSSAQFS
+740 KLKQSSAEFTS
-750 TMDEALLKA
+750 LEDALDKA
-759 EEVGMGTFDGTY
+759 ETVGQGTFDGTY

-777 KKSLEVYKK
+777 KKSLEEYKK
-786 SLEVSDTK
+786 KLEVSDTK
-794 GLKKIQVALEVIDKK
+794 GLKKIEDALSTIEKK
-809 QKGAL
+809 QKSSV
-814 LSAKELDDII
+814 LSAEELNKVI
-824 LNLKAAPLEDL
+824 LTLKTAPLEDL
-835 QKAASQLQQELSEA
+835 QKAAAQLQQELSKT
-849 ERDTREYMETSM
+849 ERDADKYVETSM

-1035 SAGPIVDVVNRIG
+1035 SAGPIVDIVTRIG

-1056 SMSDLIALAGTL
+1056 SMSNLIALGGTV
-1068 DALGQHAEM
+1068 DALGQNAEM
-1077 GGTALNTFISTLT
+1077 SGTALNTFISTLT

-1108 NLIEQGR
+1108 SLINQGK

-1163 LKAQVFT
+1163 LKTQVFT

-1195 MLRMGNAIK
+1195 MQRMGNAIK

-1217 DVLRYIA
+1217 DVLRYIS

-1232 GETSIRLMAVA
+1232 GETSIRLTAVA
-1243 LQVLVGVMIATS
+1243 LQVLVGLMIATS
-1255 SAVQKASANILLFGK
+1255 SAVQKASANIVLFTK
-1270 MMKAGTVSLNVFKT
+1270 MVKSGTASVNIFKI
-1284 AWQALTFAMSKNPI
+1284 AWQSLSKAMMSNPL
-1298 GWAVLGFTALASAV
+1298 GWVVLGFTALTSAI
-1312 TMFKKTVDQAAKA
+1312 TYFKKSVDEATKA
-1325 QAEFESSIQKETF
+1325 QSEFEAAIQKETF
-1338 ELNNLKYAI
+1338 ELSNLKYAI

-1442 GDAMARIMDGMNKVV
+1442 GDAMALIMDGMNKVV

-1468 GFMEKYNKNIKQLP
+1468 GFMEKYDKNIKQLP

-1496 IRKEAGQTHTFLE
+1496 IRKEAGQTQTFLE
-1509 STQRAAES
+1509 STQRAAER

-1529 SNQGI
+1529 SNQDI

-1539 LSELN
+1539 LPELN

-1550 TTYVQRLREDVD
+1550 TTYVQRLRSDVEY
-1562 DLNAKREKGEKLTKA
+1562 LNAKREKGKKLTELETA
-1577 ETDELAEK
+1577 ELERLNERKEKGIMLNKFEESRLEELNDKRRKGENLTDSELKELKEK
-1585 NRQLGVYQNNISQ
+1585 NRLLGAYQYNIDQ

-1655 KSAREEYE
+1655 KSAKEEYE

-1701 ELNDQVSAAMAA
+1701 EMNDEISAAMSA

-1727 AYLNEEITTEEMNR
+1727 AYLDEQITTEEMNR

-1756 LRKKLLGESNTFNQK
+1756 LRKKLLGEENTFNQN

-1781 STAALL
+1781 STAALI
-1787 KKMGEKETD
+1787 KKLGERQTD
-1796 GVRKNLEKDL
+1796 GLRKNLEKDL

-1868 AVKERMDALVSLSED
+1868 AVKERINALVSLSED
-1883 AYSLNENQLRT
+1883 AYSLNEDQLRT

-1954 EDRIKGSDDQSELMG
+1954 EDRIKGTDERTELMG

-1979 QSSFLGTSDT
+1979 QSSFLGTSET

-2054 SAKELEIT
+2054 SSKELEIT

-2085 AAFSEVDDRKEAA
+2085 AAFAEVDDRKQAA
-2098 KQLLQTAMKLT
+2098 KMLLQTAMKLT
-2109 KDLIMQKVQ
+2109 KDLIMQKIT
-2118 ELIMKKA
+2118 ELLMKKT
-2125 LGAQE
+2125 LGDQE
-2130 VAQEAATTTTVTA
+2130 VAQEAATSATVTA
-2143 LHGTQAITDLTV
+2143 IHGSQAITDMTV
-2155 QGAKTSG
+2155 EGAKTEGDVTSG
-2162 DIALGTAS
+2162 IARGS
-2170 GAAKTIGQLGWWGIP
+2170 AKTIGDLGWWGIP
-2185 LVAVISA
+2185 LIAVISA

-2207 SKQEVAA
+2207 AKQDVAA
-2214 ATGVSSSKGRVATGM
+2214 ATGVSSSKGRVAAGM

-2293 YDSILT
+2293 YESILT

-2319 PSMPAQASQAAQQA
+2319 PSMPAQITQVASGATDMTMQNEQMTQML
-2333 GGSGM
+2333 GSV
-2338 SAAEMS
+2338 AE
-2344 QVLTGVTD
+2344 
-2352 AVNALTQRLNQPI
+2352 ALSTLNERLSKPI

-2373 RKGAVNQLSK
+2373 SKGAVNQLNK
-2383 ASKFMNKN
+2383 ASNFMTKR
-2391 GLTK
+2391 GLIK

>member
-23 RKQVEEMRKEWA
+23 RKKIEEMRKEWEELD
-35 KLGKEVQEAQRNME
+35 KVIQEAQRNME
-49 KSVDTV
+49 MSVDTV
-55 DYDKNKKIYTDALKQ
+55 DYDKNKKIYEDALKK
-70 QKQLQKSIQESER
+70 QKQLQKSITESER
-83 NINTVQKYLNDVS
+83 NVNTVQKYLTDIS
-96 GQTLRNLNNAQKG
+96 GQTLRNLNNAQRG
-109 LNQML
+109 LRDML
-114 LGVNPKNVESLRTV
+114 LGVNPKDLKTLNTV
-128 REYIKQIADEIQ
+128 RDYIKQIADEAQ

-174 ISTTQKNTQEIQIY
+174 ISSTRLNTQEIQKY
-188 RDQLKK
+188 REQLAQ
-194 VEDEEQR
+194 VEAEETR
-201 RISANAGRVMGNL
+201 
-214 GGSSLSEIQ
+214 
-223 EAIKVT
+223 
-229 TQLRDAQKLGG
+229 
-240 QEWNNYNVQI
+240 
-250 QSAQKYLSDF
+250 
-260 NNLTKQ
+260 
-266 LSMADR
+266 
-272 MRNLGEVSEASLT
+272 
-285 ELKKYW
+285 
-291 QEQVNGTMLSS
+291 
-302 SELAKYEAQLKKV
+302 
-315 TDEEQRRISANA
+315 
-327 GRVMGNLGGSS
+327 
-338 VSEIQEAIKVT
+338 
-349 TQLRDAQKRGSQEWE
+349 
-364 IYNDEIQKA
+364 
-373 QKYLQDFNDKAKQLT
+373 
-388 MFRQM
+388 
-393 GDLTK
+393 
-398 VSSSSLSELKK
+398 
-409 YWQEQIN
+409 
-416 GADTTSAKLKHYQIQ
+416 
-431 LQAVMK
+431 
-437 EEERRIS
+437 
-444 VQAGKVMG
+444 
-452 NLTDSSVSEIQ
+452 
-463 EAIKVTMQLRDAQK
+463 
-477 LGSQEWDIYND
+477 
-488 EIQKAQKYLS
+488 
-498 DFNDL
+498 
-503 TKQLSMSDRMRDL
+503 
-516 GKASESSLAEL
+516 
-527 KKYWQE
+527 
-533 QVNGA
+533 
-538 QRGSQELAEYE
+538 
-549 SKLKQVLDEEK
+549 
-560 KRSAKSAVSVF
+560 
-571 SNLSGSSL
+571 
-579 TEIQDAIKATT
+579 
-590 QLRDATELGSKQ
+590 
-602 WDIYNQYIE
+602 
-611 RAKNYLSDFENTSKN
+611 
-626 AAIAE
+626 
-631 RMKNIGNASTSSLAE
+631 
-646 LKKFWQEQVDG
+646 
-657 AELSSQKLQ
+657 
-666 QYQQSLE
+666 
-673 AVVNEEQKRVSQRAQ
+673 RVSQRAQ

-712 LEQYKQQLKTSDTK
+712 LEQYKQQLKTSDTNGVK
-726 GIKDVE
+726 EVE

-740 KLKQSSAQFS
+740 KLKQSSAEFTS
-750 TMDEALLKA
+750 LEDALDKA
-759 EEVGMGTFDGTY
+759 ETVGQGTFDGTY

-777 KKSLEVYKK
+777 KKSLEEYKK
-786 SLEVSDTK
+786 KLEVSDTK
-794 GLKKIQVALEVIDKK
+794 GLKKIEDALSTIEKK
-809 QKGAL
+809 QKSSV
-814 LSAKELDDII
+814 LSAEELNKVI
-824 LNLKAAPLEDL
+824 LTLKTAPLEDL
-835 QKAASQLQQELSEA
+835 QKAAAQLQQELSKT
-849 ERDTREYMETSM
+849 ERDADKYVETSM

-1035 SAGPIVDVVNRIG
+1035 SAGPIVDIVTRIG

-1056 SMSDLIALAGTL
+1056 SMSNLIALGGTV
-1068 DALGQHAEM
+1068 DALGQNAEM
-1077 GGTALNTFISTLT
+1077 SGTALNTFISTLT

-1108 NLIEQGR
+1108 SLINQGK

-1195 MLRMGNAIK
+1195 MQRMGNAIK
-1204 ESFINSGFVEWLT
+1204 ESFINSGIVEWLT
-1217 DVLRYIA
+1217 DVLRYIS

-1232 GETSIRLMAVA
+1232 GETSIRLMAVTVQA
-1243 LQVLVGVMIATS
+1243 LVGVMIATS
-1255 SAVQKASANILLFGK
+1255 SAVQKASANIVLFTK
-1270 MMKAGTVSLNVFKT
+1270 MVKEGTASVNIFKIAWKWLSKAM
-1284 AWQALTFAMSKNPI
+1284 MSNPL
-1298 GWAVLGFTALASAV
+1298 GWVVLGFTALTSAV
-1312 TMFKKTVDQAAKA
+1312 TYFKKSVDEATKA
-1325 QAEFESSIQKETF
+1325 QSEFEAAIQKETF
-1338 ELNNLKYAI
+1338 ELSNLKYAI

-1442 GDAMARIMDGMNKVV
+1442 GDAMALIMDGMNKVV

-1468 GFMEKYNKNIKQLP
+1468 GFMEKYDKNIKQLP

-1496 IRKEAGQTHTFLE
+1496 IRKEAGQTQTFLE
-1509 STQRAAES
+1509 STQRAAER

-1529 SNQGI
+1529 SNQDI

-1539 LSELN
+1539 LPELN

-1550 TTYVQRLREDVD
+1550 TTYVQRLRSDVEY
-1562 DLNAKREKGEKLTKA
+1562 LNAKREKGKKLTELETA
-1577 ETDELAEK
+1577 ELERLNERKEKGIMLNKLEESRLEELNDKRRKGENLTDSELKELKEK
-1585 NRQLGVYQNNISQ
+1585 NRLLGAYQYNIDQ

-1655 KSAREEYE
+1655 KSAKEEYE

-1701 ELNDQVSAAMAA
+1701 EMNDEISAAMSA

-1727 AYLNEEITTEEMNR
+1727 AYLDEQITTEEMNR

-1756 LRKKLLGESNTFNQK
+1756 LRKKLLGEENTFNQN

-1781 STAALL
+1781 STAALI
-1787 KKMGEKETD
+1787 KKLGERQTD
-1796 GVRKNLEKDL
+1796 GLRKNLEKDL

-1868 AVKERMDALVSLSED
+1868 AVKERINAIVSLSED
-1883 AYSLNENQLRT
+1883 AYSLNEDQLRT

-1954 EDRIKGSDDQSELMG
+1954 EDRIKGTDERTELMG

-1979 QSSFLGTSDT
+1979 QSSFLGTSET

-2054 SAKELEIT
+2054 SSKELEIT

-2085 AAFSEVDDRKEAA
+2085 AAFAEVDDRKQAA
-2098 KQLLQTAMKLT
+2098 KMLLQTAMKLT
-2109 KDLIMQKVQ
+2109 KDLIMQKIT
-2118 ELIMKKA
+2118 ELLMKKT
-2125 LGAQE
+2125 LGDQE
-2130 VAQEAATTTTVTA
+2130 VAQEAATSATVTA
-2143 LHGTQAITDLTV
+2143 IHGSQAITDMTV
-2155 QGAKTSG
+2155 EGAKTEGDVTSG
-2162 DIALGTAS
+2162 IARGS
-2170 GAAKTIGQLGWWGIP
+2170 AKTIGDLGWWGIP
-2185 LVAVISA
+2185 LIAVISA

-2207 SKQEVAA
+2207 AKQDVAA
-2214 ATGVSSSKGRVATGM
+2214 ATGVSSSKGRVAAGM

-2293 YDSILT
+2293 YESILT

-2319 PSMPAQASQAAQQA
+2319 PSMPAQITQVASGATDMTMQNEQMTQML
-2333 GGSGM
+2333 GSV
-2338 SAAEMS
+2338 AE
-2344 QVLTGVTD
+2344 
-2352 AVNALTQRLNQPI
+2352 ALSTLNERLSKPI

-2373 RKGAVNQLSK
+2373 SKGAVNQLNK
-2383 ASKFMNKN
+2383 ASNFMTKR
-2391 GLTK
+2391 GLIK

>member
-229 TQLRDAQKLGG
+229 TQLRDAQK
-240 QEWNNYNVQI
+240 
-250 QSAQKYLSDF
+250 
-260 NNLTKQ
+260 
-266 LSMADR
+266 
-272 MRNLGEVSEASLT
+272 
-285 ELKKYW
+285 
-291 QEQVNGTMLSS
+291 
-302 SELAKYEAQLKKV
+302 
-315 TDEEQRRISANA
+315 
-327 GRVMGNLGGSS
+327 
-338 VSEIQEAIKVT
+338 
-349 TQLRDAQKRGSQEWE
+349 RGSQEWE

-398 VSSSSLSELKK
+398 VSSSSLS
-409 YWQEQIN
+409 
-416 GADTTSAKLKHYQIQ
+416 
-431 LQAVMK
+431 
-437 EEERRIS
+437 
-444 VQAGKVMG
+444 
-452 NLTDSSVSEIQ
+452 
-463 EAIKVTMQLRDAQK
+463 
-477 LGSQEWDIYND
+477 
-488 EIQKAQKYLS
+488 
-498 DFNDL
+498 
-503 TKQLSMSDRMRDL
+503 
-516 GKASESSLAEL
+516 EL

-611 RAKNYLSDFENTSKN
+611 RAKKYLSDFENTSKN

-666 QYQQSLE
+666 QYQQNLE
-673 AVVNEEQKRVSQRAQ
+673 AVIKEEQNRISNRAQ
-688 TTLGKVQTGTF
+688 TTLGEVKTGTF

-726 GIKDVE
+726 GVKEVE
-732 SAINSLNE
+732 SAVNSLNE
-740 KLKQSSAQFS
+740 KLKQSSAEFTS
-750 TMDEALLKA
+750 LEDALDKA
-759 EEVGMGTFDGTY
+759 ETVGQGTFDGTY

-777 KKSLEVYKK
+777 KKSLEEYKK
-786 SLEVSDTK
+786 KLEVSDTK
-794 GLKKIQVALEVIDKK
+794 GLKKIEDALSTIEKK
-809 QKGAL
+809 QKSSV
-814 LSAKELDDII
+814 LSAEELNKVI
-824 LNLKAAPLEDL
+824 LTLKTAPLEDL
-835 QKAASQLQQELSEA
+835 QKAAAQLQQELSEA
-849 ERDTREYMETSM
+849 ERDTREYMEASM

-1108 NLIEQGR
+1108 NLIEQGK
-1115 TMEAII
+1115 TIQAVI

-1195 MLRMGNAIK
+1195 MQRMGNAIK

-1217 DVLRYIA
+1217 DVLRYIS

-1232 GETSIRLMAVA
+1232 GEKSIRLMAVTVQA
-1243 LQVLVGVMIATS
+1243 LVGVMIATS
-1255 SAVQKASANILLFGK
+1255 SAVQKASANIVLFTK
-1270 MMKAGTVSLNVFKT
+1270 MVKAGTESVNIFKI
-1284 AWQALTFAMSKNPI
+1284 AWKWLSKAMMSNPL
-1298 GWAVLGFTALASAV
+1298 GWVVLGFTALTSAI
-1312 TMFKKTVDQAAKA
+1312 TYFKKSVDEATKA
-1325 QAEFESSIQKETF
+1325 QSEFEAAIQKETF
-1338 ELNNLKYAI
+1338 ELSNLKYAI

-1442 GDAMARIMDGMNKVV
+1442 GDAMALIMDGMNKVV

-1468 GFMEKYNKNIKQLP
+1468 GFMEKYDKNIKQLP

-1496 IRKEAGQTHTFLE
+1496 IRKEAGQTQTFLE

-1539 LSELN
+1539 IPELN

-1550 TTYVQRLREDVD
+1550 TTYVQRLRSDVEY
-1562 DLNAKREKGEKLTKA
+1562 LNAKREKGKKLTELETA
-1577 ETDELAEK
+1577 ELERLNERKEKGIMLNKLEESRLEELNDKRRKGENLTDSELKELKEK
-1585 NRQLGVYQNNISQ
+1585 NRLLGIYQYNIDQ

-1655 KSAREEYE
+1655 KSAKEEYE

-1701 ELNDQVSAAMAA
+1701 EMNDEISAAMSA

-1727 AYLNEEITTEEMNR
+1727 AYLDEQITTEEMNR

-1756 LRKKLLGESNTFNQK
+1756 LRKKLLGEENTFNQN

-1781 STAALL
+1781 STAALI
-1787 KKMGEKETD
+1787 KKLGERQTD
-1796 GVRKNLEKDL
+1796 GLRKNLEKDL

-1868 AVKERMDALVSLSED
+1868 AVKERINALVSLSED
-1883 AYSLNENQLRT
+1883 AYSLNEDQLRT

-1943 QWETSGNQKLW
+1943 QRETSGNQQLW
-1954 EDRIKGSDDQSELMG
+1954 EDRIKGTDERTELMG

-1979 QSSFLGTSDT
+1979 QSSFLGTSET
-1989 DNAELEALRIKLEAA
+1989 DNAELEALRIRLEAA
-2004 AQYYEQFESRKKE
+2004 RQYYEEFYARKEE

-2028 QQQAEESFLMAQKEA
+2028 QQEAEESYRMAEKEA
-2043 YDNYIAAREEQ
+2043 LDELNAAREEQ
-2054 SAKELEIT
+2054 ASKELEIT

-2085 AAFSEVDDRKEAA
+2085 AAFAEVDDRKQAA
-2098 KQLLQTAMKLT
+2098 KMLLQTAMKLT
-2109 KDLIMQKVQ
+2109 KDLIMQKIT
-2118 ELIMKKA
+2118 ELLMKKT
-2125 LGAQE
+2125 LGDQE
-2130 VAQEAATTTTVTA
+2130 VAQEAATSATITA
-2143 LHGTQAITDLTV
+2143 LHGTQAVTDLTV
-2155 QGAKTSG
+2155 QGAKTTA
-2162 DIALGTAS
+2162 DISAGIAS
-2170 GAAKTIGQLGWWGIP
+2170 GSAKTIGQLGWWGIP
-2185 LVAVISA
+2185 LIAVISA

-2207 SKQEVAA
+2207 AKQDVAA
-2214 ATGVSSSKGRVATGM
+2214 ATGVSSSKGRVAAGM

-2247 NARYQKE
+2247 NARYQKD

-2311 PTFASGSY
+2311 PTFASGNY
-2319 PSMPAQASQAAQQA
+2319 PSMPAQITQVASGATDMTMQNEQMTQMLGSVAEALSTLNERLSKPIRAA
-2333 GGSGM
+2333 
-2338 SAAEMS
+2338 
-2344 QVLTGVTD
+2344 
-2352 AVNALTQRLNQPI
+2352 
-2365 SATVDPYG
+2365 VDPYG
-2373 RKGAVNQLSK
+2373 SKGAVNQLNK
-2383 ASKFMNKN
+2383 ASNFMTKR
-2391 GLTK
+2391 GLIK

>member
-18 GADQA
+18 GAEQA

-35 KLGKEVQEAQRNME
+35 KLGKEVQQAQRNME

-55 DYDKNKKIYTDALKQ
+55 DYDENKKAYTEALKQ

-83 NINTVQKYLNDVS
+83 NINTVEKYLADIS

-109 LNQML
+109 LKQML
-114 LGVNPKNVESLRTV
+114 LGVNPKNIESLNTV
-128 REYIKQIADEIQ
+128 RDYIKQIADEAQ

-174 ISTTQKNTQEIQIY
+174 ISSTRLNTQEIQKY
-188 RDQLKK
+188 REQLAQ
-194 VEDEEQR
+194 VEAEETR
-201 RISANAGRVMGNL
+201 
-214 GGSSLSEIQ
+214 
-223 EAIKVT
+223 
-229 TQLRDAQKLGG
+229 
-240 QEWNNYNVQI
+240 
-250 QSAQKYLSDF
+250 
-260 NNLTKQ
+260 
-266 LSMADR
+266 
-272 MRNLGEVSEASLT
+272 
-285 ELKKYW
+285 
-291 QEQVNGTMLSS
+291 
-302 SELAKYEAQLKKV
+302 
-315 TDEEQRRISANA
+315 
-327 GRVMGNLGGSS
+327 
-338 VSEIQEAIKVT
+338 
-349 TQLRDAQKRGSQEWE
+349 
-364 IYNDEIQKA
+364 
-373 QKYLQDFNDKAKQLT
+373 
-388 MFRQM
+388 
-393 GDLTK
+393 
-398 VSSSSLSELKK
+398 
-409 YWQEQIN
+409 
-416 GADTTSAKLKHYQIQ
+416 
-431 LQAVMK
+431 
-437 EEERRIS
+437 
-444 VQAGKVMG
+444 
-452 NLTDSSVSEIQ
+452 
-463 EAIKVTMQLRDAQK
+463 
-477 LGSQEWDIYND
+477 
-488 EIQKAQKYLS
+488 
-498 DFNDL
+498 
-503 TKQLSMSDRMRDL
+503 
-516 GKASESSLAEL
+516 
-527 KKYWQE
+527 
-533 QVNGA
+533 
-538 QRGSQELAEYE
+538 
-549 SKLKQVLDEEK
+549 
-560 KRSAKSAVSVF
+560 
-571 SNLSGSSL
+571 
-579 TEIQDAIKATT
+579 
-590 QLRDATELGSKQ
+590 
-602 WDIYNQYIE
+602 
-611 RAKNYLSDFENTSKN
+611 
-626 AAIAE
+626 
-631 RMKNIGNASTSSLAE
+631 
-646 LKKFWQEQVDG
+646 
-657 AELSSQKLQ
+657 
-666 QYQQSLE
+666 
-673 AVVNEEQKRVSQRAQ
+673 RVSQRAQ
-688 TTLGKVQTGTF
+688 TTLGQVQTGTF
-699 DGTISQTKEAIKL
+699 DGTIAQTKEAIKL

-726 GIKDVE
+726 GVKEVE

-740 KLKQSSAQFS
+740 KLKQSSAEFTS
-750 TMDEALLKA
+750 LEDALDKA
-759 EEVGMGTFDGTY
+759 ETVGQGTFDGTY

-777 KKSLEVYKK
+777 KKSLEEYKK
-786 SLEVSDTK
+786 KLEVSDTK
-794 GLKKIQVALEVIDKK
+794 GLKKIEDALSTIEKK
-809 QKGAL
+809 QKNSV
-814 LSAKELDDII
+814 LSAEELNKVI
-824 LNLKAAPLEDL
+824 LTLKTAPLEDL
-835 QKAASQLQQELSEA
+835 QKAAAQLQEELSKT
-849 ERDTREYMETSM
+849 ERDAEKYVETSM

-1108 NLIEQGR
+1108 NLIEQGK
-1115 TMEAII
+1115 TIQAVI

-1195 MLRMGNAIK
+1195 MQRMGNAIK

-1217 DVLRYIA
+1217 DVLRYIS

-1232 GETSIRLMAVA
+1232 GEKSIRLMAVTVQA
-1243 LQVLVGVMIATS
+1243 LVGVMIATS
-1255 SAVQKASANILLFGK
+1255 SAVQKASANIVLFTE
-1270 MMKAGTVSLNVFKT
+1270 MVKAGTASVNIFKI
-1284 AWQALTFAMSKNPI
+1284 AWQWLSKAMMSNPL
-1298 GWAVLGFTALASAV
+1298 GWVVLGFTALTSAI
-1312 TMFKKTVDQAAKA
+1312 TYFKKSVDEATKA
-1325 QAEFESSIQKETF
+1325 QSEFEAAIQKETF
-1338 ELNNLKYAI
+1338 ELSNLKYAI

-1496 IRKEAGQTHTFLE
+1496 IRKEAGQTQTFLE

-1539 LSELN
+1539 IPELN

-1550 TTYVQRLREDVD
+1550 TTYVQRLRSDVEY
-1562 DLNAKREKGEKLTKA
+1562 LNAKREKGKKLTELETA
-1577 ETDELAEK
+1577 ELERLNERKEKGIMLNKLEESRLEELNDKRRKGENLTDSELKELKEK
-1585 NRQLGVYQNNISQ
+1585 NRLLGVYQYNIDQ

-1655 KSAREEYE
+1655 KSAKEEYE

-1686 NWLKVRKSGTRGEQK
+1686 NWIKVRKSGTRGEQK
-1701 ELNDQVSAAMAA
+1701 EMNDEISAAMSA

-1727 AYLNEEITTEEMNR
+1727 AYLDEQITTEEMNR

-1756 LRKKLLGESNTFNQK
+1756 LRKKLLSEENTFNQN

-1781 STAALL
+1781 STAALI
-1787 KKMGEKETD
+1787 KKLGERQTD
-1796 GVRKNLEKDL
+1796 GLRKNLEKDL

-1868 AVKERMDALVSLSED
+1868 AVKERINALVSLSED
-1883 AYSLNENQLRT
+1883 AYSLNEDQLRT

-1954 EDRIKGSDDQSELMG
+1954 EDRIKGTDERTELMG

-1979 QSSFLGTSDT
+1979 QSSFLGTSET
-1989 DNAELEALRIKLEAA
+1989 DNAELEALRIRLEAA
-2004 AQYYEQFESRKKE
+2004 RQYYEEFYARKEE

-2028 QQQAEESFLMAQKEA
+2028 QQEAEESYRMAEKEA
-2043 YDNYIAAREEQ
+2043 LDELNAAREEQ
-2054 SAKELEIT
+2054 ASKELEIT

-2085 AAFSEVDDRKEAA
+2085 AAFAEVDDRKQAA
-2098 KQLLQTAMKLT
+2098 KMLLQTAMKLT
-2109 KDLIMQKVQ
+2109 KDLIMQKIT
-2118 ELIMKKA
+2118 ELLMKKT
-2125 LGAQE
+2125 LGDQE
-2130 VAQEAATTTTVTA
+2130 VAQEAATSATVTA
-2143 LHGTQAITDLTV
+2143 IHGSQAITDMTV
-2155 QGAKTSG
+2155 EGAKTAGDVTSG
-2162 DIALGTAS
+2162 IARGS
-2170 GAAKTIGQLGWWGIP
+2170 AKTIGDLGWWGIP
-2185 LVAVISA
+2185 LIAVISA

-2207 SKQEVAA
+2207 AKQDVAA
-2214 ATGVSSSKGRVATGM
+2214 ATGVSSSKGRVAAGM

-2254 LKTGVYGGGAHFGI
+2254 LKTGVYSGGAHFGI

-2299 IARHGQLKSAAM
+2299 IARHGKLKSAAM
-2311 PTFASGSY
+2311 PTFASGNY
-2319 PSMPAQASQAAQQA
+2319 PFMPAQITQVASGATDMTMQNEQMTQMLGSVAEALSTLNERLSKPIRAA
-2333 GGSGM
+2333 
-2338 SAAEMS
+2338 
-2344 QVLTGVTD
+2344 
-2352 AVNALTQRLNQPI
+2352 
-2365 SATVDPYG
+2365 VDPYG
-2373 RKGAVNQLSK
+2373 SKGAVNQLNK
-2383 ASKFMNKN
+2383 ASNFMTKR
-2391 GLTK
+2391 GLIK

>member
-18 GADQA
+18 GAEQA
-23 RKQVEEMRKEWA
+23 RKQVEQMREEWK
-35 KLGKEVQEAQRNME
+35 KLGKQAQEAQKNMQAT
-49 KSVDTV
+49 VDTV
-55 DYDKNKKIYTDALKQ
+55 AYDKNKKIYEDALKQ
-70 QKQLQKSIQESER
+70 QKQLQKSITESER
-83 NINTVQKYLNDVS
+83 NINTVQKYLTDIS

-109 LNQML
+109 LKQML
-114 LGVNPKNVESLRTV
+114 LGVNPKDLQTLNTV
-128 REYIKQIADEIQ
+128 RDYIKQIADEAQ

-174 ISTTQKNTQEIQIY
+174 ISTTQKNTKEIQTY
-188 RDQLKK
+188 REQLKK

-201 RISANAGRVMGNL
+201 RISSKAGRVMGNL
-214 GGSSLSEIQ
+214 DGSSVAEIQ
-223 EAIKVT
+223 EAINVT
-229 TQLRDAQKLGG
+229 TKLRDAQKLGG
-240 QEWNNYNVQI
+240 QEWEIYNDEI
-250 QSAQKYLSDF
+250 QRAQKYLSDF

-266 LSMADR
+266 IA
-272 MRNLGEVSEASLT
+272 
-285 ELKKYW
+285 
-291 QEQVNGTMLSS
+291 
-302 SELAKYEAQLKKV
+302 
-315 TDEEQRRISANA
+315 
-327 GRVMGNLGGSS
+327 
-338 VSEIQEAIKVT
+338 
-349 TQLRDAQKRGSQEWE
+349 
-364 IYNDEIQKA
+364 
-373 QKYLQDFNDKAKQLT
+373 
-388 MFRQM
+388 
-393 GDLTK
+393 
-398 VSSSSLSELKK
+398 
-409 YWQEQIN
+409 
-416 GADTTSAKLKHYQIQ
+416 
-431 LQAVMK
+431 
-437 EEERRIS
+437 
-444 VQAGKVMG
+444 
-452 NLTDSSVSEIQ
+452 
-463 EAIKVTMQLRDAQK
+463 
-477 LGSQEWDIYND
+477 
-488 EIQKAQKYLS
+488 
-498 DFNDL
+498 
-503 TKQLSMSDRMRDL
+503 MSDRMKEL
-516 GKASESSLAEL
+516 GKASESSLSEL

-611 RAKNYLSDFENTSKN
+611 RAKKYLSDFENTSKN

-666 QYQQSLE
+666 QYQQNLE
-673 AVVNEEQKRVSQRAQ
+673 AVIKEEQNRISNRAQ
-688 TTLGKVQTGTF
+688 TTLGQVQTGTF
-699 DGTISQTKEAIKL
+699 DGTIAQTKEAIKL

-726 GIKDVE
+726 GVKEVE

-740 KLKQSSAQFS
+740 KLKQSSAEFTS
-750 TMDEALLKA
+750 LEDALDKA
-759 EEVGMGTFDGTY
+759 ETVGQGTFDGTY

-777 KKSLEVYKK
+777 KKSLEEYKK
-786 SLEVSDTK
+786 KLEVSDTK
-794 GLKKIQVALEVIDKK
+794 GLKKIEDALSTIEKK
-809 QKGAL
+809 QKNSV
-814 LSAKELDDII
+814 LSAKELDKV
-824 LNLKAAPLEDL
+824 LLSLKTASLEDL
-835 QKAASQLQQELSEA
+835 QKAAAQLQEELSKT
-849 ERDTREYMETSM
+849 ERDAEKYVEKSM
-861 NLRRVNEQINEV
+861 DLRRVNEQINEV

-1108 NLIEQGR
+1108 NLIEQGK
-1115 TMEAII
+1115 TIQAVI

-1195 MLRMGNAIK
+1195 MQRMGNAIK

-1217 DVLRYIA
+1217 DVLRYIS

-1232 GETSIRLMAVA
+1232 GEKSIRLMAVTVQA
-1243 LQVLVGVMIATS
+1243 LVGVMIATS
-1255 SAVQKASANILLFGK
+1255 SAVQKASANIVLFTK
-1270 MMKAGTVSLNVFKT
+1270 MVKAGTASVNIFKI
-1284 AWQALTFAMSKNPI
+1284 AWQWLSKAMMSNPL
-1298 GWAVLGFTALASAV
+1298 GWVVLGFTALTSAI
-1312 TMFKKTVDQAAKA
+1312 TYFKKSVDEATKA
-1325 QAEFESSIQKETF
+1325 QSEFEAAIQKETF
-1338 ELNNLKYAI
+1338 ELSNLKYAI

-1496 IRKEAGQTHTFLE
+1496 IRKEAGQTQTFLE

-1539 LSELN
+1539 IPELN

-1550 TTYVQRLREDVD
+1550 TTYVQRLRSDVEY
-1562 DLNAKREKGEKLTKA
+1562 LNAKREKGKKLTELETA
-1577 ETDELAEK
+1577 ELERLNERKEKGIMLNKLEESRLEELNDKRRKGENLTDSELKELKEK
-1585 NRQLGVYQNNISQ
+1585 NRLLGVYQYNIDQ

-1655 KSAREEYE
+1655 KSAKEEYE

-1686 NWLKVRKSGTRGEQK
+1686 NWIKVRKSGTRGEQK
-1701 ELNDQVSAAMAA
+1701 EMNDEISAAMSA

-1727 AYLNEEITTEEMNR
+1727 AYLDEQITTEEMNR

-1756 LRKKLLGESNTFNQK
+1756 LRKKLLSEENTFNQN

-1781 STAALL
+1781 STAALI
-1787 KKMGEKETD
+1787 KKLGERQTD
-1796 GVRKNLEKDL
+1796 GLRKNLEKDL

-1868 AVKERMDALVSLSED
+1868 AVKERINALVSLSED
-1883 AYSLNENQLRT
+1883 AYSLNEDQLRT

-1954 EDRIKGSDDQSELMG
+1954 EDRIKGTDERTELMG

-1979 QSSFLGTSDT
+1979 QSSFLGTSET
-1989 DNAELEALRIKLEAA
+1989 DNAELEALRIRLEAA
-2004 AQYYEQFESRKKE
+2004 RQYYEEFYARKEE

-2028 QQQAEESFLMAQKEA
+2028 QQEAEESYRMAEKEA
-2043 YDNYIAAREEQ
+2043 LDELNAAREEQ
-2054 SAKELEIT
+2054 ASKELEIT

-2085 AAFSEVDDRKEAA
+2085 AAFAEVDDRKQAA
-2098 KQLLQTAMKLT
+2098 KMLLQTAMKLT
-2109 KDLIMQKVQ
+2109 KDLIMQKIT
-2118 ELIMKKA
+2118 ELLMKKT
-2125 LGAQE
+2125 LGDQE
-2130 VAQEAATTTTVTA
+2130 VAQEAATSATVTA
-2143 LHGTQAITDLTV
+2143 IHGSQAITDMTV
-2155 QGAKTSG
+2155 EGAKTTGDVTSG
-2162 DIALGTAS
+2162 IARGS
-2170 GAAKTIGQLGWWGIP
+2170 AKTIGDLGWWGIP
-2185 LVAVISA
+2185 LIAVISA

-2207 SKQEVAA
+2207 AKQDVAA
-2214 ATGVSSSKGRVATGM
+2214 ATGVSSSKGRVAAGM

-2311 PTFASGSY
+2311 PTFASGNY
-2319 PSMPAQASQAAQQA
+2319 PSMPAQITQVASGATDMTMQNEQMTQMLGSVAEALSTLNERLSKPIRAA
-2333 GGSGM
+2333 
-2338 SAAEMS
+2338 
-2344 QVLTGVTD
+2344 
-2352 AVNALTQRLNQPI
+2352 
-2365 SATVDPYG
+2365 VDPYG
-2373 RKGAVNQLSK
+2373 SKGAVNQLNK
-2383 ASKFMNKN
+2383 ASNFMTKR
-2391 GLTK
+2391 GLIK

>member
-23 RKQVEEMRKEWA
+23 RKKIEEMRKEWEELD
-35 KLGKEVQEAQRNME
+35 KVIQEAQRNME
-49 KSVDTV
+49 MSVDTV
-55 DYDKNKKIYTDALKQ
+55 DYDKNKKIYEDALKK
-70 QKQLQKSIQESER
+70 QKQLQKSITESER
-83 NINTVQKYLNDVS
+83 NVNTVQKYLTDIS
-96 GQTLRNLNNAQKG
+96 GQTLRNLNNAQRG
-109 LNQML
+109 LRDML
-114 LGVNPKNVESLRTV
+114 LGVNPKDLKTLNTV
-128 REYIKQIADEIQ
+128 RDYIKQIADEAQ

-174 ISTTQKNTQEIQIY
+174 ISSTRLNTQEIQKY
-188 RDQLKK
+188 REQLAQ
-194 VEDEEQR
+194 VEAEETR
-201 RISANAGRVMGNL
+201 
-214 GGSSLSEIQ
+214 
-223 EAIKVT
+223 
-229 TQLRDAQKLGG
+229 
-240 QEWNNYNVQI
+240 
-250 QSAQKYLSDF
+250 
-260 NNLTKQ
+260 
-266 LSMADR
+266 
-272 MRNLGEVSEASLT
+272 
-285 ELKKYW
+285 
-291 QEQVNGTMLSS
+291 
-302 SELAKYEAQLKKV
+302 
-315 TDEEQRRISANA
+315 
-327 GRVMGNLGGSS
+327 
-338 VSEIQEAIKVT
+338 
-349 TQLRDAQKRGSQEWE
+349 
-364 IYNDEIQKA
+364 
-373 QKYLQDFNDKAKQLT
+373 
-388 MFRQM
+388 
-393 GDLTK
+393 
-398 VSSSSLSELKK
+398 
-409 YWQEQIN
+409 
-416 GADTTSAKLKHYQIQ
+416 
-431 LQAVMK
+431 
-437 EEERRIS
+437 
-444 VQAGKVMG
+444 
-452 NLTDSSVSEIQ
+452 
-463 EAIKVTMQLRDAQK
+463 
-477 LGSQEWDIYND
+477 
-488 EIQKAQKYLS
+488 
-498 DFNDL
+498 
-503 TKQLSMSDRMRDL
+503 
-516 GKASESSLAEL
+516 
-527 KKYWQE
+527 
-533 QVNGA
+533 
-538 QRGSQELAEYE
+538 
-549 SKLKQVLDEEK
+549 
-560 KRSAKSAVSVF
+560 
-571 SNLSGSSL
+571 
-579 TEIQDAIKATT
+579 
-590 QLRDATELGSKQ
+590 
-602 WDIYNQYIE
+602 
-611 RAKNYLSDFENTSKN
+611 
-626 AAIAE
+626 
-631 RMKNIGNASTSSLAE
+631 
-646 LKKFWQEQVDG
+646 
-657 AELSSQKLQ
+657 
-666 QYQQSLE
+666 
-673 AVVNEEQKRVSQRAQ
+673 RVSQRAQ

-712 LEQYKQQLKTSDTK
+712 LEQYKQQLKTSDTNGVK
-726 GIKDVE
+726 EVE

-740 KLKQSSAQFS
+740 KLKQSSAEFTS
-750 TMDEALLKA
+750 LEDALDKA
-759 EEVGMGTFDGTY
+759 ETVGQGTFDGTY

-777 KKSLEVYKK
+777 KKSLEEYKK
-786 SLEVSDTK
+786 KLEVSDTK
-794 GLKKIQVALEVIDKK
+794 GLKKIEDALSTIEKK
-809 QKGAL
+809 QKSSV
-814 LSAKELDDII
+814 LSAEELNKVI
-824 LNLKAAPLEDL
+824 LTLKTAPLEDL
-835 QKAASQLQQELSEA
+835 QKAAAQLQQELSKT
-849 ERDTREYMETSM
+849 ERDADKYVETSM

-894 VLVYA
+894 VLGYA

-1035 SAGPIVDVVNRIG
+1035 SAGPIVDIVTRIG

-1056 SMSDLIALAGTL
+1056 SMSNLIALGGTV
-1068 DALGQHAEM
+1068 DALGQNAEM
-1077 GGTALNTFISTLT
+1077 SGTALNTFISTLT

-1108 NLIEQGR
+1108 SLINQGK

-1195 MLRMGNAIK
+1195 MQRMGNAIK

-1217 DVLRYIA
+1217 DVLRYIS

-1232 GETSIRLMAVA
+1232 GETSIRLTAVA
-1243 LQVLVGVMIATS
+1243 LQVLVGLMIATS
-1255 SAVQKASANILLFGK
+1255 SAVQKASANIVLFTK
-1270 MMKAGTVSLNVFKT
+1270 MVKSGTASVNIFKI
-1284 AWQALTFAMSKNPI
+1284 AWQSLSKAMMSNPL
-1298 GWAVLGFTALASAV
+1298 GWVVLGFTALTSAI
-1312 TMFKKTVDQAAKA
+1312 TYFKKSVDEATKA
-1325 QAEFESSIQKETF
+1325 QSEFEAAIQKETF
-1338 ELNNLKYAI
+1338 ELSNLKYAI

-1442 GDAMARIMDGMNKVV
+1442 GDAMALIMDGMNKVV

-1468 GFMEKYNKNIKQLP
+1468 GFMEKYDKNIKQLP

-1496 IRKEAGQTHTFLE
+1496 IRKEAGQTQTFLE
-1509 STQRAAES
+1509 STQRAAER

-1529 SNQGI
+1529 SNQDI

-1539 LSELN
+1539 LPELN

-1550 TTYVQRLREDVD
+1550 TTYVQRLRSDVEY
-1562 DLNAKREKGEKLTKA
+1562 LNAKREKGKKLTELETA
-1577 ETDELAEK
+1577 ELERLNERKEKGIMLNKLEESRLEELNDKRRKGENLTDSELKELKEK
-1585 NRQLGVYQNNISQ
+1585 NRLLGAYQYNIDQ

-1655 KSAREEYE
+1655 KSAKEEYE

-1701 ELNDQVSAAMAA
+1701 EMNDEISAAMSA

-1727 AYLNEEITTEEMNR
+1727 AYLDEQITTEEMNR

-1756 LRKKLLGESNTFNQK
+1756 LRKKLLGEENTFNQN

-1781 STAALL
+1781 STAALI
-1787 KKMGEKETD
+1787 KKLGERQTD
-1796 GVRKNLEKDL
+1796 GLRKNLEKDL

-1868 AVKERMDALVSLSED
+1868 AVKERINALVSLSED
-1883 AYSLNENQLRT
+1883 AYSLNEDQLRT

-1954 EDRIKGSDDQSELMG
+1954 EDRIKGTDERTELMG

-1979 QSSFLGTSDT
+1979 QSSFLGTSET

-2054 SAKELEIT
+2054 SSKELEIT

-2085 AAFSEVDDRKEAA
+2085 AAFAEVDDRKQAA
-2098 KQLLQTAMKLT
+2098 KMLLQTAMKLT
-2109 KDLIMQKVQ
+2109 KDLIMQKIT
-2118 ELIMKKA
+2118 ELLMKKT
-2125 LGAQE
+2125 LGDQE
-2130 VAQEAATTTTVTA
+2130 VAQEAATSATVTA
-2143 LHGTQAITDLTV
+2143 IHGSQAITDMTV
-2155 QGAKTSG
+2155 EGAKTEGDVTSG
-2162 DIALGTAS
+2162 IARGS
-2170 GAAKTIGQLGWWGIP
+2170 AKTIGDLGWWGIP
-2185 LVAVISA
+2185 LIAVISA

-2207 SKQEVAA
+2207 AKQDVAA
-2214 ATGVSSSKGRVATGM
+2214 ATGVSSSKGRVAAGM

-2293 YDSILT
+2293 YESILT

-2319 PSMPAQASQAAQQA
+2319 PSMPAQITQVASGATDMTMQNEQMTQML
-2333 GGSGM
+2333 GSV
-2338 SAAEMS
+2338 AE
-2344 QVLTGVTD
+2344 
-2352 AVNALTQRLNQPI
+2352 ALSTLNERLSKPI

-2373 RKGAVNQLSK
+2373 SKGAVNQLNK
-2383 ASKFMNKN
+2383 ASNFMTKR
-2391 GLTK
+2391 GLIK

>member
-18 GADQA
+18 GAEQA

-35 KLGKEVQEAQRNME
+35 KLGKEVQQAQRNME

-55 DYDKNKKIYTDALKQ
+55 DYDENKKAYTEALKQ

-83 NINTVQKYLNDVS
+83 NINTVEKYLADIS

-109 LNQML
+109 LKQML
-114 LGVNPKNVESLRTV
+114 LGVNPKNIESLNTV
-128 REYIKQIADEIQ
+128 RDYIKQIADEAQ

-174 ISTTQKNTQEIQIY
+174 ISSTRLNTQEIQKY
-188 RDQLKK
+188 REQLAQ
-194 VEDEEQR
+194 VEAEETR
-201 RISANAGRVMGNL
+201 
-214 GGSSLSEIQ
+214 
-223 EAIKVT
+223 
-229 TQLRDAQKLGG
+229 
-240 QEWNNYNVQI
+240 
-250 QSAQKYLSDF
+250 
-260 NNLTKQ
+260 
-266 LSMADR
+266 
-272 MRNLGEVSEASLT
+272 
-285 ELKKYW
+285 
-291 QEQVNGTMLSS
+291 
-302 SELAKYEAQLKKV
+302 
-315 TDEEQRRISANA
+315 
-327 GRVMGNLGGSS
+327 
-338 VSEIQEAIKVT
+338 
-349 TQLRDAQKRGSQEWE
+349 
-364 IYNDEIQKA
+364 
-373 QKYLQDFNDKAKQLT
+373 
-388 MFRQM
+388 
-393 GDLTK
+393 
-398 VSSSSLSELKK
+398 
-409 YWQEQIN
+409 
-416 GADTTSAKLKHYQIQ
+416 
-431 LQAVMK
+431 
-437 EEERRIS
+437 
-444 VQAGKVMG
+444 
-452 NLTDSSVSEIQ
+452 
-463 EAIKVTMQLRDAQK
+463 
-477 LGSQEWDIYND
+477 
-488 EIQKAQKYLS
+488 
-498 DFNDL
+498 
-503 TKQLSMSDRMRDL
+503 
-516 GKASESSLAEL
+516 
-527 KKYWQE
+527 
-533 QVNGA
+533 
-538 QRGSQELAEYE
+538 
-549 SKLKQVLDEEK
+549 
-560 KRSAKSAVSVF
+560 
-571 SNLSGSSL
+571 
-579 TEIQDAIKATT
+579 
-590 QLRDATELGSKQ
+590 
-602 WDIYNQYIE
+602 
-611 RAKNYLSDFENTSKN
+611 
-626 AAIAE
+626 
-631 RMKNIGNASTSSLAE
+631 
-646 LKKFWQEQVDG
+646 
-657 AELSSQKLQ
+657 
-666 QYQQSLE
+666 
-673 AVVNEEQKRVSQRAQ
+673 RVSQRAQ

-699 DGTISQTKEAIKL
+699 DGTIAQTKEAIKL
-712 LEQYKQQLKTSDTK
+712 LEQYKQQLKTSDIK
-726 GIKDVE
+726 GVKEVE

-740 KLKQSSAQFS
+740 KLKQSSAEFTS
-750 TMDEALLKA
+750 LEDALDKA
-759 EEVGMGTFDGTY
+759 ETVGQGTFDGTY

-777 KKSLEVYKK
+777 KKSLEEYKK
-786 SLEVSDTK
+786 KLEVSDTK
-794 GLKKIQVALEVIDKK
+794 GLKKIEDALSTIEKK
-809 QKGAL
+809 QKNSV
-814 LSAKELDDII
+814 LSAEELNKVI
-824 LNLKAAPLEDL
+824 LTLKTAPLEDL
-835 QKAASQLQQELSEA
+835 QKAAAQLQEELSKT
-849 ERDTREYMETSM
+849 ERDAEKYVETSM

-1056 SMSDLIALAGTL
+1056 SMSNLIALAGTL

-1108 NLIEQGR
+1108 NLIEQGK
-1115 TMEAII
+1115 TIQAVI

-1195 MLRMGNAIK
+1195 MQRMGNAIK

-1217 DVLRYIA
+1217 DVLRYIS

-1232 GETSIRLMAVA
+1232 GEKSIRLMAVTVQA
-1243 LQVLVGVMIATS
+1243 LVGVMIATS
-1255 SAVQKASANILLFGK
+1255 SAVQKASANIVLFTK
-1270 MMKAGTVSLNVFKT
+1270 MVKAGTASVNIFKT
-1284 AWQALTFAMSKNPI
+1284 AWQWLSKAMMSNPL
-1298 GWAVLGFTALASAV
+1298 GWVVLGFTALTSAI
-1312 TMFKKTVDQAAKA
+1312 TYFKKSVDEATKA
-1325 QAEFESSIQKETF
+1325 QSEFEAAIQKETF
-1338 ELNNLKYAI
+1338 ELSNLKYAI

-1496 IRKEAGQTHTFLE
+1496 IRKEAGQTQTFLE

-1539 LSELN
+1539 IPELN

-1550 TTYVQRLREDVD
+1550 TTYVQRLRSDVEY
-1562 DLNAKREKGEKLTKA
+1562 LNAKREKGKKLTELETA
-1577 ETDELAEK
+1577 ELERLNERKEKGIMLNKLEESRLEELNDKRRKGENLTDSELKELKEK
-1585 NRQLGVYQNNISQ
+1585 NRLLGVYQYNIDQ

-1655 KSAREEYE
+1655 KSAKEEYE

-1701 ELNDQVSAAMAA
+1701 EMNDEISAAMSA

-1727 AYLNEEITTEEMNR
+1727 AYLDEQITTEEMNR

-1756 LRKKLLGESNTFNQK
+1756 LRKKLLGEENTFNQN

-1781 STAALL
+1781 STAALI
-1787 KKMGEKETD
+1787 KKLGERQTD
-1796 GVRKNLEKDL
+1796 GLRKNLEKDL

-1868 AVKERMDALVSLSED
+1868 AVKERINALVSLSED
-1883 AYSLNENQLRT
+1883 AYILNEDQLRT

-1954 EDRIKGSDDQSELMG
+1954 EDRIKGTDERTELMG

-1979 QSSFLGTSDT
+1979 QSSFLGTSET

-2004 AQYYEQFESRKKE
+2004 AQYYEEFESRKKE

-2085 AAFSEVDDRKEAA
+2085 AAFAEVDDRKQAA
-2098 KQLLQTAMKLT
+2098 KMLLQTAMKLT

-2130 VAQEAATTTTVTA
+2130 VTQEAATTTTVTA

-2162 DIALGTAS
+2162 DIASGTAS

-2192 ALSALMGLAMGKLNK
+2192 ALAALMGLAMGKLNK
-2207 SKQEVAA
+2207 AKQDVAA
-2214 ATGVSSSKGRVATGM
+2214 ATGVSSSKGRVAAGM

-2293 YDSILT
+2293 YESILT

-2319 PSMPAQASQAAQQA
+2319 PSMPAQITQVASGATDMNIQNEQMTQML
-2333 GGSGM
+2333 GSV
-2338 SAAEMS
+2338 AE
-2344 QVLTGVTD
+2344 
-2352 AVNALTQRLNQPI
+2352 ALSTLNDRLSKPI

-2373 RKGAVNQLSK
+2373 SKGAVNQLNK
-2383 ASKFMNKN
+2383 ASNFMTKR
-2391 GLTK
+2391 GLIK

>member
-18 GADQA
+18 GAEQA
-23 RKQVEEMRKEWA
+23 RKQVEQMREEWK
-35 KLGKEVQEAQRNME
+35 KLGKQAQEAQKNMQAT
-49 KSVDTV
+49 VDTV
-55 DYDKNKKIYTDALKQ
+55 AYDKNKKIYEDALKQ
-70 QKQLQKSIQESER
+70 QKQLQKSITESER
-83 NINTVQKYLNDVS
+83 NINTVQKYLTDIS

-109 LNQML
+109 LKQML
-114 LGVNPKNVESLRTV
+114 LGVNPKDLQTLNTV
-128 REYIKQIADEIQ
+128 RDYIKQIADEAQ

-174 ISTTQKNTQEIQIY
+174 ISTTQKNTKEIQTY
-188 RDQLKK
+188 REQLKK

-201 RISANAGRVMGNL
+201 RISSKAGRVMGNL
-214 GGSSLSEIQ
+214 DGSSVAEIQ
-223 EAIKVT
+223 EAINVT
-229 TQLRDAQKLGG
+229 TKLRDAQKLGG
-240 QEWNNYNVQI
+240 QEWEIYNDEI
-250 QSAQKYLSDF
+250 QRAQKYLSDF

-266 LSMADR
+266 IA
-272 MRNLGEVSEASLT
+272 
-285 ELKKYW
+285 
-291 QEQVNGTMLSS
+291 
-302 SELAKYEAQLKKV
+302 
-315 TDEEQRRISANA
+315 
-327 GRVMGNLGGSS
+327 
-338 VSEIQEAIKVT
+338 
-349 TQLRDAQKRGSQEWE
+349 
-364 IYNDEIQKA
+364 
-373 QKYLQDFNDKAKQLT
+373 
-388 MFRQM
+388 
-393 GDLTK
+393 
-398 VSSSSLSELKK
+398 
-409 YWQEQIN
+409 
-416 GADTTSAKLKHYQIQ
+416 
-431 LQAVMK
+431 
-437 EEERRIS
+437 
-444 VQAGKVMG
+444 
-452 NLTDSSVSEIQ
+452 
-463 EAIKVTMQLRDAQK
+463 
-477 LGSQEWDIYND
+477 
-488 EIQKAQKYLS
+488 
-498 DFNDL
+498 
-503 TKQLSMSDRMRDL
+503 MSDRMKEL
-516 GKASESSLAEL
+516 GKASESSLSEL

-611 RAKNYLSDFENTSKN
+611 RAKKYLSDFENTSKN

-666 QYQQSLE
+666 QYQQNLE
-673 AVVNEEQKRVSQRAQ
+673 AVIKEEQNRISNRAQ
-688 TTLGKVQTGTF
+688 TTLGQVQTGTF
-699 DGTISQTKEAIKL
+699 DGTIAQTKEAIKL

-726 GIKDVE
+726 GVKEVE

-740 KLKQSSAQFS
+740 KLKQSSAEFTS
-750 TMDEALLKA
+750 LEDALDKA
-759 EEVGMGTFDGTY
+759 ETVGQGTFDGTY

-777 KKSLEVYKK
+777 KKSLEEYKK
-786 SLEVSDTK
+786 KLEVSDTK
-794 GLKKIQVALEVIDKK
+794 GLKKIEDALSTIEKK
-809 QKGAL
+809 QKNSV
-814 LSAKELDDII
+814 LSAKELDKV
-824 LNLKAAPLEDL
+824 LLSLKTASLEDL
-835 QKAASQLQQELSEA
+835 QKAAAQLQEELSKT
-849 ERDTREYMETSM
+849 ERDAEKYVEKSM
-861 NLRRVNEQINEV
+861 DLRRVNEQINEV

-1108 NLIEQGR
+1108 NLIEQGK
-1115 TMEAII
+1115 TIQAVI

-1195 MLRMGNAIK
+1195 MQRMGNAIK

-1217 DVLRYIA
+1217 DVLRYIS

-1232 GETSIRLMAVA
+1232 GEKSIRLMAVTVQA
-1243 LQVLVGVMIATS
+1243 LVGVMIATS
-1255 SAVQKASANILLFGK
+1255 SAVQKASANIVLFTK
-1270 MMKAGTVSLNVFKT
+1270 MVKAGTASVNIFKI
-1284 AWQALTFAMSKNPI
+1284 AWQWLSKAMMSNPL
-1298 GWAVLGFTALASAV
+1298 GWVVLGFTALTSAI
-1312 TMFKKTVDQAAKA
+1312 TYFKKSVDEATKA
-1325 QAEFESSIQKETF
+1325 QSEFEAAIQKETF
-1338 ELNNLKYAI
+1338 ELSNLKYAI

-1496 IRKEAGQTHTFLE
+1496 IRKEAGQTQTFLE

-1539 LSELN
+1539 IPELN

-1550 TTYVQRLREDVD
+1550 TTYVQRLRSDVEY
-1562 DLNAKREKGEKLTKA
+1562 LNAKREKGKKLTELETA
-1577 ETDELAEK
+1577 ELERLNERKEKGIMLNKLEESRLEELNDKRRKGENLTDSELKELKEK
-1585 NRQLGVYQNNISQ
+1585 NRLLGVYQYNIDQ

-1655 KSAREEYE
+1655 KSAKEEYE

-1701 ELNDQVSAAMAA
+1701 EMNDEISAAMSA

-1727 AYLNEEITTEEMNR
+1727 AYLDEQITTEEMNR

-1756 LRKKLLGESNTFNQK
+1756 LRKKLLSEENTFNQN

-1781 STAALL
+1781 STAALI
-1787 KKMGEKETD
+1787 KKLGERQTD
-1796 GVRKNLEKDL
+1796 GLRKNLEKDL

-1868 AVKERMDALVSLSED
+1868 AVKERINALVSLSED
-1883 AYSLNENQLRT
+1883 AYSLNEDQLRT

-1954 EDRIKGSDDQSELMG
+1954 EDRIKGTDERTELMG

-1979 QSSFLGTSDT
+1979 QSSFLGTSET
-1989 DNAELEALRIKLEAA
+1989 DNAELEALRIRLEAA
-2004 AQYYEQFESRKKE
+2004 RQYYEEFYARKEE

-2028 QQQAEESFLMAQKEA
+2028 QQEAEESYRMAEKEA
-2043 YDNYIAAREEQ
+2043 LDELNAAREEQ
-2054 SAKELEIT
+2054 ASKELEIT

-2085 AAFSEVDDRKEAA
+2085 AAFAEVDDRKQAA
-2098 KQLLQTAMKLT
+2098 KMLLQTAMKLT
-2109 KDLIMQKVQ
+2109 KDLIMQKIT
-2118 ELIMKKA
+2118 ELLMKKT
-2125 LGAQE
+2125 LGDQE
-2130 VAQEAATTTTVTA
+2130 VAQEAATSATVTA
-2143 LHGTQAITDLTV
+2143 IHGSQAITDMTV
-2155 QGAKTSG
+2155 EGAKTTGDVTSG
-2162 DIALGTAS
+2162 IARGS
-2170 GAAKTIGQLGWWGIP
+2170 AKTIGDLGWWGIP
-2185 LVAVISA
+2185 LIAVISA

-2207 SKQEVAA
+2207 AKQDVAA
-2214 ATGVSSSKGRVATGM
+2214 ATGVSSSKGRVAAGM

-2311 PTFASGSY
+2311 PTFASGNY
-2319 PSMPAQASQAAQQA
+2319 PSMPAQITQVASGATDMTMQNEQMTQMLGSVAEALSTLNERLSKPIRAA
-2333 GGSGM
+2333 
-2338 SAAEMS
+2338 
-2344 QVLTGVTD
+2344 
-2352 AVNALTQRLNQPI
+2352 
-2365 SATVDPYG
+2365 VDPYG
-2373 RKGAVNQLSK
+2373 SKGAVNQLNK
-2383 ASKFMNKN
+2383 ASNFMTKR
-2391 GLTK
+2391 GLIK

>member
-1 MANSLGT
+1 LLANSFKTVSVELTDTVFLSFISTFRVPNFEENKHKDMANSLGT

-18 GADQA
+18 GAEQA
-23 RKQVEEMRKEWA
+23 RKQVEQMREEWK
-35 KLGKEVQEAQRNME
+35 KLGKQAQEAQKNMQAT
-49 KSVDTV
+49 VDTV
-55 DYDKNKKIYTDALKQ
+55 AYDKNKKIYEDALKQ
-70 QKQLQKSIQESER
+70 QKQLQKSITESER
-83 NINTVQKYLNDVS
+83 NINTVQKYLTDIS

-109 LNQML
+109 LKQML
-114 LGVNPKNVESLRTV
+114 LGVNPKDLQTLNTV
-128 REYIKQIADEIQ
+128 RDYIKQIADEAQ

-174 ISTTQKNTQEIQIY
+174 ISTTQKNTKEIQTY
-188 RDQLKK
+188 REQLKK

-201 RISANAGRVMGNL
+201 RISSKAGRVMGNL
-214 GGSSLSEIQ
+214 DGSSVAEIQ
-223 EAIKVT
+223 EAINVT
-229 TQLRDAQKLGG
+229 TKLRDAQKLGG
-240 QEWNNYNVQI
+240 QEWEIYNDEI
-250 QSAQKYLSDF
+250 QRAQKYLSDF

-266 LSMADR
+266 IA
-272 MRNLGEVSEASLT
+272 
-285 ELKKYW
+285 
-291 QEQVNGTMLSS
+291 
-302 SELAKYEAQLKKV
+302 
-315 TDEEQRRISANA
+315 
-327 GRVMGNLGGSS
+327 
-338 VSEIQEAIKVT
+338 
-349 TQLRDAQKRGSQEWE
+349 
-364 IYNDEIQKA
+364 
-373 QKYLQDFNDKAKQLT
+373 
-388 MFRQM
+388 
-393 GDLTK
+393 
-398 VSSSSLSELKK
+398 
-409 YWQEQIN
+409 
-416 GADTTSAKLKHYQIQ
+416 
-431 LQAVMK
+431 
-437 EEERRIS
+437 
-444 VQAGKVMG
+444 
-452 NLTDSSVSEIQ
+452 
-463 EAIKVTMQLRDAQK
+463 
-477 LGSQEWDIYND
+477 
-488 EIQKAQKYLS
+488 
-498 DFNDL
+498 
-503 TKQLSMSDRMRDL
+503 MSDRMKEL
-516 GKASESSLAEL
+516 GKASESSLSEL

-611 RAKNYLSDFENTSKN
+611 RAKKYLSDFENTSKN

-666 QYQQSLE
+666 QYQQNLE
-673 AVVNEEQKRVSQRAQ
+673 AVIKEEQNRISNRAQ
-688 TTLGKVQTGTF
+688 TTLGQVQTGTF
-699 DGTISQTKEAIKL
+699 DGTIAQTKEAIKL

-726 GIKDVE
+726 GVKEVE

-740 KLKQSSAQFS
+740 KLKQSSAEFTS
-750 TMDEALLKA
+750 LEDALDKA
-759 EEVGMGTFDGTY
+759 ETVGQGTFDGTY

-777 KKSLEVYKK
+777 KKSLEEYKK
-786 SLEVSDTK
+786 KLEVSDTK
-794 GLKKIQVALEVIDKK
+794 GLKKIEDALSTIEKK
-809 QKGAL
+809 QKNSV
-814 LSAKELDDII
+814 LSAKELDKV
-824 LNLKAAPLEDL
+824 LLSLKTASLEDL
-835 QKAASQLQQELSEA
+835 QKAAAQLQEELSKT
-849 ERDTREYMETSM
+849 ERDAEKYVEKSM
-861 NLRRVNEQINEV
+861 DLRRVNEQINEV

-1108 NLIEQGR
+1108 NLIEQGK
-1115 TMEAII
+1115 TIQAVI

-1195 MLRMGNAIK
+1195 MQRMGNAIK

-1217 DVLRYIA
+1217 DVLRYIS

-1232 GETSIRLMAVA
+1232 GEKSIRLMAVTVQA
-1243 LQVLVGVMIATS
+1243 LVGVMIATS
-1255 SAVQKASANILLFGK
+1255 SAVQKASANIVLFTK
-1270 MMKAGTVSLNVFKT
+1270 MVKAGTASVNIFKI
-1284 AWQALTFAMSKNPI
+1284 AWQWLSKAMMSNPL
-1298 GWAVLGFTALASAV
+1298 GWVVLGFTALTSAI
-1312 TMFKKTVDQAAKA
+1312 TYFKKSVDEATKA
-1325 QAEFESSIQKETF
+1325 QSEFEAAIQKETF
-1338 ELNNLKYAI
+1338 ELSNLKYAI

-1496 IRKEAGQTHTFLE
+1496 IRKEAGQTQTFLE

-1539 LSELN
+1539 IPELN

-1550 TTYVQRLREDVD
+1550 TTYVQRLRSDVEY
-1562 DLNAKREKGEKLTKA
+1562 LNAKREKGKKLTELETA
-1577 ETDELAEK
+1577 ELERLNERKEKGIMLNKLEESRLEELNDKRRKGENLTDSELKELKEK
-1585 NRQLGVYQNNISQ
+1585 NRLLGVYQYNIDQ

-1655 KSAREEYE
+1655 KSAKEEYE

-1686 NWLKVRKSGTRGEQK
+1686 NWIKVRKSGTRGEQK
-1701 ELNDQVSAAMAA
+1701 EMNDEISAAMSA

-1727 AYLNEEITTEEMNR
+1727 AYLEEQITTEEMNR

-1756 LRKKLLGESNTFNQK
+1756 LRKKLLGEENTFNQN

-1781 STAALL
+1781 STAALI
-1787 KKMGEKETD
+1787 KKLGERQTD
-1796 GVRKNLEKDL
+1796 GLRKNLEKDL

-1868 AVKERMDALVSLSED
+1868 AVKERINALVSLSED
-1883 AYSLNENQLRT
+1883 AYSLNEDQLRT

-1954 EDRIKGSDDQSELMG
+1954 EDRIKGTDERTELMG

-1979 QSSFLGTSDT
+1979 QSSFLGTSET
-1989 DNAELEALRIKLEAA
+1989 DNAELEALRIRLEAA
-2004 AQYYEQFESRKKE
+2004 RQYYEEFYARKEE

-2028 QQQAEESFLMAQKEA
+2028 QQEAEESYRMAEKEA
-2043 YDNYIAAREEQ
+2043 LDELNAAREEQ
-2054 SAKELEIT
+2054 ASKELEIT

-2085 AAFSEVDDRKEAA
+2085 AAFAEVDDRKQAA
-2098 KQLLQTAMKLT
+2098 KMLLQTAMKLT
-2109 KDLIMQKVQ
+2109 KDLIMQKIT
-2118 ELIMKKA
+2118 ELLMKKT
-2125 LGAQE
+2125 LGDQE
-2130 VAQEAATTTTVTA
+2130 VAQEAATSATVTA
-2143 LHGTQAITDLTV
+2143 IHGSQAITDMTV
-2155 QGAKTSG
+2155 EGAKTTGDVTSG
-2162 DIALGTAS
+2162 IARGS
-2170 GAAKTIGQLGWWGIP
+2170 AKTIGDLGWWGIP
-2185 LVAVISA
+2185 LIAVISA

-2207 SKQEVAA
+2207 AKQDVAA
-2214 ATGVSSSKGRVATGM
+2214 ATGVSSSKGRVAAGM

-2311 PTFASGSY
+2311 PTFASGNY
-2319 PSMPAQASQAAQQA
+2319 PSMPAQITQVASGATDMTMQNEQMTQML
-2333 GGSGM
+2333 GSV
-2338 SAAEMS
+2338 AE
-2344 QVLTGVTD
+2344 
-2352 AVNALTQRLNQPI
+2352 ALSTLNERLSKPI

-2373 RKGAVNQLSK
+2373 SKGAVNQLNK
-2383 ASKFMNKN
+2383 ASNFMTKR
-2391 GLTK
+2391 GLIK

>member
-18 GADQA
+18 GAEQA

-35 KLGKEVQEAQRNME
+35 KLGKEVQQAQRNME

-55 DYDKNKKIYTDALKQ
+55 DYDENKKAYTEALKQ

-83 NINTVQKYLNDVS
+83 NINTVEKYLADIS

-109 LNQML
+109 LKQMI
-114 LGVNPKNVESLRTV
+114 LGVNPKNIESLNTV
-128 REYIKQIADEIQ
+128 RDYIKQIADEAQ

-174 ISTTQKNTQEIQIY
+174 ISSTRLNTQEIQKY
-188 RDQLKK
+188 REQLAQ
-194 VEDEEQR
+194 VEAEETR
-201 RISANAGRVMGNL
+201 
-214 GGSSLSEIQ
+214 
-223 EAIKVT
+223 
-229 TQLRDAQKLGG
+229 
-240 QEWNNYNVQI
+240 
-250 QSAQKYLSDF
+250 
-260 NNLTKQ
+260 
-266 LSMADR
+266 
-272 MRNLGEVSEASLT
+272 
-285 ELKKYW
+285 
-291 QEQVNGTMLSS
+291 
-302 SELAKYEAQLKKV
+302 
-315 TDEEQRRISANA
+315 
-327 GRVMGNLGGSS
+327 
-338 VSEIQEAIKVT
+338 
-349 TQLRDAQKRGSQEWE
+349 
-364 IYNDEIQKA
+364 
-373 QKYLQDFNDKAKQLT
+373 
-388 MFRQM
+388 
-393 GDLTK
+393 
-398 VSSSSLSELKK
+398 
-409 YWQEQIN
+409 
-416 GADTTSAKLKHYQIQ
+416 
-431 LQAVMK
+431 
-437 EEERRIS
+437 
-444 VQAGKVMG
+444 
-452 NLTDSSVSEIQ
+452 
-463 EAIKVTMQLRDAQK
+463 
-477 LGSQEWDIYND
+477 
-488 EIQKAQKYLS
+488 
-498 DFNDL
+498 
-503 TKQLSMSDRMRDL
+503 
-516 GKASESSLAEL
+516 
-527 KKYWQE
+527 
-533 QVNGA
+533 
-538 QRGSQELAEYE
+538 
-549 SKLKQVLDEEK
+549 
-560 KRSAKSAVSVF
+560 
-571 SNLSGSSL
+571 
-579 TEIQDAIKATT
+579 
-590 QLRDATELGSKQ
+590 
-602 WDIYNQYIE
+602 
-611 RAKNYLSDFENTSKN
+611 
-626 AAIAE
+626 
-631 RMKNIGNASTSSLAE
+631 
-646 LKKFWQEQVDG
+646 
-657 AELSSQKLQ
+657 
-666 QYQQSLE
+666 
-673 AVVNEEQKRVSQRAQ
+673 RVSQRAQ

-699 DGTISQTKEAIKL
+699 DGTIAQTKEAIKL
-712 LEQYKQQLKTSDTK
+712 LEQYKQQLKTSDIK
-726 GIKDVE
+726 GVKEVE

-740 KLKQSSAQFS
+740 KLKQSSAEFTS
-750 TMDEALLKA
+750 LEDALDKA
-759 EEVGMGTFDGTY
+759 ETVGQGTFDGTY

-777 KKSLEVYKK
+777 KKSLEEYKK
-786 SLEVSDTK
+786 KLEVSDTK
-794 GLKKIQVALEVIDKK
+794 GLKKIEDALSTIEKK
-809 QKGAL
+809 QKNSV
-814 LSAKELDDII
+814 LSAEELNKVI
-824 LNLKAAPLEDL
+824 LTLKTAPLEDL
-835 QKAASQLQQELSEA
+835 QKAAAQLQQELSEA
-849 ERDTREYMETSM
+849 ERDTREYMEASM

-899 GFNEVVGRIKQLY
+899 GFNEVVGRIKELY

-1108 NLIEQGR
+1108 NLIEQGK
-1115 TMEAII
+1115 TIQAVI

-1195 MLRMGNAIK
+1195 MQRMGNAIK

-1217 DVLRYIA
+1217 DVLRYIS

-1232 GETSIRLMAVA
+1232 GETSIRLTAVA
-1243 LQVLVGVMIATS
+1243 LQVLVGLMIATS
-1255 SAVQKASANILLFGK
+1255 SAVQKASANIVLLTK
-1270 MMKAGTVSLNVFKT
+1270 MVKSGTASVNIFKI
-1284 AWQALTFAMSKNPI
+1284 AWQSLSKAMMSNPL
-1298 GWAVLGFTALASAV
+1298 GWVVLGFTALTSAI
-1312 TMFKKTVDQAAKA
+1312 TYFKKSVDEATKA
-1325 QAEFESSIQKETF
+1325 QAGFEAAIQKETF
-1338 ELNNLKYAI
+1338 ELSNLKYAI

-1442 GDAMARIMDGMNKVV
+1442 GDAMALIMDGMNKVV

-1468 GFMEKYNKNIKQLP
+1468 GFMEKYDKNIKQLP

-1496 IRKEAGQTHTFLE
+1496 IRKEAGQTQTFLE

-1539 LSELN
+1539 IPELN

-1550 TTYVQRLREDVD
+1550 TTYVQRLRSDVEY
-1562 DLNAKREKGEKLTKA
+1562 LNAKREKGKKLTELETA
-1577 ETDELAEK
+1577 ELERLNERKEKGIMLNKLEESRLEELNDKRRKGENLTDSELKELKEK
-1585 NRQLGVYQNNISQ
+1585 NRLLGIYQYNIDQ

-1655 KSAREEYE
+1655 KSAKEEYE

-1701 ELNDQVSAAMAA
+1701 EMNDEISAAMSA

-1727 AYLNEEITTEEMNR
+1727 AYLDEQITTEEMNR

-1756 LRKKLLGESNTFNQK
+1756 LRKKLLGEENTFNQN

-1781 STAALL
+1781 STAALI
-1787 KKMGEKETD
+1787 KKLGERQTD
-1796 GVRKNLEKDL
+1796 GLRKNLEKDL
-1806 LEVQNMAV
+1806 LEVQNMTV

-1868 AVKERMDALVSLSED
+1868 AVKERINALVSLSED
-1883 AYSLNENQLRT
+1883 AYSLNEDQLRT

-1943 QWETSGNQKLW
+1943 QWETSGNQQLW
-1954 EDRIKGSDDQSELMG
+1954 EDRIKGTDERTELMG

-1979 QSSFLGTSDT
+1979 QSSFLGTSET
-1989 DNAELEALRIKLEAA
+1989 DNAELEALRIRLEAA
-2004 AQYYEQFESRKKE
+2004 RQYYEEFYARKEE

-2028 QQQAEESFLMAQKEA
+2028 QQEAEESYRMAEKEA
-2043 YDNYIAAREEQ
+2043 LDELNAAREEQ
-2054 SAKELEIT
+2054 ASKELEIT

-2085 AAFSEVDDRKEAA
+2085 AAFAEVDDRKQAA
-2098 KQLLQTAMKLT
+2098 KMLLQTAMKLT
-2109 KDLIMQKVQ
+2109 KDLIMQKIT
-2118 ELIMKKA
+2118 ELLMKKT
-2125 LGAQE
+2125 LGGQE
-2130 VAQEAATTTTVTA
+2130 VAQEAATSATITA
-2143 LHGTQAITDLTV
+2143 LHGTQAVTDLTV
-2155 QGAKTSG
+2155 QGAKTTA
-2162 DIALGTAS
+2162 DISAGIAS
-2170 GAAKTIGQLGWWGIP
+2170 GSAKTIGQLGWWGIP
-2185 LVAVISA
+2185 LIAVISA

-2207 SKQEVAA
+2207 AKQDVAA
-2214 ATGVSSSKGRVATGM
+2214 ATGVSSSKGRVAAGM

-2311 PTFASGSY
+2311 PTFASGNY
-2319 PSMPAQASQAAQQA
+2319 PSMPAQITQVASGAADMTMQNEQMTQML
-2333 GGSGM
+2333 GSVAEAL
-2338 SAAEMS
+2338 STLNERLSKPIRAA
-2344 QVLTGVTD
+2344 
-2352 AVNALTQRLNQPI
+2352 
-2365 SATVDPYG
+2365 VDPYG
-2373 RKGAVNQLSK
+2373 SKGAVNQLNK
-2383 ASKFMNKN
+2383 ASNFMTKR
-2391 GLTK
+2391 GLIK

>member
-18 GADQA
+18 GAEQA
-23 RKQVEEMRKEWA
+23 RKQVEQMREEWK
-35 KLGKEVQEAQRNME
+35 KLGKQAQEAQKNMQAT
-49 KSVDTV
+49 VDTV
-55 DYDKNKKIYTDALKQ
+55 AYDKNKKIYEDALKQ
-70 QKQLQKSIQESER
+70 QKQLQKSITESER
-83 NINTVQKYLNDVS
+83 NINTVQKYLTDIS
-96 GQTLRNLNNAQKG
+96 GQTLRNLNNAQNSLK
-109 LNQML
+109 QML
-114 LGVNPKNVESLRTV
+114 LGVNPKDLQTLNTV
-128 REYIKQIADEIQ
+128 RDYIKQIADEAQ

-174 ISTTQKNTQEIQIY
+174 ISTTQKNTKEIQTY
-188 RDQLKK
+188 REQLKK

-201 RISANAGRVMGNL
+201 RISSKAGRVMGNL
-214 GGSSLSEIQ
+214 DGSSVAEIQ
-223 EAIKVT
+223 EAINVT
-229 TQLRDAQKLGG
+229 TKLRDAQKLGG
-240 QEWNNYNVQI
+240 QEWEIYNDEI
-250 QSAQKYLSDF
+250 QRAQKYLSDF

-266 LSMADR
+266 IA
-272 MRNLGEVSEASLT
+272 
-285 ELKKYW
+285 
-291 QEQVNGTMLSS
+291 
-302 SELAKYEAQLKKV
+302 
-315 TDEEQRRISANA
+315 
-327 GRVMGNLGGSS
+327 
-338 VSEIQEAIKVT
+338 
-349 TQLRDAQKRGSQEWE
+349 
-364 IYNDEIQKA
+364 
-373 QKYLQDFNDKAKQLT
+373 
-388 MFRQM
+388 
-393 GDLTK
+393 
-398 VSSSSLSELKK
+398 
-409 YWQEQIN
+409 
-416 GADTTSAKLKHYQIQ
+416 
-431 LQAVMK
+431 
-437 EEERRIS
+437 
-444 VQAGKVMG
+444 
-452 NLTDSSVSEIQ
+452 
-463 EAIKVTMQLRDAQK
+463 
-477 LGSQEWDIYND
+477 
-488 EIQKAQKYLS
+488 
-498 DFNDL
+498 
-503 TKQLSMSDRMRDL
+503 MSDRMKEL
-516 GKASESSLAEL
+516 GKASESSLSEL

-611 RAKNYLSDFENTSKN
+611 RAKKYLSDFENTSKN

-666 QYQQSLE
+666 QYQQNLE
-673 AVVNEEQKRVSQRAQ
+673 AVIKEEQNRISNRAQ
-688 TTLGKVQTGTF
+688 TTLGQVQTGTF
-699 DGTISQTKEAIKL
+699 DGTIAQTKEAIKL

-726 GIKDVE
+726 GVKEVE

-740 KLKQSSAQFS
+740 KLKQSSAEFTS
-750 TMDEALLKA
+750 LEDALDKA
-759 EEVGMGTFDGTY
+759 ETVGQGTFDGTY

-777 KKSLEVYKK
+777 KKSLEEYKK
-786 SLEVSDTK
+786 KLEVSDTK
-794 GLKKIQVALEVIDKK
+794 GLKKIEDALSTIEKK
-809 QKGAL
+809 QKNSV
-814 LSAKELDDII
+814 LSAKELDKV
-824 LNLKAAPLEDL
+824 LLSLKTASLEDL
-835 QKAASQLQQELSEA
+835 QKAAAQLQEELSKT
-849 ERDTREYMETSM
+849 ERDAEKYVEKSM
-861 NLRRVNEQINEV
+861 DLRRVNEQINEV

-1108 NLIEQGR
+1108 NLIEQGK
-1115 TMEAII
+1115 TIQAVI

-1195 MLRMGNAIK
+1195 MQRMGNAIK

-1217 DVLRYIA
+1217 DVLRYIS

-1232 GETSIRLMAVA
+1232 GEKSIRLMAVTVQA
-1243 LQVLVGVMIATS
+1243 LVGVMIATS
-1255 SAVQKASANILLFGK
+1255 SAVQKASANIVLFTK
-1270 MMKAGTVSLNVFKT
+1270 MVKAGTASVNIFKI
-1284 AWQALTFAMSKNPI
+1284 AWQWLSKAMMSNPL
-1298 GWAVLGFTALASAV
+1298 GWVVLGFTALTSAI
-1312 TMFKKTVDQAAKA
+1312 TYFKKSVDEATKA
-1325 QAEFESSIQKETF
+1325 QSEFEAAIQKETF
-1338 ELNNLKYAI
+1338 ELSNLKYAI

-1427 IASLNKMQN
+1427 IASLNKMEN

-1442 GDAMARIMDGMNKVV
+1442 GDAMALIMDGMNKVV

-1468 GFMEKYNKNIKQLP
+1468 GFMEKYDKNIKQLP

-1496 IRKEAGQTHTFLE
+1496 IRKEAGQTQTFLE

-1539 LSELN
+1539 IPELN

-1550 TTYVQRLREDVD
+1550 TTYVQRLRSDVEY
-1562 DLNAKREKGEKLTKA
+1562 LNAKREKGKKLTELETA
-1577 ETDELAEK
+1577 ELERLNERKEKGIMLNKLEESRLEELNDKRRKGENLTDSELKELKEK
-1585 NRQLGVYQNNISQ
+1585 NRLLGVYQHNIDQ

-1655 KSAREEYE
+1655 KSAKEEYE

-1701 ELNDQVSAAMAA
+1701 EMNDEISAAMSA

-1727 AYLNEEITTEEMNR
+1727 AYLDEQITTEEMNR

-1756 LRKKLLGESNTFNQK
+1756 LRKKLLGEENTFNQN

-1781 STAALL
+1781 STAALI
-1787 KKMGEKETD
+1787 KKLGERQTD
-1796 GVRKNLEKDL
+1796 GLRKNLEKDL

-1868 AVKERMDALVSLSED
+1868 AVKERINALVSLSED
-1883 AYSLNENQLRT
+1883 AYSLNEDELRT

-1954 EDRIKGSDDQSELMG
+1954 EDRIKGADDQSELMG

-2054 SAKELEIT
+2054 SSKELEIT
-2062 ESKLSTLKNYTDAV
+2062 ESKLGTLKNYTDAV

-2085 AAFSEVDDRKEAA
+2085 AAFAEVDDRKQAA
-2098 KQLLQTAMKLT
+2098 KMLLQTAMKLT
-2109 KDLIMQKVQ
+2109 KDLIMQKIT
-2118 ELIMKKA
+2118 ELLMKKT
-2125 LGAQE
+2125 LGDQE
-2130 VAQEAATTTTVTA
+2130 VTQEAATSATVTA
-2143 LHGTQAITDLTV
+2143 IHGSQAITDMTV
-2155 QGAKTSG
+2155 EGAKTTGDVTSG
-2162 DIALGTAS
+2162 IARGS
-2170 GAAKTIGQLGWWGIP
+2170 AKTIGDLGWWGIP
-2185 LVAVISA
+2185 LIAVISA

-2207 SKQEVAA
+2207 AKQDVAA
-2214 ATGVSSSKGRVATGM
+2214 ATGVSSSKGRVAAGM

-2311 PTFASGSY
+2311 PTFASGNY
-2319 PSMPAQASQAAQQA
+2319 PSMPAQITQVASGATDMTMQNEQMTQMLGSVAEALSTLNERLSKPIRAA
-2333 GGSGM
+2333 
-2338 SAAEMS
+2338 
-2344 QVLTGVTD
+2344 
-2352 AVNALTQRLNQPI
+2352 
-2365 SATVDPYG
+2365 VDPYG
-2373 RKGAVNQLSK
+2373 SKGAVNQLNK
-2383 ASKFMNKN
+2383 ASNFMTKR
-2391 GLTK
+2391 GLIK

>member
-18 GADQA
+18 GAEQA
-23 RKQVEEMRKEWA
+23 QKQVDKMRDEWKKLRKEVENA
-35 KLGKEVQEAQRNME
+35 QEQMNATTN
-49 KSVDTV
+49 TTL
-55 DYDKNKKIYTDALKQ
+55 YDDNKKIYNEKV
-70 QKQLQKSIQESER
+70 KQLER
-83 NINTVQKYLNDVS
+83 LTKLIRENQRNVNTVNKYLNDIS
-96 GQTLRNLNNAQKG
+96 GQTLRNLGEARKG

-114 LGVNPKNVESLRTV
+114 LGINPKNAETLQTV

-140 RRKGNLVEFSDIIGD
+140 RRKGNIVEFSDIIGD

-174 ISTTQKNTQEIQIY
+174 ISSTRLNTQEIQKY
-188 RDQLKK
+188 REQLAQ
-194 VEDEEQR
+194 VEAEETR
-201 RISANAGRVMGNL
+201 
-214 GGSSLSEIQ
+214 
-223 EAIKVT
+223 
-229 TQLRDAQKLGG
+229 
-240 QEWNNYNVQI
+240 
-250 QSAQKYLSDF
+250 
-260 NNLTKQ
+260 
-266 LSMADR
+266 
-272 MRNLGEVSEASLT
+272 
-285 ELKKYW
+285 
-291 QEQVNGTMLSS
+291 
-302 SELAKYEAQLKKV
+302 
-315 TDEEQRRISANA
+315 
-327 GRVMGNLGGSS
+327 
-338 VSEIQEAIKVT
+338 
-349 TQLRDAQKRGSQEWE
+349 
-364 IYNDEIQKA
+364 
-373 QKYLQDFNDKAKQLT
+373 
-388 MFRQM
+388 
-393 GDLTK
+393 
-398 VSSSSLSELKK
+398 
-409 YWQEQIN
+409 
-416 GADTTSAKLKHYQIQ
+416 
-431 LQAVMK
+431 
-437 EEERRIS
+437 
-444 VQAGKVMG
+444 
-452 NLTDSSVSEIQ
+452 
-463 EAIKVTMQLRDAQK
+463 
-477 LGSQEWDIYND
+477 
-488 EIQKAQKYLS
+488 
-498 DFNDL
+498 
-503 TKQLSMSDRMRDL
+503 
-516 GKASESSLAEL
+516 
-527 KKYWQE
+527 
-533 QVNGA
+533 
-538 QRGSQELAEYE
+538 
-549 SKLKQVLDEEK
+549 
-560 KRSAKSAVSVF
+560 
-571 SNLSGSSL
+571 
-579 TEIQDAIKATT
+579 
-590 QLRDATELGSKQ
+590 
-602 WDIYNQYIE
+602 
-611 RAKNYLSDFENTSKN
+611 
-626 AAIAE
+626 
-631 RMKNIGNASTSSLAE
+631 
-646 LKKFWQEQVDG
+646 
-657 AELSSQKLQ
+657 
-666 QYQQSLE
+666 
-673 AVVNEEQKRVSQRAQ
+673 RVSQRAQ

-712 LEQYKQQLKTSDTK
+712 LEQYKQQLKTSDTNGVK
-726 GIKDVE
+726 EVE

-740 KLKQSSAQFS
+740 KLKQSSAEFTS
-750 TMDEALLKA
+750 LEDALDKA
-759 EEVGMGTFDGTY
+759 ETVGQGTFDGTY

-777 KKSLEVYKK
+777 KKSLEEYKK
-786 SLEVSDTK
+786 KLEVSDTK
-794 GLKKIQVALEVIDKK
+794 GLKKIEDALSTIEKK
-809 QKGAL
+809 QKSSV
-814 LSAKELDDII
+814 LSAEELNKVI
-824 LNLKAAPLEDL
+824 LTLKTAPLEDL
-835 QKAASQLQQELSEA
+835 QKAAAQLQQELSKT
-849 ERDTREYMETSM
+849 ERDADKYVETSM

-1108 NLIEQGR
+1108 NLIEQGK
-1115 TMEAII
+1115 TIQAVI

-1195 MLRMGNAIK
+1195 MQRMGNAIK

-1217 DVLRYIA
+1217 DVLRYIS

-1232 GETSIRLMAVA
+1232 GEKSIRLMAVTVQA
-1243 LQVLVGVMIATS
+1243 LVGVMIATS
-1255 SAVQKASANILLFGK
+1255 SAVQKASANIVLFTK
-1270 MMKAGTVSLNVFKT
+1270 MVKAGTASVNIFKI
-1284 AWQALTFAMSKNPI
+1284 AWQWLSKAMMSNPL
-1298 GWAVLGFTALASAV
+1298 GWVVLGFTALTSAI
-1312 TMFKKTVDQAAKA
+1312 TYFKKSVDEATKA
-1325 QAEFESSIQKETF
+1325 QSEFEAAIQKETF
-1338 ELNNLKYAI
+1338 ELSNLKYAI

-1365 DKYGA
+1365 DKYGT

-1427 IASLNKMQN
+1427 IASLNNMEN

-1496 IRKEAGQTHTFLE
+1496 IRKEAGQTQTFLE

-1539 LSELN
+1539 IPELN

-1550 TTYVQRLREDVD
+1550 TTYVQRLRSDVEY
-1562 DLNAKREKGEKLTKA
+1562 LNAKREKGKKLTELETA
-1577 ETDELAEK
+1577 ELERLNERKEKGIMLNKLEESRLEELNDKRRKGENLTDSELKELKEK
-1585 NRQLGVYQNNISQ
+1585 NRLLGAYQYNIDQ

-1655 KSAREEYE
+1655 KSAKEEYE

-1701 ELNDQVSAAMAA
+1701 EMNDEISAAMSA

-1727 AYLNEEITTEEMNR
+1727 AYLDEQITTEEMNR

-1756 LRKKLLGESNTFNQK
+1756 LRKKLLGEENTFNQN

-1781 STAALL
+1781 STAALI
-1787 KKMGEKETD
+1787 KKLGERQTD
-1796 GVRKNLEKDL
+1796 GLRKNLEKDL

-1868 AVKERMDALVSLSED
+1868 AVKERINALVSLSED
-1883 AYSLNENQLRT
+1883 AYSLNEDQLRT

-1954 EDRIKGSDDQSELMG
+1954 EDRIKGTDERTELMG

-1979 QSSFLGTSDT
+1979 QSSFLGTSET

-2054 SAKELEIT
+2054 SSKELEIT

-2085 AAFSEVDDRKEAA
+2085 AAFAEVDDRKQAA
-2098 KQLLQTAMKLT
+2098 KMLLQTAMKLT
-2109 KDLIMQKVQ
+2109 KDLIMQKIT
-2118 ELIMKKA
+2118 ELLMKKT
-2125 LGAQE
+2125 LGDQE
-2130 VAQEAATTTTVTA
+2130 VAQEAATSATVTA
-2143 LHGTQAITDLTV
+2143 IHGSQAITDMTV
-2155 QGAKTSG
+2155 EGAKTEGDVTSG
-2162 DIALGTAS
+2162 IARGS
-2170 GAAKTIGQLGWWGIP
+2170 AKTIGDLGWWGIP
-2185 LVAVISA
+2185 LIAVISA

-2207 SKQEVAA
+2207 AKQDVAA
-2214 ATGVSSSKGRVATGM
+2214 ATGVSSSKGRVAAGM

-2293 YDSILT
+2293 YESILT

-2319 PSMPAQASQAAQQA
+2319 PSMPAQITQVASGATDMTMQNEQMTQML
-2333 GGSGM
+2333 GSV
-2338 SAAEMS
+2338 AE
-2344 QVLTGVTD
+2344 
-2352 AVNALTQRLNQPI
+2352 ALSTLNERLSKPI

-2373 RKGAVNQLSK
+2373 SKGAVNQLNK
-2383 ASKFMNKN
+2383 ASNFMTKR
-2391 GLTK
+2391 GLIK

>member
-18 GADQA
+18 GAEQA
-23 RKQVEEMRKEWA
+23 QKQVDKMRDEWKKLRKEVENA
-35 KLGKEVQEAQRNME
+35 QEQMNATTN
-49 KSVDTV
+49 TTL
-55 DYDKNKKIYTDALKQ
+55 YDDNKKIYNEKV
-70 QKQLQKSIQESER
+70 KQLER
-83 NINTVQKYLNDVS
+83 LTKLIRENQRNVNTVNKYLNDIS
-96 GQTLRNLNNAQKG
+96 GQTLRNLGEARKG

-114 LGVNPKNVESLRTV
+114 LGINPKNAETLQTV

-140 RRKGNLVEFSDIIGD
+140 RRKGNIVEFSDIIGD

-160 DKSLGMAKQRLQEL
+160 DKSLGKAKERLQDLIKSTEL
-174 ISTTQKNTQEIQIY
+174 NTQEIQKY
-188 RDQLKK
+188 REQLAQ
-194 VEDEEQR
+194 VEAEETR
-201 RISANAGRVMGNL
+201 
-214 GGSSLSEIQ
+214 
-223 EAIKVT
+223 
-229 TQLRDAQKLGG
+229 
-240 QEWNNYNVQI
+240 
-250 QSAQKYLSDF
+250 
-260 NNLTKQ
+260 
-266 LSMADR
+266 
-272 MRNLGEVSEASLT
+272 
-285 ELKKYW
+285 
-291 QEQVNGTMLSS
+291 
-302 SELAKYEAQLKKV
+302 
-315 TDEEQRRISANA
+315 
-327 GRVMGNLGGSS
+327 
-338 VSEIQEAIKVT
+338 
-349 TQLRDAQKRGSQEWE
+349 
-364 IYNDEIQKA
+364 
-373 QKYLQDFNDKAKQLT
+373 
-388 MFRQM
+388 
-393 GDLTK
+393 
-398 VSSSSLSELKK
+398 
-409 YWQEQIN
+409 
-416 GADTTSAKLKHYQIQ
+416 
-431 LQAVMK
+431 
-437 EEERRIS
+437 
-444 VQAGKVMG
+444 
-452 NLTDSSVSEIQ
+452 
-463 EAIKVTMQLRDAQK
+463 
-477 LGSQEWDIYND
+477 
-488 EIQKAQKYLS
+488 
-498 DFNDL
+498 
-503 TKQLSMSDRMRDL
+503 
-516 GKASESSLAEL
+516 
-527 KKYWQE
+527 
-533 QVNGA
+533 
-538 QRGSQELAEYE
+538 
-549 SKLKQVLDEEK
+549 
-560 KRSAKSAVSVF
+560 
-571 SNLSGSSL
+571 
-579 TEIQDAIKATT
+579 
-590 QLRDATELGSKQ
+590 
-602 WDIYNQYIE
+602 
-611 RAKNYLSDFENTSKN
+611 
-626 AAIAE
+626 
-631 RMKNIGNASTSSLAE
+631 
-646 LKKFWQEQVDG
+646 
-657 AELSSQKLQ
+657 
-666 QYQQSLE
+666 
-673 AVVNEEQKRVSQRAQ
+673 RVSQRAQ

-699 DGTISQTKEAIKL
+699 DGTIAQTKEAIKL
-712 LEQYKQQLKTSDTK
+712 LEQYKQQLKTSDIK
-726 GIKDVE
+726 GVKEVE

-740 KLKQSSAQFS
+740 KLKQSSAEFTS
-750 TMDEALLKA
+750 LEDALDKA
-759 EEVGMGTFDGTY
+759 ETVGQGTFDGTY

-777 KKSLEVYKK
+777 KKSLEEYKK
-786 SLEVSDTK
+786 KLEVSDTK
-794 GLKKIQVALEVIDKK
+794 GLKKIEDALSTIEKK
-809 QKGAL
+809 QKNSV
-814 LSAKELDDII
+814 LSAEELNKVI
-824 LNLKAAPLEDL
+824 LTLKTAPLEDL
-835 QKAASQLQQELSEA
+835 QKAAAQLQEELSKT
-849 ERDTREYMETSM
+849 ERDAEKYVETSM

-1108 NLIEQGR
+1108 NLIEQGK
-1115 TMEAII
+1115 TIQAVI

-1195 MLRMGNAIK
+1195 MQRMGNAIK

-1217 DVLRYIA
+1217 DVLRYIS

-1232 GETSIRLMAVA
+1232 GEKSIRLMAVTVQA
-1243 LQVLVGVMIATS
+1243 LVGVMIATS
-1255 SAVQKASANILLFGK
+1255 SAVQKASANIVLFTK
-1270 MMKAGTVSLNVFKT
+1270 MVKAGTASVNIFKI
-1284 AWQALTFAMSKNPI
+1284 AWQWLSKAMMSNPL
-1298 GWAVLGFTALASAV
+1298 GWVVLGFTALTSAI
-1312 TMFKKTVDQAAKA
+1312 TYFKKSVDEATKA
-1325 QAEFESSIQKETF
+1325 QSEFEAAIQKETF
-1338 ELNNLKYAI
+1338 ELSNLKYAI

-1496 IRKEAGQTHTFLE
+1496 IRKEAGQTQTFLE

-1539 LSELN
+1539 IPELN

-1550 TTYVQRLREDVD
+1550 TTYVQRLRSDVEY
-1562 DLNAKREKGEKLTKA
+1562 LNAKREKGKKLTELETA
-1577 ETDELAEK
+1577 ELERLNERKEKGIMLNKLEESRLEELNDKRRKGENLTDSELKELKEK
-1585 NRQLGVYQNNISQ
+1585 NRLLGVYQYNIDQ

-1655 KSAREEYE
+1655 KSAKEEYE

-1686 NWLKVRKSGTRGEQK
+1686 NWIKVRKSGTRGEQK
-1701 ELNDQVSAAMAA
+1701 EMNDEISAAMSA

-1727 AYLNEEITTEEMNR
+1727 AYLDEQITTEEMNR

-1756 LRKKLLGESNTFNQK
+1756 LRKKLLSEENTFNQN

-1781 STAALL
+1781 STAALI
-1787 KKMGEKETD
+1787 KKLGERQTD
-1796 GVRKNLEKDL
+1796 GLRKNLEKDL

-1868 AVKERMDALVSLSED
+1868 AVKERINALVSLSED
-1883 AYSLNENQLRT
+1883 AYSLNEDQLRT

-1954 EDRIKGSDDQSELMG
+1954 EDRIKGTDERTELMG

-1979 QSSFLGTSDT
+1979 QSSFLGTSET

-2054 SAKELEIT
+2054 SSKELEIT

-2085 AAFSEVDDRKEAA
+2085 AAFAEVDDRKQAA
-2098 KQLLQTAMKLT
+2098 KMLLQTAMKLT
-2109 KDLIMQKVQ
+2109 KDLIMQKIT
-2118 ELIMKKA
+2118 ELLMKKT
-2125 LGAQE
+2125 LGDQE
-2130 VAQEAATTTTVTA
+2130 VAQEAATSATVTA
-2143 LHGTQAITDLTV
+2143 IHGSQAITDMTV
-2155 QGAKTSG
+2155 EGAKTAGDVTSG
-2162 DIALGTAS
+2162 IARGS
-2170 GAAKTIGQLGWWGIP
+2170 AKTIGDLGWWGIP
-2185 LVAVISA
+2185 LIAVISA

-2207 SKQEVAA
+2207 AKQDVAA
-2214 ATGVSSSKGRVATGM
+2214 ATGVSSSKGRVAAGM

-2254 LKTGVYGGGAHFGI
+2254 LKTGVYSGGAHFGI

-2311 PTFASGSY
+2311 PTFASGNY
-2319 PSMPAQASQAAQQA
+2319 PFMPAQITQVASGATDMTMQNEQMTQMLGSVAEALSTLNERLSKPIRAA
-2333 GGSGM
+2333 
-2338 SAAEMS
+2338 
-2344 QVLTGVTD
+2344 
-2352 AVNALTQRLNQPI
+2352 
-2365 SATVDPYG
+2365 VDPYG
-2373 RKGAVNQLSK
+2373 SKGAVNQLNK
-2383 ASKFMNKN
+2383 ASNFMTKR
-2391 GLTK
+2391 GLIK

>member
-18 GADQA
+18 GAEQA

-35 KLGKEVQEAQRNME
+35 KLGKEVQQAQRNME

-55 DYDKNKKIYTDALKQ
+55 DYDENKKAYTEALKQ

-83 NINTVQKYLNDVS
+83 NINTVEKYLADIS

-109 LNQML
+109 LKQML
-114 LGVNPKNVESLRTV
+114 LGVNPKNIESLNTV
-128 REYIKQIADEIQ
+128 RDYIKQIADEAQ

-174 ISTTQKNTQEIQIY
+174 ISSTRLNTQEIQKY
-188 RDQLKK
+188 REQLAQ
-194 VEDEEQR
+194 VEAEETR
-201 RISANAGRVMGNL
+201 
-214 GGSSLSEIQ
+214 
-223 EAIKVT
+223 
-229 TQLRDAQKLGG
+229 
-240 QEWNNYNVQI
+240 
-250 QSAQKYLSDF
+250 
-260 NNLTKQ
+260 
-266 LSMADR
+266 
-272 MRNLGEVSEASLT
+272 
-285 ELKKYW
+285 
-291 QEQVNGTMLSS
+291 
-302 SELAKYEAQLKKV
+302 
-315 TDEEQRRISANA
+315 
-327 GRVMGNLGGSS
+327 
-338 VSEIQEAIKVT
+338 
-349 TQLRDAQKRGSQEWE
+349 
-364 IYNDEIQKA
+364 
-373 QKYLQDFNDKAKQLT
+373 
-388 MFRQM
+388 
-393 GDLTK
+393 
-398 VSSSSLSELKK
+398 
-409 YWQEQIN
+409 
-416 GADTTSAKLKHYQIQ
+416 
-431 LQAVMK
+431 
-437 EEERRIS
+437 
-444 VQAGKVMG
+444 
-452 NLTDSSVSEIQ
+452 
-463 EAIKVTMQLRDAQK
+463 
-477 LGSQEWDIYND
+477 
-488 EIQKAQKYLS
+488 
-498 DFNDL
+498 
-503 TKQLSMSDRMRDL
+503 
-516 GKASESSLAEL
+516 
-527 KKYWQE
+527 
-533 QVNGA
+533 
-538 QRGSQELAEYE
+538 
-549 SKLKQVLDEEK
+549 
-560 KRSAKSAVSVF
+560 
-571 SNLSGSSL
+571 
-579 TEIQDAIKATT
+579 
-590 QLRDATELGSKQ
+590 
-602 WDIYNQYIE
+602 
-611 RAKNYLSDFENTSKN
+611 
-626 AAIAE
+626 
-631 RMKNIGNASTSSLAE
+631 
-646 LKKFWQEQVDG
+646 
-657 AELSSQKLQ
+657 
-666 QYQQSLE
+666 
-673 AVVNEEQKRVSQRAQ
+673 RVSQRAQ

-699 DGTISQTKEAIKL
+699 DGTIAQTKEAIKL
-712 LEQYKQQLKTSDTK
+712 LEQYKQQLKTSDIK
-726 GIKDVE
+726 GVKEVE

-740 KLKQSSAQFS
+740 KLKQSSAEFTS
-750 TMDEALLKA
+750 LEDALDKA
-759 EEVGMGTFDGTY
+759 ETVGQGTFDGTY

-777 KKSLEVYKK
+777 KKSLEEYKK

-794 GLKKIQVALEVIDKK
+794 GLKKIEDALSTIEKK
-809 QKGAL
+809 QKNSV
-814 LSAKELDDII
+814 LSAKELDKV
-824 LNLKAAPLEDL
+824 LLSLKTASLENL
-835 QKAASQLQQELSEA
+835 QKAAAQLQEELSET
-849 ERDTREYMETSM
+849 ERDAEKYVEKSM
-861 NLRRVNEQINEV
+861 DLRRVNEQINEV

-1108 NLIEQGR
+1108 NLIEQGK
-1115 TMEAII
+1115 TIQAVI

-1195 MLRMGNAIK
+1195 MQRMGNAIK

-1217 DVLRYIA
+1217 DVLRYIS

-1232 GETSIRLMAVA
+1232 GEKSIRLMAVTVQA
-1243 LQVLVGVMIATS
+1243 LVGVMIATS
-1255 SAVQKASANILLFGK
+1255 SAVQKASANIVLFTK
-1270 MMKAGTVSLNVFKT
+1270 MVKAGTASVNIFKI
-1284 AWQALTFAMSKNPI
+1284 AWQWLSKAMMSNPL
-1298 GWAVLGFTALASAV
+1298 GWVVLGFTALTSAI
-1312 TMFKKTVDQAAKA
+1312 TYFKKSVDEATKA
-1325 QAEFESSIQKETF
+1325 QAGFEAAIQKETF
-1338 ELNNLKYAI
+1338 ELSNLKYAI

-1427 IASLNKMQN
+1427 IASLNKMEN

-1496 IRKEAGQTHTFLE
+1496 IRKEAGQTQTFLE

-1539 LSELN
+1539 IPELN

-1550 TTYVQRLREDVD
+1550 TTYVQRLRSDVEY
-1562 DLNAKREKGEKLTKA
+1562 LNAKREKGKKLTELETA
-1577 ETDELAEK
+1577 ELERLNERKEKGIMLNKLEESRLEELNDKRRKGENLTDSELKELKEK
-1585 NRQLGVYQNNISQ
+1585 NRLLGVYQYNIDQ

-1655 KSAREEYE
+1655 KSAKEEYE
-1663 ALKKMEQD
+1663 ALKKMEEE

-1701 ELNDQVSAAMAA
+1701 EMNDEISAAMSA

-1727 AYLNEEITTEEMNR
+1727 AYLDEQITTEEMNR

-1756 LRKKLLGESNTFNQK
+1756 LRKKLLGEENTFNQN

-1781 STAALL
+1781 STAALI
-1787 KKMGEKETD
+1787 KKLGERQTD
-1796 GVRKNLEKDL
+1796 GLRKNLEKDL

-1868 AVKERMDALVSLSED
+1868 AVKERINALVSLSED
-1883 AYSLNENQLRT
+1883 AYSLNEDQLRT

-1954 EDRIKGSDDQSELMG
+1954 EDRIKGTDERTELMG

-1979 QSSFLGTSDT
+1979 QSSFLGTSET

-2054 SAKELEIT
+2054 SSKELEIT

-2085 AAFSEVDDRKEAA
+2085 AAFAEVDDRKQAA
-2098 KQLLQTAMKLT
+2098 KMLLQTEMKLT

-2125 LGAQE
+2125 LGEQE

-2192 ALSALMGLAMGKLNK
+2192 ALAALMGLAMGKLNK
-2207 SKQEVAA
+2207 AKQDVAA
-2214 ATGVSSSKGRVATGM
+2214 ATGVSSSKGRVAAGM

-2293 YDSILT
+2293 YESILT

-2319 PSMPAQASQAAQQA
+2319 PSMPAQITQVASGATDMTMQNEQMTQML
-2333 GGSGM
+2333 GSV
-2338 SAAEMS
+2338 AE
-2344 QVLTGVTD
+2344 
-2352 AVNALTQRLNQPI
+2352 ALSTLNERLSKPI

-2373 RKGAVNQLSK
+2373 SKGAVNQLNK
-2383 ASKFMNKN
+2383 ASNFMTKR
-2391 GLTK
+2391 GLIK

>member
-1 MANSLGT
+1 MANTLGS
-8 RLARIDVLIG
+8 RLARVDVLIG

-23 RKQVEEMRKEWA
+23 KKKLQEMRDEA
-35 KLGKEVQEAQRNME
+35 SRLAKEVENARQAMAD
-49 KSVDTV
+49 SVDTV
-55 DYDKNKKIYTDALKQ
+55 EYDKKKAEYEKLLKQ
-70 QKQLQKSIQESER
+70 QKELQRSIGYSER
-83 NINTVQKYLNDVS
+83 NINTVEKYLSDISN
-96 GQTLRNLNNAQKG
+96 QTLRNLNNAQRSLK
-109 LNQML
+109 QIL
-114 LGVNPKNVESLRTV
+114 LGVNPKDLESIKAVQDL
-128 REYIKQIADEIQ
+128 IKQVSDEVQ

-174 ISTTQKNTQEIQIY
+174 ISTTQTNTKEIQTY
-188 RDQLKK
+188 REQLKK

-201 RISANAGRVMGNL
+201 RISSKAGRVMGNL
-214 GGSSLSEIQ
+214 DGSSVAEIQ
-223 EAIKVT
+223 EAINVT
-229 TQLRDAQKLGG
+229 TKLRDAQKLGG
-240 QEWNNYNVQI
+240 QEWEIYNDEI
-250 QSAQKYLSDF
+250 QRAQKYLSDF

-266 LSMADR
+266 IA
-272 MRNLGEVSEASLT
+272 
-285 ELKKYW
+285 
-291 QEQVNGTMLSS
+291 
-302 SELAKYEAQLKKV
+302 
-315 TDEEQRRISANA
+315 
-327 GRVMGNLGGSS
+327 
-338 VSEIQEAIKVT
+338 
-349 TQLRDAQKRGSQEWE
+349 
-364 IYNDEIQKA
+364 
-373 QKYLQDFNDKAKQLT
+373 
-388 MFRQM
+388 
-393 GDLTK
+393 
-398 VSSSSLSELKK
+398 
-409 YWQEQIN
+409 
-416 GADTTSAKLKHYQIQ
+416 
-431 LQAVMK
+431 
-437 EEERRIS
+437 
-444 VQAGKVMG
+444 
-452 NLTDSSVSEIQ
+452 
-463 EAIKVTMQLRDAQK
+463 
-477 LGSQEWDIYND
+477 
-488 EIQKAQKYLS
+488 
-498 DFNDL
+498 
-503 TKQLSMSDRMRDL
+503 MSDRMKEL

-549 SKLKQVLDEEK
+549 SKLKKV
-560 KRSAKSAVSVF
+560 
-571 SNLSGSSL
+571 
-579 TEIQDAIKATT
+579 IK
-590 QLRDATELGSKQ
+590 
-602 WDIYNQYIE
+602 
-611 RAKNYLSDFENTSKN
+611 
-626 AAIAE
+626 
-631 RMKNIGNASTSSLAE
+631 
-646 LKKFWQEQVDG
+646 
-657 AELSSQKLQ
+657 
-666 QYQQSLE
+666 
-673 AVVNEEQKRVSQRAQ
+673 EEQNRISNRAQ

-699 DGTISQTKEAIKL
+699 DGTIAQTKEAIKL
-712 LEQYKQQLKTSDTK
+712 LEQYKQQLKTSDTEGVK
-726 GIKDVE
+726 EVE

-740 KLKQSSAQFS
+740 KLKQSSAEFS
-750 TMDEALLKA
+750 SLDEALDKA
-759 EEVGMGTFDGTY
+759 ETVGQGTFDGTY
-771 EDLEKL
+771 EDLGKL
-777 KKSLEVYKK
+777 KKSLEEYKK
-786 SLEVSDTK
+786 KLEVSDTK
-794 GLKKIQVALEVIDKK
+794 GLKKIEDVLSTIEKK
-809 QKGAL
+809 QKNSV
-814 LSAKELDDII
+814 LSAEELNKVI
-824 LNLKAAPLEDL
+824 LTLKTAPLEDL
-835 QKAASQLQQELSEA
+835 QKAAAQLQEELSKT
-849 ERDTREYMETSM
+849 ERDAEKYVETSM

-1108 NLIEQGR
+1108 NLIEQGK
-1115 TMEAII
+1115 TIQAVI

-1195 MLRMGNAIK
+1195 MQRMGNAIK

-1217 DVLRYIA
+1217 DVLRYIS

-1232 GETSIRLMAVA
+1232 GETSIRLMAVTVQA
-1243 LQVLVGVMIATS
+1243 LVGVMIATS
-1255 SAVQKASANILLFGK
+1255 SAVQKASANIVLFTK
-1270 MMKAGTVSLNVFKT
+1270 MVKAGTASVNIFKI
-1284 AWQALTFAMSKNPI
+1284 AWQWLSKAMMSNPL
-1298 GWAVLGFTALASAV
+1298 GWVVLGFTALTSAI
-1312 TMFKKTVDQAAKA
+1312 TYFKKSVDEATKA
-1325 QAEFESSIQKETF
+1325 QSEFEAAIQKETF
-1338 ELNNLKYAI
+1338 ELSNLKYAI

-1427 IASLNKMQN
+1427 IASLNKMEN

-1496 IRKEAGQTHTFLE
+1496 IRKEAGQTQTFLE
-1509 STQRAAES
+1509 STQRAAER

-1529 SNQGI
+1529 SNQDI

-1550 TTYVQRLREDVD
+1550 TTYVQRLRSDVEY
-1562 DLNAKREKGEKLTKA
+1562 LNAKREKGKKLTELETA
-1577 ETDELAEK
+1577 ELERLNERKEKGIMLNKLEESRLEELNDKRRKGENLTDSELKELKEK
-1585 NRQLGVYQNNISQ
+1585 NRLLGVYQYNISQ

-1655 KSAREEYE
+1655 KSAKEEYE
-1663 ALKKMEQD
+1663 ALKKMEEE

-1686 NWLKVRKSGTRGEQK
+1686 NWLKVSKSGTCGEQK
-1701 ELNDQVSAAMAA
+1701 EMNDEISAAMSA

-1727 AYLNEEITTEEMNR
+1727 AYLDEQITTEEMNR

-1756 LRKKLLGESNTFNQK
+1756 LRKKLLGEENTFNQN

-1781 STAALL
+1781 STAALI
-1787 KKMGEKETD
+1787 KKLGERQTD
-1796 GVRKNLEKDL
+1796 GLRKNLEKDL

-1868 AVKERMDALVSLSED
+1868 AVKERINALVSLSED
-1883 AYSLNENQLRT
+1883 AYSLNEDQLRT

-1925 SKAAAEKYA
+1925 SKSAAEKYA

-1943 QWETSGNQKLW
+1943 QWETSGNAQTKDSVSNQYDEIERKLGIL
-1954 EDRIKGSDDQSELMG
+1954 ESLGIAPGETTIVGLSSTDSIELERLKSELE
-1969 AAGNLGLAST
+1969 T
-1979 QSSFLGTSDT
+1979 
-1989 DNAELEALRIKLEAA
+1989 
-2004 AQYYEQFESRKKE
+2004 AQMYYEQFYGKREE

-2028 QQQAEESFLMAQKEA
+2028 EMEAQQAYNMAQRDAFNELIDA
-2043 YDNYIAAREEQ
+2043 QDSYY
-2054 SAKELEIT
+2054 AKEDDIT
-2062 ESKLSTLKNYTDAV
+2062 YKKLLSLKNYTDAV
-2076 VDFSEQMGE
+2076 VDFGEQMGE
-2085 AAFSEVDDRKEAA
+2085 AAFAEVDDRKEAA

-2143 LHGTQAITDLTV
+2143 LHGTQAVTDLTV
-2155 QGAKTSG
+2155 QGAKTTA
-2162 DIALGTAS
+2162 DISAGIAS
-2170 GAAKTIGQLGWWGIP
+2170 GSAKTIGQLGWWGIP
-2185 LVAVISA
+2185 LIAVISA

-2207 SKQEVAA
+2207 AKQDVAA
-2214 ATGVSSSKGRVATGM
+2214 ATGVSSSKGRVAAGM

-2293 YDSILT
+2293 YESILT

-2319 PSMPAQASQAAQQA
+2319 PSMPAQITQVASGATDMNIQNEQMTQML
-2333 GGSGM
+2333 GSV
-2338 SAAEMS
+2338 AE
-2344 QVLTGVTD
+2344 
-2352 AVNALTQRLNQPI
+2352 ALSTLNDRLSKPI

-2373 RKGAVNQLSK
+2373 SKGAVNQLNK
-2383 ASKFMNKN
+2383 ASNFMTKR
-2391 GLTK
+2391 GLIK

>member
-23 RKQVEEMRKEWA
+23 RKKIEEMRKEWEELD
-35 KLGKEVQEAQRNME
+35 KVIQEAQRNME
-49 KSVDTV
+49 MSVDTV
-55 DYDKNKKIYTDALKQ
+55 NYDKNKKIYEDALKQ
-70 QKQLQKSIQESER
+70 QKQLQKSITESER
-83 NINTVQKYLNDVS
+83 NVNTVQKYLTDIS
-96 GQTLRNLNNAQKG
+96 GQTLRNLNNAQRG
-109 LNQML
+109 LRDML
-114 LGVNPKNVESLRTV
+114 LGVNPKDLKTLNTV
-128 REYIKQIADEIQ
+128 RDYIKQIADEAQ

-174 ISTTQKNTQEIQIY
+174 ISSTRLNTQEIQKY
-188 RDQLKK
+188 REQLAQ
-194 VEDEEQR
+194 VEAEETR
-201 RISANAGRVMGNL
+201 
-214 GGSSLSEIQ
+214 
-223 EAIKVT
+223 
-229 TQLRDAQKLGG
+229 
-240 QEWNNYNVQI
+240 
-250 QSAQKYLSDF
+250 
-260 NNLTKQ
+260 
-266 LSMADR
+266 
-272 MRNLGEVSEASLT
+272 
-285 ELKKYW
+285 
-291 QEQVNGTMLSS
+291 
-302 SELAKYEAQLKKV
+302 
-315 TDEEQRRISANA
+315 
-327 GRVMGNLGGSS
+327 
-338 VSEIQEAIKVT
+338 
-349 TQLRDAQKRGSQEWE
+349 
-364 IYNDEIQKA
+364 
-373 QKYLQDFNDKAKQLT
+373 
-388 MFRQM
+388 
-393 GDLTK
+393 
-398 VSSSSLSELKK
+398 
-409 YWQEQIN
+409 
-416 GADTTSAKLKHYQIQ
+416 
-431 LQAVMK
+431 
-437 EEERRIS
+437 
-444 VQAGKVMG
+444 
-452 NLTDSSVSEIQ
+452 
-463 EAIKVTMQLRDAQK
+463 
-477 LGSQEWDIYND
+477 
-488 EIQKAQKYLS
+488 
-498 DFNDL
+498 
-503 TKQLSMSDRMRDL
+503 
-516 GKASESSLAEL
+516 
-527 KKYWQE
+527 
-533 QVNGA
+533 
-538 QRGSQELAEYE
+538 
-549 SKLKQVLDEEK
+549 
-560 KRSAKSAVSVF
+560 
-571 SNLSGSSL
+571 
-579 TEIQDAIKATT
+579 
-590 QLRDATELGSKQ
+590 
-602 WDIYNQYIE
+602 
-611 RAKNYLSDFENTSKN
+611 
-626 AAIAE
+626 
-631 RMKNIGNASTSSLAE
+631 
-646 LKKFWQEQVDG
+646 
-657 AELSSQKLQ
+657 
-666 QYQQSLE
+666 
-673 AVVNEEQKRVSQRAQ
+673 RVSQRAQ
-688 TTLGKVQTGTF
+688 TTLGQVQTGTF
-699 DGTISQTKEAIKL
+699 DGTIAQTKEAIKL
-712 LEQYKQQLKTSDTK
+712 LEQYKQQLKTSDIK
-726 GIKDVE
+726 GVKEVE

-740 KLKQSSAQFS
+740 KLKQSSAEFS
-750 TMDEALLKA
+750 SLDEALDKA
-759 EEVGMGTFDGTY
+759 ETVGQGTFDGTY

-777 KKSLEVYKK
+777 KKSLEEYKK
-786 SLEVSDTK
+786 KLEVSDTK
-794 GLKKIQVALEVIDKK
+794 GLKKIEDALSTIEKK
-809 QKGAL
+809 QKNSV
-814 LSAKELDDII
+814 LSAEELNKVI
-824 LNLKAAPLEDL
+824 LTLKTAPLEDL
-835 QKAASQLQQELSEA
+835 QKAAAQLQEELSKT
-849 ERDTREYMETSM
+849 ERDAEKYVETSM

-873 KRSWQEHDN
+873 KRSWKEHDN

-1108 NLIEQGR
+1108 NLIEQGK
-1115 TMEAII
+1115 TIQAVI

-1195 MLRMGNAIK
+1195 MQRMGNAIK

-1217 DVLRYIA
+1217 DVLRYIS

-1232 GETSIRLMAVA
+1232 GETSIRLTAVA
-1243 LQVLVGVMIATS
+1243 LQVLVGLMIATS
-1255 SAVQKASANILLFGK
+1255 SAVQKASANIVLFTK
-1270 MMKAGTVSLNVFKT
+1270 MVKSGTASVNIFKI
-1284 AWQALTFAMSKNPI
+1284 AWQSLSKAMMSNPL
-1298 GWAVLGFTALASAV
+1298 GWVVLGFTALTSAI
-1312 TMFKKTVDQAAKA
+1312 TYFKKSVDEATKA
-1325 QAEFESSIQKETF
+1325 QSEFEAAIQKETF
-1338 ELNNLKYAI
+1338 ELSNLKYAI

-1442 GDAMARIMDGMNKVV
+1442 GDAMALIMDGMNKVV

-1468 GFMEKYNKNIKQLP
+1468 GFMEKYDKNIKQLP

-1496 IRKEAGQTHTFLE
+1496 IRKEAGQTQTFLE
-1509 STQRAAES
+1509 STQRAAER

-1529 SNQGI
+1529 SNQDI

-1539 LSELN
+1539 LPELN

-1550 TTYVQRLREDVD
+1550 TTYVQRLRSDVEY
-1562 DLNAKREKGEKLTKA
+1562 LNAKREKGKKLTELETA
-1577 ETDELAEK
+1577 ELERLNERKEKGIMLNKLEESRLEELNDKRRKGENLTDSELKELKEK
-1585 NRQLGVYQNNISQ
+1585 NRLLGAYQYNIDQ

-1655 KSAREEYE
+1655 KSAKEEYE

-1701 ELNDQVSAAMAA
+1701 EMNDEISAAMSA

-1727 AYLNEEITTEEMNR
+1727 AYLDEQITTEEMNR

-1756 LRKKLLGESNTFNQK
+1756 LRKKLLGEENTFNQN

-1781 STAALL
+1781 STAALI
-1787 KKMGEKETD
+1787 KKLGERQTD
-1796 GVRKNLEKDL
+1796 GLRKNLEKDL

-1868 AVKERMDALVSLSED
+1868 AVKERINALVSLSED
-1883 AYSLNENQLRT
+1883 AYSLNEDQLRT

-1954 EDRIKGSDDQSELMG
+1954 EDRIKGTDERTELMG

-1979 QSSFLGTSDT
+1979 QSSFLGTSET

-2054 SAKELEIT
+2054 SSKELEIT

-2085 AAFSEVDDRKEAA
+2085 AAFAEVDDRKQAA
-2098 KQLLQTAMKLT
+2098 KMLLQTAMKLT
-2109 KDLIMQKVQ
+2109 KDLIMQKIT
-2118 ELIMKKA
+2118 ELLMKKT
-2125 LGAQE
+2125 LGDQE
-2130 VAQEAATTTTVTA
+2130 VAQEAATSATVTA
-2143 LHGTQAITDLTV
+2143 IHGSQAITDMTV
-2155 QGAKTSG
+2155 EGAKTEGDVTSG
-2162 DIALGTAS
+2162 IARGS
-2170 GAAKTIGQLGWWGIP
+2170 AKTIGDLGWWGIP
-2185 LVAVISA
+2185 LIAVISA

-2207 SKQEVAA
+2207 AKQDVAA
-2214 ATGVSSSKGRVATGM
+2214 ATGVSSSKGRVAAGM

-2293 YDSILT
+2293 YESILT

-2319 PSMPAQASQAAQQA
+2319 PSMPAQITQVASGATDMTMQNEQMTQML
-2333 GGSGM
+2333 GSV
-2338 SAAEMS
+2338 AE
-2344 QVLTGVTD
+2344 
-2352 AVNALTQRLNQPI
+2352 ALSTLNERLSKPI

-2373 RKGAVNQLSK
+2373 SKGAVNQLNK
-2383 ASKFMNKN
+2383 ASNFMTKR
-2391 GLTK
+2391 GLIK

>member
-18 GADQA
+18 GAEQA
-23 RKQVEEMRKEWA
+23 RKQVEQMREEWK
-35 KLGKEVQEAQRNME
+35 KLGKQAQEAQKNMQAT
-49 KSVDTV
+49 VDTV
-55 DYDKNKKIYTDALKQ
+55 AYDKNKKIYEDALKQ
-70 QKQLQKSIQESER
+70 QKQLQKSITESER
-83 NINTVQKYLNDVS
+83 NINTVQKYLTDIS

-109 LNQML
+109 LKQML
-114 LGVNPKNVESLRTV
+114 LGVNPKDLQTLNTV
-128 REYIKQIADEIQ
+128 RDYIKQIADEAQ

-174 ISTTQKNTQEIQIY
+174 ISTTQKNTKEIQTY
-188 RDQLKK
+188 REQLKK

-201 RISANAGRVMGNL
+201 RISSKAGRVMGNL
-214 GGSSLSEIQ
+214 DGSSVAEIQ
-223 EAIKVT
+223 EAINVT
-229 TQLRDAQKLGG
+229 TKLRDAQKLGG
-240 QEWNNYNVQI
+240 QEWEIYNDEI
-250 QSAQKYLSDF
+250 QRAQKYLSDF

-266 LSMADR
+266 IA
-272 MRNLGEVSEASLT
+272 
-285 ELKKYW
+285 
-291 QEQVNGTMLSS
+291 
-302 SELAKYEAQLKKV
+302 
-315 TDEEQRRISANA
+315 
-327 GRVMGNLGGSS
+327 
-338 VSEIQEAIKVT
+338 
-349 TQLRDAQKRGSQEWE
+349 
-364 IYNDEIQKA
+364 
-373 QKYLQDFNDKAKQLT
+373 
-388 MFRQM
+388 
-393 GDLTK
+393 
-398 VSSSSLSELKK
+398 
-409 YWQEQIN
+409 
-416 GADTTSAKLKHYQIQ
+416 
-431 LQAVMK
+431 
-437 EEERRIS
+437 
-444 VQAGKVMG
+444 
-452 NLTDSSVSEIQ
+452 
-463 EAIKVTMQLRDAQK
+463 
-477 LGSQEWDIYND
+477 
-488 EIQKAQKYLS
+488 
-498 DFNDL
+498 
-503 TKQLSMSDRMRDL
+503 MSDRMKEL
-516 GKASESSLAEL
+516 GKASESSLSEL

-611 RAKNYLSDFENTSKN
+611 RAKKYLSDFENTSKN

-666 QYQQSLE
+666 QYQQNLE
-673 AVVNEEQKRVSQRAQ
+673 AVIKEEQNRISNRAQ
-688 TTLGKVQTGTF
+688 TTLGQVQTGTF
-699 DGTISQTKEAIKL
+699 DGTIAQTKEAIKL

-726 GIKDVE
+726 GVKEVE

-740 KLKQSSAQFS
+740 KLKQSSAEFTS
-750 TMDEALLKA
+750 LEDALDKA
-759 EEVGMGTFDGTY
+759 ETVGQGTFDGTY

-777 KKSLEVYKK
+777 KKSLEEYKK
-786 SLEVSDTK
+786 KLEVSDTK
-794 GLKKIQVALEVIDKK
+794 GLKKIEDALSTIEKK
-809 QKGAL
+809 QKNSV
-814 LSAKELDDII
+814 LSAKELDKV
-824 LNLKAAPLEDL
+824 LLSLKTASLEDL
-835 QKAASQLQQELSEA
+835 QKAAAQLQEELSKT
-849 ERDTREYMETSM
+849 ERDAEKYVEKSM
-861 NLRRVNEQINEV
+861 DLRWVNEQINEV

-1108 NLIEQGR
+1108 NLIEQGK
-1115 TMEAII
+1115 TIQAVIS
-1121 AVFEKMNAM
+1121 VFEKMNAM

-1195 MLRMGNAIK
+1195 MQRMGNAIK

-1217 DVLRYIA
+1217 DVLRYIS

-1232 GETSIRLMAVA
+1232 GEKSIRLMAVTVQA
-1243 LQVLVGVMIATS
+1243 LVGVMIATS
-1255 SAVQKASANILLFGK
+1255 SAVQKASANIVLFTK
-1270 MMKAGTVSLNVFKT
+1270 MVKAGTASVNIFKI
-1284 AWQALTFAMSKNPI
+1284 AWQWLSKAMMSNPL
-1298 GWAVLGFTALASAV
+1298 GWVVLGFTALTSAI
-1312 TMFKKTVDQAAKA
+1312 TYFKKSVDEATKA
-1325 QAEFESSIQKETF
+1325 QSEFEAAIQKETF
-1338 ELNNLKYAI
+1338 ELSNLKYAI

-1427 IASLNKMQN
+1427 IASLNKMEN

-1442 GDAMARIMDGMNKVV
+1442 GDAMALIMDGMNKVV

-1468 GFMEKYNKNIKQLP
+1468 GFMEKYDKNIKQLP

-1496 IRKEAGQTHTFLE
+1496 IRKEAGQTQTFLE

-1539 LSELN
+1539 IPELN

-1550 TTYVQRLREDVD
+1550 TTYVQRLRSDVEY
-1562 DLNAKREKGEKLTKA
+1562 LNAKREKGKKLTELETA
-1577 ETDELAEK
+1577 ELERLNERKEKGIMLNKLEESRLEELNDKRRKGENLTDSELKELKEK
-1585 NRQLGVYQNNISQ
+1585 NRLLGVYQHNIDQ

-1655 KSAREEYE
+1655 KSAKEEYE

-1701 ELNDQVSAAMAA
+1701 EMNDEISAAMSA

-1727 AYLNEEITTEEMNR
+1727 AYLDEQITTEEMNR

-1756 LRKKLLGESNTFNQK
+1756 LRKKLLGEENTFNQN

-1781 STAALL
+1781 STAALI
-1787 KKMGEKETD
+1787 KKLGERQTD
-1796 GVRKNLEKDL
+1796 GLRKNLEKDL

-1868 AVKERMDALVSLSED
+1868 AVKERINALVSLSED
-1883 AYSLNENQLRT
+1883 AYSLNEDELRT

-1954 EDRIKGSDDQSELMG
+1954 EDRIKGADDQSELMG

-2054 SAKELEIT
+2054 SSKELEIT
-2062 ESKLSTLKNYTDAV
+2062 ESKLGTLKNYTDAV

-2085 AAFSEVDDRKEAA
+2085 AAFAEVDDRKQAA
-2098 KQLLQTAMKLT
+2098 KMLLQTAMKLT
-2109 KDLIMQKVQ
+2109 KDLIMQKIT
-2118 ELIMKKA
+2118 ELLMKKT
-2125 LGAQE
+2125 LGDQE
-2130 VAQEAATTTTVTA
+2130 VTQEAATSATVTA
-2143 LHGTQAITDLTV
+2143 IHGSQAITDMTV
-2155 QGAKTSG
+2155 EGAKTTGDVTSG
-2162 DIALGTAS
+2162 IARGS
-2170 GAAKTIGQLGWWGIP
+2170 AKTIGDLGWWGIP
-2185 LVAVISA
+2185 LIAVISA

-2207 SKQEVAA
+2207 AKQDVAA
-2214 ATGVSSSKGRVATGM
+2214 ATGVSSSKGRVAAGM

-2311 PTFASGSY
+2311 PTFASGNY
-2319 PSMPAQASQAAQQA
+2319 PSMPAQITQVASGATDMTMQNEQMTQMLGSVAEALSTLNERLSKPIRAA
-2333 GGSGM
+2333 
-2338 SAAEMS
+2338 
-2344 QVLTGVTD
+2344 
-2352 AVNALTQRLNQPI
+2352 
-2365 SATVDPYG
+2365 VDPYG
-2373 RKGAVNQLSK
+2373 SKGAVNQLNK
-2383 ASKFMNKN
+2383 ASNFMTKR
-2391 GLTK
+2391 GLIK

>member
-18 GADQA
+18 GAEQA

-35 KLGKEVQEAQRNME
+35 KLGKEVQQAQRNME

-55 DYDKNKKIYTDALKQ
+55 DYDENKKAYTEALKQ

-83 NINTVQKYLNDVS
+83 NINTVEKYLADIS

-109 LNQML
+109 LKQML
-114 LGVNPKNVESLRTV
+114 LGVNPKNIESLNTV
-128 REYIKQIADEIQ
+128 RDYIKQIADEAQ

-174 ISTTQKNTQEIQIY
+174 ISSTRLNTQEIQKY
-188 RDQLKK
+188 REQLAQ
-194 VEDEEQR
+194 VEAEETR
-201 RISANAGRVMGNL
+201 
-214 GGSSLSEIQ
+214 
-223 EAIKVT
+223 
-229 TQLRDAQKLGG
+229 
-240 QEWNNYNVQI
+240 
-250 QSAQKYLSDF
+250 
-260 NNLTKQ
+260 
-266 LSMADR
+266 
-272 MRNLGEVSEASLT
+272 
-285 ELKKYW
+285 
-291 QEQVNGTMLSS
+291 
-302 SELAKYEAQLKKV
+302 
-315 TDEEQRRISANA
+315 
-327 GRVMGNLGGSS
+327 
-338 VSEIQEAIKVT
+338 
-349 TQLRDAQKRGSQEWE
+349 
-364 IYNDEIQKA
+364 
-373 QKYLQDFNDKAKQLT
+373 
-388 MFRQM
+388 
-393 GDLTK
+393 
-398 VSSSSLSELKK
+398 
-409 YWQEQIN
+409 
-416 GADTTSAKLKHYQIQ
+416 
-431 LQAVMK
+431 
-437 EEERRIS
+437 
-444 VQAGKVMG
+444 
-452 NLTDSSVSEIQ
+452 
-463 EAIKVTMQLRDAQK
+463 
-477 LGSQEWDIYND
+477 
-488 EIQKAQKYLS
+488 
-498 DFNDL
+498 
-503 TKQLSMSDRMRDL
+503 
-516 GKASESSLAEL
+516 
-527 KKYWQE
+527 
-533 QVNGA
+533 
-538 QRGSQELAEYE
+538 
-549 SKLKQVLDEEK
+549 
-560 KRSAKSAVSVF
+560 
-571 SNLSGSSL
+571 
-579 TEIQDAIKATT
+579 
-590 QLRDATELGSKQ
+590 
-602 WDIYNQYIE
+602 
-611 RAKNYLSDFENTSKN
+611 
-626 AAIAE
+626 
-631 RMKNIGNASTSSLAE
+631 
-646 LKKFWQEQVDG
+646 
-657 AELSSQKLQ
+657 
-666 QYQQSLE
+666 
-673 AVVNEEQKRVSQRAQ
+673 RVSQRAQ

-699 DGTISQTKEAIKL
+699 DGTIAQTKEAIKL
-712 LEQYKQQLKTSDTK
+712 LEQYKQQLKTSDIK
-726 GIKDVE
+726 GVKEVE

-740 KLKQSSAQFS
+740 KLKQSSAEFS
-750 TMDEALLKA
+750 SLDEALDKA
-759 EEVGMGTFDGTY
+759 ETVGQGTFGGTY

-777 KKSLEVYKK
+777 KKSLEEYKK
-786 SLEVSDTK
+786 KLEVSDTK
-794 GLKKIQVALEVIDKK
+794 GLKKIEDALSTIEKK
-809 QKGAL
+809 QKNSV
-814 LSAKELDDII
+814 LSAKELDKV
-824 LNLKAAPLEDL
+824 LLSLKTASLEDL
-835 QKAASQLQQELSEA
+835 QKAAAQLQEELSKT
-849 ERDTREYMETSM
+849 ERDAEKYVEKSM
-861 NLRRVNEQINEV
+861 DLRRVNEQINEV

-1108 NLIEQGR
+1108 NLIEQGK
-1115 TMEAII
+1115 TIQAVI

-1195 MLRMGNAIK
+1195 MQRMGNAIK

-1217 DVLRYIA
+1217 DVLRYIS

-1232 GETSIRLMAVA
+1232 GEKSIRLMAVTVQA
-1243 LQVLVGVMIATS
+1243 LVGVMIATS
-1255 SAVQKASANILLFGK
+1255 SAVQKASANIVLFTK
-1270 MMKAGTVSLNVFKT
+1270 MVKAGTASVNIFKI
-1284 AWQALTFAMSKNPI
+1284 AWQWLSKAMMSNPL
-1298 GWAVLGFTALASAV
+1298 GWVVLGFTALTSAI
-1312 TMFKKTVDQAAKA
+1312 TYFKKSVDEATKA
-1325 QAEFESSIQKETF
+1325 QSEFEAAIQKETF
-1338 ELNNLKYAI
+1338 ELSNLKYAI

-1496 IRKEAGQTHTFLE
+1496 IRKEAGQTQTFLE

-1539 LSELN
+1539 IPELN

-1550 TTYVQRLREDVD
+1550 TTYVQRLRSDVEY
-1562 DLNAKREKGEKLTKA
+1562 LNAKREKGKKLTELETA
-1577 ETDELAEK
+1577 ELERLNERKEKGIMLNKLEESRLEELNDKRRKGENLTDSELKELKEK
-1585 NRQLGVYQNNISQ
+1585 NRLLGVYQYNIDQ

-1655 KSAREEYE
+1655 KSAKEEYE

-1701 ELNDQVSAAMAA
+1701 EMNDEISAAMSA

-1727 AYLNEEITTEEMNR
+1727 AYLDEQITTEEMNR

-1756 LRKKLLGESNTFNQK
+1756 LRKKLLGEENTFNQN

-1781 STAALL
+1781 STAALI
-1787 KKMGEKETD
+1787 KKLGERQTD
-1796 GVRKNLEKDL
+1796 GLRKNLEKDL

-1868 AVKERMDALVSLSED
+1868 AVKERINALVSLSED
-1883 AYSLNENQLRT
+1883 AYSLNEDELRT

-1954 EDRIKGSDDQSELMG
+1954 EDRIKGADDQSELMG

-2054 SAKELEIT
+2054 SSKELEIT
-2062 ESKLSTLKNYTDAV
+2062 ESKLGTLKNYTDAV

-2085 AAFSEVDDRKEAA
+2085 AAFAEVDDRKQAA
-2098 KQLLQTAMKLT
+2098 KMLLQTAMKLT
-2109 KDLIMQKVQ
+2109 KDLIMQKIT
-2118 ELIMKKA
+2118 ELLMKKT
-2125 LGAQE
+2125 LGDQE
-2130 VAQEAATTTTVTA
+2130 VAQEAATSATVTA
-2143 LHGTQAITDLTV
+2143 IHGSQAITDMTV
-2155 QGAKTSG
+2155 EGAKTAGDVTSG
-2162 DIALGTAS
+2162 IARGS
-2170 GAAKTIGQLGWWGIP
+2170 AKTIGDLGWWGIP
-2185 LVAVISA
+2185 LIAVISA

-2207 SKQEVAA
+2207 AKQDVAA
-2214 ATGVSSSKGRVATGM
+2214 ATGVSSSKGRVAAGM

-2311 PTFASGSY
+2311 PTFASGNY
-2319 PSMPAQASQAAQQA
+2319 PSMPAQITQVASGAADMTMQNEQMTQML
-2333 GGSGM
+2333 GSVAEAL
-2338 SAAEMS
+2338 STLNERLSKPIRAA
-2344 QVLTGVTD
+2344 
-2352 AVNALTQRLNQPI
+2352 
-2365 SATVDPYG
+2365 VDPYG
-2373 RKGAVNQLSK
+2373 SKGAVNQLNK
-2383 ASKFMNKN
+2383 ASNFMTKR
-2391 GLTK
+2391 GLIK

>member
-18 GADQA
+18 GAEQA
-23 RKQVEEMRKEWA
+23 QKQVDKMRDEWKKLRKEVENA
-35 KLGKEVQEAQRNME
+35 QEQMNATTN
-49 KSVDTV
+49 TTL
-55 DYDKNKKIYTDALKQ
+55 YDDNKKIYNEKV
-70 QKQLQKSIQESER
+70 KQLER
-83 NINTVQKYLNDVS
+83 LTKLIRENQRNVNTVNKYLNDIS
-96 GQTLRNLNNAQKG
+96 GQTLRNLGEARKG

-114 LGVNPKNVESLRTV
+114 LGINPKNAETLQTV

-140 RRKGNLVEFSDIIGD
+140 RRKGNIVEFSDIIGD

-160 DKSLGMAKQRLQEL
+160 DKSLGKAKERLQDLIKSTEL
-174 ISTTQKNTQEIQIY
+174 NTQEIQKY
-188 RDQLKK
+188 REQLAQ
-194 VEDEEQR
+194 VEAEETR
-201 RISANAGRVMGNL
+201 
-214 GGSSLSEIQ
+214 
-223 EAIKVT
+223 
-229 TQLRDAQKLGG
+229 
-240 QEWNNYNVQI
+240 
-250 QSAQKYLSDF
+250 
-260 NNLTKQ
+260 
-266 LSMADR
+266 
-272 MRNLGEVSEASLT
+272 
-285 ELKKYW
+285 
-291 QEQVNGTMLSS
+291 
-302 SELAKYEAQLKKV
+302 
-315 TDEEQRRISANA
+315 
-327 GRVMGNLGGSS
+327 
-338 VSEIQEAIKVT
+338 
-349 TQLRDAQKRGSQEWE
+349 
-364 IYNDEIQKA
+364 
-373 QKYLQDFNDKAKQLT
+373 
-388 MFRQM
+388 
-393 GDLTK
+393 
-398 VSSSSLSELKK
+398 
-409 YWQEQIN
+409 
-416 GADTTSAKLKHYQIQ
+416 
-431 LQAVMK
+431 
-437 EEERRIS
+437 
-444 VQAGKVMG
+444 
-452 NLTDSSVSEIQ
+452 
-463 EAIKVTMQLRDAQK
+463 
-477 LGSQEWDIYND
+477 
-488 EIQKAQKYLS
+488 
-498 DFNDL
+498 
-503 TKQLSMSDRMRDL
+503 
-516 GKASESSLAEL
+516 
-527 KKYWQE
+527 
-533 QVNGA
+533 
-538 QRGSQELAEYE
+538 
-549 SKLKQVLDEEK
+549 
-560 KRSAKSAVSVF
+560 
-571 SNLSGSSL
+571 
-579 TEIQDAIKATT
+579 
-590 QLRDATELGSKQ
+590 
-602 WDIYNQYIE
+602 
-611 RAKNYLSDFENTSKN
+611 
-626 AAIAE
+626 
-631 RMKNIGNASTSSLAE
+631 
-646 LKKFWQEQVDG
+646 
-657 AELSSQKLQ
+657 
-666 QYQQSLE
+666 
-673 AVVNEEQKRVSQRAQ
+673 RVSQRAQ
-688 TTLGKVQTGTF
+688 TTLGQVQTGTF
-699 DGTISQTKEAIKL
+699 DGTIAQTKEAIKL
-712 LEQYKQQLKTSDTK
+712 LEQYKLQLKTSDTK
-726 GIKDVE
+726 GVKEVE

-740 KLKQSSAQFS
+740 KLKQSSAEFS
-750 TMDEALLKA
+750 SLDEALDKA
-759 EEVGMGTFDGTY
+759 ETVGQGTFDGTY

-777 KKSLEVYKK
+777 KKSLEEYKK
-786 SLEVSDTK
+786 KLEVSDTK
-794 GLKKIQVALEVIDKK
+794 GLKKIEDALSTIEKK
-809 QKGAL
+809 QKNSV
-814 LSAKELDDII
+814 LSAEELNKVI
-824 LNLKAAPLEDL
+824 LTLKTAPLEDL
-835 QKAASQLQQELSEA
+835 QKAAAQLQEELSKT
-849 ERDTREYMETSM
+849 ERDAEKYVETSM

-1108 NLIEQGR
+1108 NLIEQGK
-1115 TMEAII
+1115 TIQAVI

-1195 MLRMGNAIK
+1195 MQRMGNAIK

-1217 DVLRYIA
+1217 DVLRYIS

-1232 GETSIRLMAVA
+1232 GEKSIRLMAVTVQA
-1243 LQVLVGVMIATS
+1243 LVGVMIATS
-1255 SAVQKASANILLFGK
+1255 SAVQKASANIVLFTK
-1270 MMKAGTVSLNVFKT
+1270 MVKAGTASVNIFKI
-1284 AWQALTFAMSKNPI
+1284 AWQWLSKAMMSNPL
-1298 GWAVLGFTALASAV
+1298 GWVVLGFTALTSAI
-1312 TMFKKTVDQAAKA
+1312 TYFKKSVDEATKA
-1325 QAEFESSIQKETF
+1325 QSEFEAAIQKETF
-1338 ELNNLKYAI
+1338 ELSNLKYAI

-1427 IASLNKMQN
+1427 IASLNKMKN

-1468 GFMEKYNKNIKQLP
+1468 GFMEKYDKNIKQLP

-1496 IRKEAGQTHTFLE
+1496 IRKEAGQTQTFLE

-1539 LSELN
+1539 IPELN

-1550 TTYVQRLREDVD
+1550 TTYVQRLRSDVEY
-1562 DLNAKREKGEKLTKA
+1562 LNAKREKGKKLTELETA
-1577 ETDELAEK
+1577 ELERLNERKEKGIMLNKLEESRLEELNDKRRKGENLTDSELKELKEK
-1585 NRQLGVYQNNISQ
+1585 NRLLGVYQYNIDQ
-1598 VEKRIKAIGLESVW
+1598 VGKRIKAIGLESVW

-1655 KSAREEYE
+1655 KSAKEEYE

-1701 ELNDQVSAAMAA
+1701 EMNDEISAAMSA

-1727 AYLNEEITTEEMNR
+1727 AYLDEQITTEEMNR

-1756 LRKKLLGESNTFNQK
+1756 LRKKLLGEENTFNQN

-1781 STAALL
+1781 STAALI
-1787 KKMGEKETD
+1787 KKLGERQTD
-1796 GVRKNLEKDL
+1796 GLRKNLEKDL

-1868 AVKERMDALVSLSED
+1868 AVKERINALVSLSED
-1883 AYSLNENQLRT
+1883 AYSMNEDQLRT

-1954 EDRIKGSDDQSELMG
+1954 EDRIKGTDERTELMG

-1979 QSSFLGTSDT
+1979 QSSFLGTSET

-2054 SAKELEIT
+2054 SSKELEIT

-2085 AAFSEVDDRKEAA
+2085 AAFAEVDDRKQAA
-2098 KQLLQTAMKLT
+2098 KMLLQTAMKLT
-2109 KDLIMQKVQ
+2109 KDLIMQKIT
-2118 ELIMKKA
+2118 ELLMKKT
-2125 LGAQE
+2125 LGDQE
-2130 VAQEAATTTTVTA
+2130 VAQEASTSATVTA
-2143 LHGTQAITDLTV
+2143 IHGSQAITDMTV
-2155 QGAKTSG
+2155 EGAKTAGDVTSG
-2162 DIALGTAS
+2162 VARGS
-2170 GAAKTIGQLGWWGIP
+2170 AKTIGDLGWWGIP
-2185 LVAVISA
+2185 LIAVISA

-2207 SKQEVAA
+2207 AKQEVAE
-2214 ATGVSSSKGRVATGM
+2214 ATGVSSSKGRVAAGM

-2311 PTFASGSY
+2311 PTFASGNY
-2319 PSMPAQASQAAQQA
+2319 PSMPAQITQVASGATDMNIQNEQMTQMLGSVAEALSTLNERLSKPIRAA
-2333 GGSGM
+2333 
-2338 SAAEMS
+2338 
-2344 QVLTGVTD
+2344 
-2352 AVNALTQRLNQPI
+2352 
-2365 SATVDPYG
+2365 VDPYG
-2373 RKGAVNQLSK
+2373 SKGAVNQLNK
-2383 ASKFMNKN
+2383 ASNFMTKR
-2391 GLTK
+2391 GLIK

>member
-18 GADQA
+18 GAEQA
-23 RKQVEEMRKEWA
+23 QKQVDKMRDEWKKLRKEVENA
-35 KLGKEVQEAQRNME
+35 QEQMNATTN
-49 KSVDTV
+49 TTL
-55 DYDKNKKIYTDALKQ
+55 YDDNKKIYNEKV
-70 QKQLQKSIQESER
+70 KQLER
-83 NINTVQKYLNDVS
+83 LTKLIRENQRNVNTVNKYLNDIS
-96 GQTLRNLNNAQKG
+96 GQTLRNLGEARKG

-114 LGVNPKNVESLRTV
+114 LGINPKNAETLQTV

-140 RRKGNLVEFSDIIGD
+140 RRKGNIVEFSDIIGD

-160 DKSLGMAKQRLQEL
+160 DKSLGKAKERLQDIIKSTEL
-174 ISTTQKNTQEIQIY
+174 NTQEIQKY
-188 RDQLKK
+188 REQLAQ
-194 VEDEEQR
+194 VEAEETR
-201 RISANAGRVMGNL
+201 
-214 GGSSLSEIQ
+214 
-223 EAIKVT
+223 
-229 TQLRDAQKLGG
+229 
-240 QEWNNYNVQI
+240 
-250 QSAQKYLSDF
+250 
-260 NNLTKQ
+260 
-266 LSMADR
+266 
-272 MRNLGEVSEASLT
+272 
-285 ELKKYW
+285 
-291 QEQVNGTMLSS
+291 
-302 SELAKYEAQLKKV
+302 
-315 TDEEQRRISANA
+315 
-327 GRVMGNLGGSS
+327 
-338 VSEIQEAIKVT
+338 
-349 TQLRDAQKRGSQEWE
+349 
-364 IYNDEIQKA
+364 
-373 QKYLQDFNDKAKQLT
+373 
-388 MFRQM
+388 
-393 GDLTK
+393 
-398 VSSSSLSELKK
+398 
-409 YWQEQIN
+409 
-416 GADTTSAKLKHYQIQ
+416 
-431 LQAVMK
+431 
-437 EEERRIS
+437 
-444 VQAGKVMG
+444 
-452 NLTDSSVSEIQ
+452 
-463 EAIKVTMQLRDAQK
+463 
-477 LGSQEWDIYND
+477 
-488 EIQKAQKYLS
+488 
-498 DFNDL
+498 
-503 TKQLSMSDRMRDL
+503 
-516 GKASESSLAEL
+516 
-527 KKYWQE
+527 
-533 QVNGA
+533 
-538 QRGSQELAEYE
+538 
-549 SKLKQVLDEEK
+549 
-560 KRSAKSAVSVF
+560 
-571 SNLSGSSL
+571 
-579 TEIQDAIKATT
+579 
-590 QLRDATELGSKQ
+590 
-602 WDIYNQYIE
+602 
-611 RAKNYLSDFENTSKN
+611 
-626 AAIAE
+626 
-631 RMKNIGNASTSSLAE
+631 
-646 LKKFWQEQVDG
+646 
-657 AELSSQKLQ
+657 
-666 QYQQSLE
+666 
-673 AVVNEEQKRVSQRAQ
+673 RVSQRAQ

-699 DGTISQTKEAIKL
+699 DGTIAQTKEAIKL
-712 LEQYKQQLKTSDTK
+712 LEQYKQQLKTSDIK
-726 GIKDVE
+726 GVKEVE

-740 KLKQSSAQFS
+740 KLKQSSAEFTS
-750 TMDEALLKA
+750 LEDALDKA
-759 EEVGMGTFDGTY
+759 ETVGQGTFDGTY

-777 KKSLEVYKK
+777 KKSLEEYKK
-786 SLEVSDTK
+786 KLEVSDTK
-794 GLKKIQVALEVIDKK
+794 GLKKIEDALSTIEKK
-809 QKGAL
+809 QKNSV
-814 LSAKELDDII
+814 LSAKELDKV
-824 LNLKAAPLEDL
+824 LLSLKTASLENL
-835 QKAASQLQQELSEA
+835 QKAAAQLQEELSET
-849 ERDTREYMETSM
+849 ERDAEKYVEKSM
-861 NLRRVNEQINEV
+861 DLRRVNEQINEV

-1035 SAGPIVDVVNRIG
+1035 SAGPIVDVLNRIG

-1108 NLIEQGR
+1108 NLIEQGK
-1115 TMEAII
+1115 TIQAVI

-1195 MLRMGNAIK
+1195 MQRMGNAIK

-1217 DVLRYIA
+1217 DVLRYIS

-1232 GETSIRLMAVA
+1232 GEKSIRLMAVTVQA
-1243 LQVLVGVMIATS
+1243 LVGVMIATS
-1255 SAVQKASANILLFGK
+1255 SAVQKASANIVLFTK
-1270 MMKAGTVSLNVFKT
+1270 MVKAGTASVNIFKI
-1284 AWQALTFAMSKNPI
+1284 AWQWLSKAMMSNPL
-1298 GWAVLGFTALASAV
+1298 GWVVLGFTALTSAI
-1312 TMFKKTVDQAAKA
+1312 TYFKKSVDEATKA
-1325 QAEFESSIQKETF
+1325 QSEFEAAIQKETF
-1338 ELNNLKYAI
+1338 ELSNLKYAI

-1427 IASLNKMQN
+1427 IASLNNMEN

-1496 IRKEAGQTHTFLE
+1496 IRKEAGQTQTFLE

-1539 LSELN
+1539 IPELN

-1550 TTYVQRLREDVD
+1550 TTYVQRLRSDVEY
-1562 DLNAKREKGEKLTKA
+1562 LNAKREKGKKLTELETA
-1577 ETDELAEK
+1577 ELERLNERKEKGIMLNKLEESRLEELNDKRRKGENLTDSELKELKEK
-1585 NRQLGVYQNNISQ
+1585 NRLLGVYQYNIDQ

-1655 KSAREEYE
+1655 KSAKEEYE
-1663 ALKKMEQD
+1663 VLKKMEQD

-1701 ELNDQVSAAMAA
+1701 EMNDEISAAMSA

-1727 AYLNEEITTEEMNR
+1727 AYLDEQITTEEMNR

-1756 LRKKLLGESNTFNQK
+1756 LRKKLLGEENTFNQN

-1781 STAALL
+1781 STAALI
-1787 KKMGEKETD
+1787 KKLGERQTD
-1796 GVRKNLEKDL
+1796 GLRKNLEKDL

-1868 AVKERMDALVSLSED
+1868 AVKERINALVSLSED
-1883 AYSLNENQLRT
+1883 AYNMNEIQLRVR
-1894 YLSNIDAV
+1894 LLGIDKI

-1954 EDRIKGSDDQSELMG
+1954 EDRIKGTDERTELMG

-1979 QSSFLGTSDT
+1979 QSSFLGTSET
-1989 DNAELEALRIKLEAA
+1989 DNAELEALRIRLEAA
-2004 AQYYEQFESRKKE
+2004 RQYYEEFYARKEE

-2028 QQQAEESFLMAQKEA
+2028 QQEAEESYRMAEKEA
-2043 YDNYIAAREEQ
+2043 LDELNAAREEQ
-2054 SAKELEIT
+2054 ASKELEIT

-2085 AAFSEVDDRKEAA
+2085 AAFAEVDDRKQAA
-2098 KQLLQTAMKLT
+2098 KMLLQTAMKLT
-2109 KDLIMQKVQ
+2109 KDLIMQKIT
-2118 ELIMKKA
+2118 ELLMKKT
-2125 LGAQE
+2125 LGDQE
-2130 VAQEAATTTTVTA
+2130 VAQEAATSATVTA
-2143 LHGTQAITDLTV
+2143 IHGSQAITDMTV
-2155 QGAKTSG
+2155 EGAKTAGDVTSG
-2162 DIALGTAS
+2162 IARGS
-2170 GAAKTIGQLGWWGIP
+2170 AKTIGDLGWWGIP
-2185 LVAVISA
+2185 LIAVISA

-2207 SKQEVAA
+2207 AKQDVAA
-2214 ATGVSSSKGRVATGM
+2214 ATGVSSSKGRVAAGM

-2319 PSMPAQASQAAQQA
+2319 PSMPAQITQVASGTTDMTMQNEQMTQML
-2333 GGSGM
+2333 GSV
-2338 SAAEMS
+2338 AE
-2344 QVLTGVTD
+2344 
-2352 AVNALTQRLNQPI
+2352 ALSTLNERLSKPI

-2373 RKGAVNQLSK
+2373 SKGAVNQLNK
-2383 ASKFMNKN
+2383 ASNFMTKR
-2391 GLTK
+2391 GLIK

>member
-18 GADQA
+18 GAEQA
-23 RKQVEEMRKEWA
+23 RKQVEQMREEWK
-35 KLGKEVQEAQRNME
+35 KLGKQAQEAQKNMQAT
-49 KSVDTV
+49 VDTV
-55 DYDKNKKIYTDALKQ
+55 AYDKNKKIYEDALKQ
-70 QKQLQKSIQESER
+70 QKQLQKSITESER
-83 NINTVQKYLNDVS
+83 NINTVQKYLTDIS

-109 LNQML
+109 LKQML
-114 LGVNPKNVESLRTV
+114 LGVNPKDLQTLNTV
-128 REYIKQIADEIQ
+128 RDYIKQIADEAQ

-174 ISTTQKNTQEIQIY
+174 ISTTQKNTKEIQTY
-188 RDQLKK
+188 REQLKK

-201 RISANAGRVMGNL
+201 RISSKAGRVMGNL
-214 GGSSLSEIQ
+214 DGSSVAEIQ
-223 EAIKVT
+223 EAINVT
-229 TQLRDAQKLGG
+229 TKLRDAQKLGG
-240 QEWNNYNVQI
+240 QEWEIYNDEI
-250 QSAQKYLSDF
+250 QRAQKYLSDF

-266 LSMADR
+266 IA
-272 MRNLGEVSEASLT
+272 
-285 ELKKYW
+285 
-291 QEQVNGTMLSS
+291 
-302 SELAKYEAQLKKV
+302 
-315 TDEEQRRISANA
+315 
-327 GRVMGNLGGSS
+327 
-338 VSEIQEAIKVT
+338 
-349 TQLRDAQKRGSQEWE
+349 
-364 IYNDEIQKA
+364 
-373 QKYLQDFNDKAKQLT
+373 
-388 MFRQM
+388 
-393 GDLTK
+393 
-398 VSSSSLSELKK
+398 
-409 YWQEQIN
+409 
-416 GADTTSAKLKHYQIQ
+416 
-431 LQAVMK
+431 
-437 EEERRIS
+437 
-444 VQAGKVMG
+444 
-452 NLTDSSVSEIQ
+452 
-463 EAIKVTMQLRDAQK
+463 
-477 LGSQEWDIYND
+477 
-488 EIQKAQKYLS
+488 
-498 DFNDL
+498 
-503 TKQLSMSDRMRDL
+503 MSDRMKEL
-516 GKASESSLAEL
+516 GKASESSLSEL

-611 RAKNYLSDFENTSKN
+611 RAKKYLSDFENTSKN

-666 QYQQSLE
+666 QYQQNLE
-673 AVVNEEQKRVSQRAQ
+673 AVIKEEQNRISNRAQ
-688 TTLGKVQTGTF
+688 TTLGQVQTGTF
-699 DGTISQTKEAIKL
+699 DGTIAQTKEAIKL

-726 GIKDVE
+726 GVKEVE

-740 KLKQSSAQFS
+740 KLKQSSAEFTS
-750 TMDEALLKA
+750 LEDALDKA
-759 EEVGMGTFDGTY
+759 ETVGQGTFDGTY

-777 KKSLEVYKK
+777 KKSLEEYKK
-786 SLEVSDTK
+786 KLEVSDTK
-794 GLKKIQVALEVIDKK
+794 GLKKIEDALSTIEKK
-809 QKGAL
+809 QKNSV
-814 LSAKELDDII
+814 LSAKELDKV
-824 LNLKAAPLEDL
+824 LLSLKTASLEDL
-835 QKAASQLQQELSEA
+835 QKAAAQLQEELSKT
-849 ERDTREYMETSM
+849 ERDAEKYVEKSM
-861 NLRRVNEQINEV
+861 DLRRVNEQINEV

-1108 NLIEQGR
+1108 NLIEQGK
-1115 TMEAII
+1115 TIQAVI

-1195 MLRMGNAIK
+1195 MQRMGNAIK

-1217 DVLRYIA
+1217 DVLRYIS

-1232 GETSIRLMAVA
+1232 GEKSIRLMAVTVQA
-1243 LQVLVGVMIATS
+1243 LVGVMIATS
-1255 SAVQKASANILLFGK
+1255 SAVQKASANIVLFTK
-1270 MMKAGTVSLNVFKT
+1270 MVKAGTASVNIFKI
-1284 AWQALTFAMSKNPI
+1284 AWQWLSKAMMSNPL
-1298 GWAVLGFTALASAV
+1298 GWVVLGFTALTSAI
-1312 TMFKKTVDQAAKA
+1312 TYFKKSVDEATKA
-1325 QAEFESSIQKETF
+1325 QSEFEAAIQKETF
-1338 ELNNLKYAI
+1338 ELSNLKYAI

-1496 IRKEAGQTHTFLE
+1496 IRKEAGQTQTFLE

-1539 LSELN
+1539 IPELN

-1550 TTYVQRLREDVD
+1550 TTYVQRLRSDVEY
-1562 DLNAKREKGEKLTKA
+1562 LNAKREKGKKLTELETA
-1577 ETDELAEK
+1577 ELERLNERKEKGIMLNKLEESRLEELNDKRRKGENLTDSELKELKEK
-1585 NRQLGVYQNNISQ
+1585 NRLLGVYQHNIDQ

-1655 KSAREEYE
+1655 KSAKEEYE

-1686 NWLKVRKSGTRGEQK
+1686 NWIKVRKSGTRGEQK
-1701 ELNDQVSAAMAA
+1701 EMNDEISAAMSA

-1727 AYLNEEITTEEMNR
+1727 AYLEEQITTEEMNR

-1756 LRKKLLGESNTFNQK
+1756 LRKKLLGEENTFNQN

-1781 STAALL
+1781 STAALI
-1787 KKMGEKETD
+1787 KKLGERQTD
-1796 GVRKNLEKDL
+1796 GLRKNLEKDL

-1868 AVKERMDALVSLSED
+1868 AVKERINALVSLSED
-1883 AYSLNENQLRT
+1883 AYSLNEDQLRT

-1954 EDRIKGSDDQSELMG
+1954 EDRIKGTDERTELMG

-1979 QSSFLGTSDT
+1979 QSSFLGTSET
-1989 DNAELEALRIKLEAA
+1989 DNAELEALRIRLEAA
-2004 AQYYEQFESRKKE
+2004 RQYYEEFYARKEE

-2028 QQQAEESFLMAQKEA
+2028 QQEAEESYRMAEKEA
-2043 YDNYIAAREEQ
+2043 LDELNAAREEQ
-2054 SAKELEIT
+2054 ASKELEIT

-2085 AAFSEVDDRKEAA
+2085 AAFAEVDDRKQAA
-2098 KQLLQTAMKLT
+2098 KMLLQTAMKLT
-2109 KDLIMQKVQ
+2109 KDLIMQKIT
-2118 ELIMKKA
+2118 ELLMKKT
-2125 LGAQE
+2125 LGDQE
-2130 VAQEAATTTTVTA
+2130 VAQEAATSATVTA
-2143 LHGTQAITDLTV
+2143 IHGSQAITDMTV
-2155 QGAKTSG
+2155 EGAKTAGDVTSG
-2162 DIALGTAS
+2162 IARGS
-2170 GAAKTIGQLGWWGIP
+2170 AKTIGDLGWWGIP
-2185 LVAVISA
+2185 LIAVISA

-2207 SKQEVAA
+2207 AKQDVAA
-2214 ATGVSSSKGRVATGM
+2214 ATGVSSSKGRVAAGM

-2311 PTFASGSY
+2311 PTFASGNY
-2319 PSMPAQASQAAQQA
+2319 PSMPAQITQVASGATDMTMQNEQMTQMLGSVAEALSTLNERLSKPIRAA
-2333 GGSGM
+2333 
-2338 SAAEMS
+2338 
-2344 QVLTGVTD
+2344 
-2352 AVNALTQRLNQPI
+2352 
-2365 SATVDPYG
+2365 VDPYG
-2373 RKGAVNQLSK
+2373 SKGAVNQLNK
-2383 ASKFMNKN
+2383 ASNFMTKR
-2391 GLTK
+2391 GLIK

>member
-23 RKQVEEMRKEWA
+23 KKKLEEMKNELKKLKDASVEAQEKMNASIEKVDFYKYKQVYEDIEKKIKQLSKTINA
-35 KLGKEVQEAQRNME
+35 NEATI
-49 KSVDTV
+49 KTVDT
-55 DYDKNKKIYTDALKQ
+55 
-70 QKQLQKSIQESER
+70 
-83 NINTVQKYLNDVS
+83 YLNDIS

-109 LNQML
+109 LKQML
-114 LGVNPKNVESLRTV
+114 LSVDPKKVETISVLRG
-128 REYIKQIADEIQ
+128 YIKQVYDEIQ

-174 ISTTQKNTQEIQIY
+174 ISTTQKNTKEIQTY
-188 RDQLKK
+188 REQLKK

-201 RISANAGRVMGNL
+201 RISSKAGRVMGNL
-214 GGSSLSEIQ
+214 DGSSVAEIQ
-223 EAIKVT
+223 EAINVT
-229 TQLRDAQKLGG
+229 TKLRDAQKLGG
-240 QEWNNYNVQI
+240 QEW
-250 QSAQKYLSDF
+250 
-260 NNLTKQ
+260 
-266 LSMADR
+266 
-272 MRNLGEVSEASLT
+272 
-285 ELKKYW
+285 
-291 QEQVNGTMLSS
+291 
-302 SELAKYEAQLKKV
+302 
-315 TDEEQRRISANA
+315 
-327 GRVMGNLGGSS
+327 
-338 VSEIQEAIKVT
+338 
-349 TQLRDAQKRGSQEWE
+349 E
-364 IYNDEIQKA
+364 IYNDEIQ
-373 QKYLQDFNDKAKQLT
+373 
-388 MFRQM
+388 R
-393 GDLTK
+393 
-398 VSSSSLSELKK
+398 
-409 YWQEQIN
+409 
-416 GADTTSAKLKHYQIQ
+416 
-431 LQAVMK
+431 
-437 EEERRIS
+437 
-444 VQAGKVMG
+444 
-452 NLTDSSVSEIQ
+452 
-463 EAIKVTMQLRDAQK
+463 
-477 LGSQEWDIYND
+477 
-488 EIQKAQKYLS
+488 AQKYLS
-498 DFNDL
+498 DYNNL
-503 TKQLSMSDRMRDL
+503 TKQIAMSDRMKEL

-611 RAKNYLSDFENTSKN
+611 RAKKYLTDFENTSKN

-666 QYQQSLE
+666 QYQQNLE
-673 AVVNEEQKRVSQRAQ
+673 AVIKEEQNRISNRAQ
-688 TTLGKVQTGTF
+688 TTLGQVQTGTF
-699 DGTISQTKEAIKL
+699 DGTIAQTKEAIKL
-712 LEQYKQQLKTSDTK
+712 LEQYKQQLKTSDIK
-726 GIKDVE
+726 GVKEVE

-740 KLKQSSAQFS
+740 KLKQSSAEFTS
-750 TMDEALLKA
+750 LKDALDKA
-759 EEVGMGTFDGTY
+759 GTVGQGTFDGTY

-777 KKSLEVYKK
+777 KKSLEEYKK
-786 SLEVSDTK
+786 KLEVSDTK
-794 GLKKIQVALEVIDKK
+794 GLKKIEDALSTIEKK
-809 QKGAL
+809 QKNSV
-814 LSAKELDDII
+814 LSAKELDKV
-824 LNLKAAPLEDL
+824 LLSLKTASLEDL
-835 QKAASQLQQELSEA
+835 QKAAAQLQEELSKT
-849 ERDTREYMETSM
+849 ERDAEKYVEKSM
-861 NLRRVNEQINEV
+861 DLRRVNEQINEV

-1108 NLIEQGR
+1108 NLIEQGK
-1115 TMEAII
+1115 TIQAVI

-1195 MLRMGNAIK
+1195 MQRMGNAIK

-1217 DVLRYIA
+1217 DVLRYIS

-1232 GETSIRLMAVA
+1232 GETSIRLTAVA

-1255 SAVQKASANILLFGK
+1255 SAVQKASANIVLFTK
-1270 MMKAGTVSLNVFKT
+1270 MVKSGTASVNIFKI
-1284 AWQALTFAMSKNPI
+1284 AWQSLSKAMMSNPL
-1298 GWAVLGFTALASAV
+1298 GWVVLGFTALTSAI
-1312 TMFKKTVDQAAKA
+1312 TYFKKSVDEATKA
-1325 QAEFESSIQKETF
+1325 QSEFEAAIQKETF
-1338 ELNNLKYAI
+1338 ELSNLKYAI

-1427 IASLNKMQN
+1427 IASLNNMEN

-1468 GFMEKYNKNIKQLP
+1468 GFMEKYDKNIKQLP

-1496 IRKEAGQTHTFLE
+1496 IRKEAGQTQTFLE
-1509 STQRAAES
+1509 STQRAAER

-1539 LSELN
+1539 IPELN

-1550 TTYVQRLREDVD
+1550 TTYVQRLRSDVEY
-1562 DLNAKREKGEKLTKA
+1562 LNAKREKGKKLTELETA
-1577 ETDELAEK
+1577 ELERLNERKEKGIMLNKLEESRLEELNDKRRKGENLTDSELKELKEK
-1585 NRQLGVYQNNISQ
+1585 NRLLGVYQYNIDQ

-1655 KSAREEYE
+1655 KSAKEEYE

-1701 ELNDQVSAAMAA
+1701 EMNDEISAAMSA

-1727 AYLNEEITTEEMNR
+1727 AYLDEQITTEEMNR

-1756 LRKKLLGESNTFNQK
+1756 LRKKLLGEENTFNQN

-1781 STAALL
+1781 STAALI
-1787 KKMGEKETD
+1787 KKLGERQTD
-1796 GVRKNLEKDL
+1796 GLRKNLEKDL

-1854 FRMSLGFSGVIDES
+1854 LRMSLGFSGVIDES
-1868 AVKERMDALVSLSED
+1868 AVKERINALVSLSED
-1883 AYSLNENQLRT
+1883 AYSLNEDQLRT

-1954 EDRIKGSDDQSELMG
+1954 EDRIKGTDEQTELMG

-1979 QSSFLGTSDT
+1979 QSSFLGTSET

-2054 SAKELEIT
+2054 SSKELEIT

-2085 AAFSEVDDRKEAA
+2085 AAFAEVDDRKQAA
-2098 KQLLQTAMKLT
+2098 KMLLQTAMKLT
-2109 KDLIMQKVQ
+2109 KDLIMQKIT
-2118 ELIMKKA
+2118 ELLMKKT
-2125 LGAQE
+2125 LGDQE
-2130 VAQEAATTTTVTA
+2130 VAQEAATSATVTA
-2143 LHGTQAITDLTV
+2143 IHGSQAITDMTV
-2155 QGAKTSG
+2155 EGAKTAGDVTSG
-2162 DIALGTAS
+2162 IARGS
-2170 GAAKTIGQLGWWGIP
+2170 AKTIGDLGWWGIP
-2185 LVAVISA
+2185 LIAVISA

-2207 SKQEVAA
+2207 AKQDVAA
-2214 ATGVSSSKGRVATGM
+2214 ATGVSSSKGRVAAGM

-2293 YDSILT
+2293 YESILT
-2299 IARHGQLKSAAM
+2299 IARHGQLKSASM
-2311 PTFASGSY
+2311 PTFASGNY
-2319 PSMPAQASQAAQQA
+2319 PSMPAQITQVASGATDMNIQNEQMTQML
-2333 GGSGM
+2333 GSV
-2338 SAAEMS
+2338 AE
-2344 QVLTGVTD
+2344 
-2352 AVNALTQRLNQPI
+2352 ALSTLNERLSKPI

-2373 RKGAVNQLSK
+2373 SKGAVNQLNK
-2383 ASKFMNKN
+2383 ASNFMTKR
-2391 GLTK
+2391 GLIK

>member
-18 GADQA
+18 GAEQA
-23 RKQVEEMRKEWA
+23 RKQVEQMREEWK
-35 KLGKEVQEAQRNME
+35 KLGKQAQEAQKNMQAT
-49 KSVDTV
+49 VDTV
-55 DYDKNKKIYTDALKQ
+55 AYDKNKKIYEDALKQ
-70 QKQLQKSIQESER
+70 QKQLQKSITESER
-83 NINTVQKYLNDVS
+83 NINTVQKYLTDIS

-109 LNQML
+109 LKQML
-114 LGVNPKNVESLRTV
+114 LGVNPKDLQTLNTV
-128 REYIKQIADEIQ
+128 RDYIKQIADEAQ

-174 ISTTQKNTQEIQIY
+174 ISTTQKNTKEIQTY
-188 RDQLKK
+188 REQLKK

-201 RISANAGRVMGNL
+201 RISSKAGRVMGNL
-214 GGSSLSEIQ
+214 DGSSVAEIQ
-223 EAIKVT
+223 EAINVT
-229 TQLRDAQKLGG
+229 TKLRDAQKLGG
-240 QEWNNYNVQI
+240 QEWEIYNDEI
-250 QSAQKYLSDF
+250 QRAQKYLSDF

-266 LSMADR
+266 IA
-272 MRNLGEVSEASLT
+272 
-285 ELKKYW
+285 
-291 QEQVNGTMLSS
+291 
-302 SELAKYEAQLKKV
+302 
-315 TDEEQRRISANA
+315 
-327 GRVMGNLGGSS
+327 
-338 VSEIQEAIKVT
+338 
-349 TQLRDAQKRGSQEWE
+349 
-364 IYNDEIQKA
+364 
-373 QKYLQDFNDKAKQLT
+373 
-388 MFRQM
+388 
-393 GDLTK
+393 
-398 VSSSSLSELKK
+398 
-409 YWQEQIN
+409 
-416 GADTTSAKLKHYQIQ
+416 
-431 LQAVMK
+431 
-437 EEERRIS
+437 
-444 VQAGKVMG
+444 
-452 NLTDSSVSEIQ
+452 
-463 EAIKVTMQLRDAQK
+463 
-477 LGSQEWDIYND
+477 
-488 EIQKAQKYLS
+488 
-498 DFNDL
+498 
-503 TKQLSMSDRMRDL
+503 MSDRMKEL
-516 GKASESSLAEL
+516 GKASESSLSEL

-611 RAKNYLSDFENTSKN
+611 RAKKYLSDFENTSKN

-666 QYQQSLE
+666 QYQQNLE
-673 AVVNEEQKRVSQRAQ
+673 AVIKEEQNRISNRAQ
-688 TTLGKVQTGTF
+688 TTLGQVQTGTF
-699 DGTISQTKEAIKL
+699 DGTIAQTKEAIKL

-726 GIKDVE
+726 GVKEVE

-740 KLKQSSAQFS
+740 KLKQSSAEFTS
-750 TMDEALLKA
+750 LEDALDKA
-759 EEVGMGTFDGTY
+759 ETVGQGTFDGTY

-777 KKSLEVYKK
+777 KKSLEEYKK
-786 SLEVSDTK
+786 KLEVSDTK
-794 GLKKIQVALEVIDKK
+794 GLKKIEDALSTIEKK
-809 QKGAL
+809 QKNSV
-814 LSAKELDDII
+814 LSAKELDKV
-824 LNLKAAPLEDL
+824 LLSLKTASLEDL
-835 QKAASQLQQELSEA
+835 QKAAAQLQEELSKT
-849 ERDTREYMETSM
+849 ERDAEKYVEKSM
-861 NLRRVNEQINEV
+861 DLRRVNEQINEV

-1108 NLIEQGR
+1108 NLIEQGK
-1115 TMEAII
+1115 TIQAVI

-1195 MLRMGNAIK
+1195 MQRMGNAIK

-1217 DVLRYIA
+1217 DVLRYIS

-1232 GETSIRLMAVA
+1232 GEKSIRLMAVTVQA
-1243 LQVLVGVMIATS
+1243 LVGVMIATS
-1255 SAVQKASANILLFGK
+1255 SAVQKASANIVLFTK
-1270 MMKAGTVSLNVFKT
+1270 MVKAGTASVNIFKI
-1284 AWQALTFAMSKNPI
+1284 AWQWLSKAMMSNPL
-1298 GWAVLGFTALASAV
+1298 GWVVLGFTALTSAI
-1312 TMFKKTVDQAAKA
+1312 TYFKKSVDEATKA
-1325 QAEFESSIQKETF
+1325 QSEFEAAIQKETF
-1338 ELNNLKYAI
+1338 ELSNLKYAI

-1427 IASLNKMQN
+1427 IASLNKMEN

-1442 GDAMARIMDGMNKVV
+1442 GDAMALIMDGMNKVV

-1468 GFMEKYNKNIKQLP
+1468 GFMEKYDKNIKQLP

-1496 IRKEAGQTHTFLE
+1496 IRKEAGQTQTFLE

-1539 LSELN
+1539 IPELN

-1550 TTYVQRLREDVD
+1550 TTYVQRLRSDVEY
-1562 DLNAKREKGEKLTKA
+1562 LNAKREKGKKLTELETA
-1577 ETDELAEK
+1577 ELERLNERKEKGIMLNKLEESRLEELNDKRRKGENLTDSELKELKEK
-1585 NRQLGVYQNNISQ
+1585 NRLLGVYQHNIDQ

-1642 DKDYADTFAARGF
+1642 DKDYADSFAARGF
-1655 KSAREEYE
+1655 KSAKEEYE

-1701 ELNDQVSAAMAA
+1701 EMNDEISAAMSA

-1727 AYLNEEITTEEMNR
+1727 AYLDEQITTEEMNR

-1756 LRKKLLGESNTFNQK
+1756 LRKKLLGEENTFNQN

-1781 STAALL
+1781 STAALI
-1787 KKMGEKETD
+1787 KKLGERQTD
-1796 GVRKNLEKDL
+1796 GLRKNLEKDL

-1868 AVKERMDALVSLSED
+1868 AVKERINALVSLSED
-1883 AYSLNENQLRT
+1883 AYSLNEDELRT

-1954 EDRIKGSDDQSELMG
+1954 EDRIKGADDQSELMG

-2054 SAKELEIT
+2054 SSKELEIT
-2062 ESKLSTLKNYTDAV
+2062 ESKLGTLKNYTDAV

-2085 AAFSEVDDRKEAA
+2085 AAFAEVDDRKQAA
-2098 KQLLQTAMKLT
+2098 KMLLQTAMKLT
-2109 KDLIMQKVQ
+2109 KDLIMQKIT
-2118 ELIMKKA
+2118 ELLMKKT
-2125 LGAQE
+2125 LGDQE
-2130 VAQEAATTTTVTA
+2130 VTQEAATSATVTA
-2143 LHGTQAITDLTV
+2143 IHGSQAITDMTV
-2155 QGAKTSG
+2155 EGAKTTGDVTSG
-2162 DIALGTAS
+2162 IARGS
-2170 GAAKTIGQLGWWGIP
+2170 AKTIGDLGWWGIP
-2185 LVAVISA
+2185 LIAVISA

-2207 SKQEVAA
+2207 AKQDVAA
-2214 ATGVSSSKGRVATGM
+2214 ATGVSSSKGRVAAGM

-2311 PTFASGSY
+2311 PTFASGNY
-2319 PSMPAQASQAAQQA
+2319 PSMPAQITQVASGATDMTMQNEQMTQMLGSVAEALSTLNERLSKPIRAA
-2333 GGSGM
+2333 
-2338 SAAEMS
+2338 
-2344 QVLTGVTD
+2344 
-2352 AVNALTQRLNQPI
+2352 
-2365 SATVDPYG
+2365 VDPYG
-2373 RKGAVNQLSK
+2373 SKGAVNQLNK
-2383 ASKFMNKN
+2383 ASNFMTKR
-2391 GLTK
+2391 GLIK